1 MKSVKVS
8 QRLQDQIPA
17 FIKEE
22 DQSFVD
28 LLVQYY
34 KSQEK
39 SGKPYDILNNILSY
53 TDISSDEYD
62 PNFISSSSIVLNR
75 IGATDQN
82 ITVETVDN
90 FLEKD
95 GTIKI
100 DNEIIFYEETSK
112 SPEVVFTPG
121 VNKLE
126 FDKKIQELEN
136 IRPQF
141 DGTQTSFQLKL
152 LGTPITP
159 SSVEYLRVI
168 VNGFQ
173 LEPNVDYFLD
183 GSSIRFQTPPQN
195 LAGSTTVTKI
205 EYLIGYT
212 SVPVRVLDVI
222 NITNDLIGATILP
235 LRLNTVVYTPLSTVS
250 CLVAVN
256 GVVQEPFT
264 DYTVYNDHLILK
276 KAVSLNDKITV
287 RSVEL
292 IAPQFGKGASA
303 IARVSDNKVTDLI
316 VKNGGQDYRINFTPK
331 VTILTPEGVTGKEAT
346 AEALVNGIKNVQ
358 LIDGGQG
365 YTSANP
371 PVVVFDTPADPSGS
385 IAKATVTVDDAS
397 GQVTGINVQSS
408 GSGYD
413 TIPSI
418 SFTNAAGATISDAE
432 IDSEGKVVDGS
443 IKVLT
448 KGLHYTTAPE
458 VYIDAPVD
466 PIGIRASAIAV
477 LDDQSRVDRIE
488 MISPGRGYVT
498 APRCRIIDPIGAQ
511 ILDVKVSGGK
521 LTDIQLLTG
530 GSGYNDAP
538 SVYIVDNRKNLS
550 GEAIG
555 GTGATAVATIFNG
568 EITDINITSFGDGY
582 SDTEPPQVFI
592 ASPKAAAAS
601 CDVGF
606 QEITGFTV
614 HSHGS
619 EYQPSQFKNCKR
631 GVSGVSS
638 YDIRGNQVF
647 TNEAQSIQS
656 SHEVGTSIENLDS
669 LFAKTLY
676 ERFVNQF
683 LPDAEIDYT
692 TINAPQIIKTIQDFY
707 VSKGTKTA
715 TEYLFKIL
723 FSENV
728 DVSYPKDEL
737 IKPSAAT
744 WSVDTIIRVEL
755 ISGSPVDILDSQL
768 FQFADAVDT
777 TVGNAVCLVENVIAI
792 NTGDR
797 TIYELSISE
806 ETLEGKFSIPYKTTL
821 VEPLSTTESIIT
833 VDSTIGWPE
842 RNGIIIMGD
851 SERIQYKEKSL
862 NQFIECTRSKN
873 GVVED
878 WDSGTP
884 IYSDIFCYINRGQ
897 DTEVK
902 LRVLGIAEATGTVL
916 TDTGSYYLP
925 SDKLNVASLGSSST
939 DQRVTSWLYNVKK
952 LISVNNIEPGGLNNQ
967 TATVYTTNNHGLL
980 VGDSVTIY
988 GANPT
993 VFNGTFAV
1001 TSRISATVFSYQI
1014 SAPAPNAPQGNILM
1028 SVDLNKGK
1036 SDEESINNSIAQFT
1050 TNVQNTF
1057 FNANYSYIA
1066 TTGIPNYK
1074 VGPFIGSALLP
1085 GNQRKLSRFPRIV
1098 DTVSRRDDL
1107 SFGPIGCWV
1116 NGVAVWSYKSQIK
1129 TKFGGI
1135 TSFDIVDA
1143 GQGYDAASKPLIEIT
1158 GGGGTGAAASVI
1170 VNGSLFNVD
1179 VTAGGSGYT
1188 SSPLVSIVGGGGFG
1202 ATATAVITNGVV
1214 SKVLVETPGQG
1225 YTSAPTVSISGG
1237 NGTGATANAEVRGPI
1252 QSISVDT
1259 SGSSYTTAPTIK
1271 LNSGEGAVAQPII
1284 INGRIVS
1291 IAIINSG
1298 SGYTS
1303 PPNVIINGDGY
1314 GAIAKATIGTFGE
1327 DKGRVLSIT
1336 VENRGIGYSTGLTTI
1351 RCESIGQGASFT
1363 ANVFEWTQNLET
1375 ELSGLTDPSRGY
1387 VFAGYNTQY
1396 GGEYAHLSD
1405 PKQLRYVLGDNVFK
1419 DPSSGNLREL
1429 SAGLRHSPIIGWA
1442 FDGNPIYGPYGYI
1455 DAADQSSGIKRCVSS
1470 YRIKPILEFDTAT
1483 NPNPVRTDGPLLSD
1497 KPAGTYIEDYEYVFQ
1512 AGDLD
1517 QYNGRYCKTPEYPEG
1532 TYAYFVSI
1540 DASEAGLPVFP
1551 YVCGPQLYSRP
1562 DEWNYSQDAV
1572 QTNIPGD
1579 VVRFRDPYEDVDID
1593 IERTPNQDTDTLVT
1607 EIGDEFIFEIEDTN
1621 RDGVISTEE
1630 QNELNYISEE
1640 PVLQLFDYYPSVSTR
1655 SQVDI
1660 EIDTTTKFED
1670 AKISGFVVENPGVSY
1685 KVNDKLFFDDTG
1697 TGGYGASA
1705 KVNAVKGISVS
1716 QYTSSLVNDSP
1727 LAKITTSGEH
1737 DLRVNDEIIVDS
1749 IPIIDQTNKT
1759 FRVKVV
1765 SGVETV
1771 DISQQGLGYND
1782 DIPPTYEIVTGTG
1795 QDFQLELVQL
1805 ESGAVN
1811 TVNIINSGSQYTP
1824 SAPPEVRV
1832 SHPQRYKK
1840 ANYALTLLDESSSIE
1855 KIVRIKD
1862 IVTADDRT
1870 FYVVGEADDLDGD
1883 SAGLLAKFNSDGR
1896 LLWTRTMAP
1905 LQPAAGDKRC
1915 VFNRIYLEN
1924 TSPHSIYV
1932 VGETIPNNVN
1942 LSYNPDLVVAK
1953 YTSGF
1958 DAQNNPTAVPVWQRE
1973 IAGISGSTRRDYI
1986 TSLTID
1992 DNGQIYVGGTTDTNS
2007 PNPDDMWIALL
2018 DEQGAIKEKRKICTT
2033 SGSEQLTDLKF
2044 TSNNNCIF
2052 VGVNDPAGTG
2062 EIIIGETNYDNVT
2075 INVSWSRQFGNTGY
2089 RFSNP
2094 KVTVD
2099 DYGSRYVTATA
2110 YQIANTKNTAI
2121 LYMKFSP
2128 SDYKTPSVVK
2138 LLAPTGVFEDIQ
2150 STGVKFDIFG
2160 NVDVGAYVKYAFNDH
2175 RAIIFK
2181 VSWNTSNILTAA
2193 SVKQVS
2199 GIGFQPTTISN
2210 DNSGDTIIAG
2220 NKIESNELAIL
2231 NFESTITGDET
2242 YNNTLTAG
2250 WSVDPT
2256 LDTAKWKY
2264 GAQSANTSAAAN
2276 RLSLDWGADVATNY
2290 TVEAWIAIGQAQY
2303 NAQSSTPNIFD
2314 VAPTTGD
2321 NAVVELEGDATSA
2334 DFGKVRLKLGSNTY
2348 LSTTTTNWT
2357 TFNNEA
2363 FIHVALVKSTPGVGT
2378 YVYKVFINGVEQIDV
2393 TSTTID
2399 TQLKSILLFGKSSP
2413 VVASSIGGWVDNI
2426 SVSSIAKYSDTF
2438 TPAQAVGSNK
2448 TVSAFCYKLDREQ
2461 TKTGTYTLSTV
2472 QTGMQIQVAAA
2483 VNDFTFNT
2491 QVITSG
2497 DWELGPAGL
2506 QILDY
2511 ADVVSNNVEGTY
2523 SFTSTDQIYETRTA
2537 TIPTP
2542 LGRKLLLSTTVIPK
2556 FYIRDA
2562 IYQSIDT
2569 VKTVTF
2575 NQAANFTKGSILQQY
2590 SVIGGQDVVSAYG
2603 TIVNVRGAQG
2613 QVDIG
2618 NIIGNFDTT
2627 KKLKSTANDVNL
2639 INQTFLVE
2647 TTIPQWFTNF
2657 SYTTGDEVYNAGKI
2671 YTAGSTGVSGI
2682 SAPIHTIGTVTD
2694 GNINWVYTRDAGSF
2708 DIDLANTSYS
2718 GGTLNQFASWRPFIA
2733 TDYSIR
2739 IEAVYEGSAFIKG
2752 DNIDADA
2759 VGLSATFDATGKI
2772 ITIAGLVGV
2781 KKFHLISNLD
2791 KDIIPTGALAFTD
2804 LVFCVATSKHNF
2816 TQNEII
2822 FVEGFTTTEYG
2833 GSFFIE
2839 EVLDS
2844 RRFLYRL
2851 RSTAVQ
2857 DPSFTSSTIASVNI
2871 YAKHP
2876 QLLFVRKHQYIFDLD
2891 DPSNFGYYM
2900 SFSKD
2905 NQYKLEYPFVNIV
2918 REGIP
2923 GLTDQ
2928 TSPKP
2933 LVKFIVDEDVT
2944 NISYYFDPSRT
2955 LPTNS
2960 PVGEA
2965 SFIDVIQTPYKGTFT
2980 INQILSD
2987 TEFTFPLLVE
2997 PEKTNAPLGV
3007 TETGVSRASYSTTSL
3022 KAIGPIAS
3030 IKLVN
3035 PGGFYQKLPI
3045 VTDIS
3050 SDREIEKIRITSG
3063 GTEYINGIY
3072 YNVPIAGDG
3081 EGGLCNVTVAD
3092 DGELTGVITAVE
3104 LTSPGKGYTTAS
3116 IDIDTIPGILG
3127 SLLQGS
3133 GGQLDVVIPAEGS
3146 GASVFLQGNSIGK
3159 IKKLKNNEFGFGYS
3173 HDYTL
3178 RPEITF
3184 PVNLQLFNT
3193 AILSEIKVTD
3203 PGSGYTSVPRVVIEG
3218 GGGTG
3223 AEAEAIVKNNRLSE
3237 VIIKN
3242 PGSGYS
3248 SEPSVTL
3255 KSEFN
3260 YVVNL
3265 DLGYLQFNFPHGITT
3280 GAAIQLRAEDLGS
3293 TVGVL
3298 PKPSSAGLVSLSSTT
3313 TYYAIA
3319 GEANSLEA
3327 DQLRIAL
3334 TQVDAESGNFIT
3346 FLTQGDGRQIL
3357 LTEVF
3362 GGQATAIV
3370 QTSRFLKGEL
3380 VYQGSSLE
3388 SATATGYVS
3397 ENEGWQIGPRILKLE
3412 NYNGTWTVGERVTAQ
3427 VSRASG
3433 LIDNLSIA
3441 RGTLNIDSMT
3451 TTTGQFIDDV
3461 GKPSEIVQKIQDS
3474 YFYQN
3479 FSYVIKSQT
3488 PINEWR
3494 KSILETNHPVGFNM
3508 FGELS
3513 LAAGKDI
3520 SGRKVVSDLVKEVN
3534 IFSSTNINQI
3544 TSFANSQ
3551 PIYTE
3556 FNNTEVL
3563 FRQRRLTNSEEIL
3576 TSIVKK
3582 LDNIDSDFNGV
3593 KTQFALNVEGESVT
3607 ATDDQLLILINGV
3620 AQSPGTAFTTSGPSV
3635 VFSEPPKAPSRIKF
3649 RNLTFSQI
3657 NIIRYTFSSTSGI
3670 FPLTGKPVRSL
3681 QNEGTATVIDSG
3693 VDYIDVIDVEG
3704 TFQIGDNVLASSSGF
3719 DGVLSAVNGLTSK
3732 TIYEQGERI
3741 TNLQGDFAIIE
3752 ENNLRDGVVDARL
3765 VVSRTSGTS
3774 EFETGDFNIKFNDTI
3789 YSAASKIAARVT
3801 VIAPYTDD
3809 SSQQIIDTVDLS
3821 PPSTFFGLIFQR
3833 VPSITYPN
3841 TILDNISETVI
3852 NPEEL
3857 YEEGT
3862 ANNQDFLDFEE
3873 VRNQEIRYNYL
3884 SGSQFTAGDSI
3895 RNKQIY
3901 YDNASLVGVDDQ
3913 RSFDAAVLIRKNARF
3928 IAEEAVGLMKAFYPS
3943 FTVPSLGGDRDC
3955 EDDIV
3960 DILNIVAYQL
3970 EVDGNSEIW
3979 DAASTYVQGNAIYH
3993 VDGEVAQT
4001 IYAFNKARD
4010 LAIQCIRNETIST
4023 NTTNLPQY
4031 RDPTITAEFAVISNS
4046 HGDARDLILANKW
4059 FIAYEALHYAKTQN
4073 PGYNVSGG
4081 DVHCLSDI
4089 VDVLEAMVYNL
4100 AHGGN
4105 NFVYKATKK
4114 TLQYGVTSGDRDTIV
4129 NAFTKA
4135 RDIAIEVMRNNTWTK
4150 AGSHNWDQV
4159 KDLTITADTANPTC
4173 QAVAS
4178 AITTL
4183 MNILITNLGSTASP
4197 GTVTAFEAAV
4207 TETAPSGAYA
4217 GYTNSCVNQANA
4229 ITSYM
4234 RIITDTLQDPTGGT
4248 PATYQWSIT
4257 NVPRV
4262 LPPYAFVDGET
4273 LRCAKHAYRDK
4284 SSGGFFVFGDTVRAV
4299 TSGATYDVIGSN
4311 AGNKWIFSKQIS
4323 GVLQAG
4329 EYITNSKLTY
4339 ANVSQDKLTFKTDSG
4354 SLKFSGSGSYATF
4367 PSSNAVLFG
4376 DGADAATGDYTMELW
4391 IRPASVTGTQRLIDL
4406 RESSSDT
4413 KLGILMSGQS
4423 LRLSIGASDVITV
4436 SSAITTINNW
4446 YHIAVSRSTS
4456 VTKLFVNGQ
4465 QMGTYT
4471 DTNNYNSNS
4480 KITVGAGWNNGNPFN
4495 GWIDNLVIRKGISQ
4509 YNSSFTPPIIFN
4521 DNINV
4526 SFALLGEAPFPMEQS
4541 AVYATYVNHIISTA
4555 TADEVEL
4562 WRNEITTEGVDLSR
4576 EQYRICAEVI
4586 RKNIDYIAEEAVG
4599 RLKYR
4604 YPDFVIPG
4612 DGGMSG
4618 YGSNV
4623 CLRDTKSY
4631 IIPAII
4637 DDLIAGGNFQTTIV
4651 GRAYI
4656 EGSGSLQHIGGEQL
4670 QSIYTWREVAKLCID
4685 VITLDETS
4693 LEGSYS
4699 TKVRVPNYFASPA
4712 SSQIQTDIMTLVDD
4726 LLDVIGPTG
4735 HRFRDGA
4742 DLIYF
4747 NRKAIAD
4754 ESVYYIENKYQVQVG
4769 FSTVNK
4775 LTIPNRAKCVRDIRD
4790 HILPAIAGDLITGG
4804 NFETQA
4810 MIDSYLDNETNI
4822 NYIEDELL
4830 AMIDAIEYAKKLAQK
4845 AIQGLLIGR
4854 NENPAQVAAD
4864 FSDYYQ
4870 MLYTDESVYRDDT
4883 ITIDP
4888 KAYNGS
4894 DRDLDAAN
4902 LLQQNAK
4909 TIAGE
4914 AVDILTKTSF
4924 AQSKKFRVPGG
4935 KVNCEDDIID
4945 IIESVAHDLRFG
4957 GNSETYDAAALYLN
4971 TDLALSHVTNQSD
4984 ETIYAFKLARDMSIL
4999 TIRNRLGFTPYES
5012 EAATGGLGQAIQRPD
5027 YYNNATTNGYYD
5039 AANEIENN
5047 IRFIA
5052 TTAVGRGMSQY
5063 PNLAFSG
5070 GYNYQSCVDDVV
5082 DLLEALVFNLKHGG
5096 NNRMWYSSE
5105 FYITVGNAIQHISN
5119 QAAEVKYIFEQARD
5133 IAIQIMRQQ
5142 IVAINGVTEGSA
5154 IYDSSIT
5161 IDGTNTTV
5169 GNLTPTNV
5177 EYFPT
5182 TGNLR
5187 LTVNGH
5193 NLTTSD
5199 SIQLAANSLTFTCD
5213 FDGNATNHTYPRPL
5227 DPSSGALLPVTAF
5240 TTNTFTVNVGTTAN
5254 GTHDV
5259 TDAIYEEA
5267 TGNLFLDIGTNN
5279 LNVGRHIK
5287 FSQDY
5292 AITFTCTK
5300 DGNTTNHAYPR
5311 PTDYASGKSLEVLEI
5326 TDSAFTA
5333 TGATYSPTTGAM
5345 TLTVPQH
5352 GFSNGDQIRLVNNS
5366 LNFTCTMDNN
5376 YSVHSYPRAS
5386 DPASNQY
5393 LTISNVATNTF
5404 DVNVGSTNTL
5414 NYTPSN
5420 VAYSPT
5426 TGDMVITIG
5435 NHSLVPGSHIKIADN
5450 SLIFTCLEDNNA
5462 TEHSYPRTTT
5472 TIHQSTAAVYEPSTG
5487 MMQLTVPQHGFANGD
5502 QIKIAT
5508 DSLTFTCGQDN
5519 NQTNHTYPRA
5529 TDPAANSWLEIS
5541 DVTAN
5546 TFKVQVLLS
5555 TGIPS
5560 TNTTPHTYVSSAT
5573 NNITWKKDRAYDVPL
5588 EVKAVGQT
5596 TITVNVLASGRI
5608 PSTNV
5613 TTHTFVNAAT
5623 NAISAGGNYTHTF
5636 ISAASGGVRF
5646 KNGRIKVNVN
5656 PAPTNEQ
5663 YPHTFVS
5670 AVSGAVSYGGNHPH
5684 NFVSANTNAITF
5696 IIGGGGVR
5704 CVNEAASITTLMG
5717 IPINLFDSS
5726 NTSNPTAYLTGITR
5740 TLPLEWPLTGERA
5753 IRRDVSITYDSAGN
5767 GNCTTQS
5774 SAINTLWEILINTID
5789 TAAQGNGSHLA
5800 TVTRTAPVT
5809 TNTVYKG
5816 GTCYDV
5822 TSAAHVLFKT
5832 LLHGLGS
5839 GTEMYKQSARLL
5851 IYNDTYTRLES
5862 YEKTLNQY
5870 PGYAGD
5876 ASFAEPLQKAIVY
5889 DFITNGNARTLQ
5901 LVNSWFDADGNF
5913 VAYPTLFRTRLLYHA
5928 RMIKE
5933 LMDHI
5938 LKGTAPDP
5946 GVNANQPLYSL
5957 DGTNPDREL
5966 RPTATA
5972 SHKLHQLF
5980 HLILTAL
5987 QYSQFPTTYLRTQF
6001 DAGVAVYD
6009 GAINVANNFEPYDRV
6024 AYIVLGSNIPELDG
6038 TTYYV
6043 HPNSTSNK
6051 IVLTEYIDGE
6061 PIYLSPGL
6069 ASQLHTLAVEVD
6081 PGVDRVPTTYG
6092 VRDVPTP
6099 IKAGFNLA
6107 DVLYGGTSGA
6117 TAQIVR
6123 MEDNLAD
6130 IMYQAKYM
6138 TCNTFSAQG
6147 GGTGIKIQNG
6157 EMVVVQGATSNTGKV
6172 LATDNETYIKLIDY
6186 NGTFT
6191 AGDTI
6196 EGVTSGGTCTFAD
6209 EHDRILVNFRQGEFI
6224 ATDKFFSTDTGS
6236 KATALIVRN
6245 NNGALIDNQSG
6256 RITYDISTVTGEFKP
6271 QDVIY
6276 GSVTD
6281 QIIEIESFVT
6291 LPNFG
6296 EYVHGRQIT
6305 RLTYVQLITD
6315 TGVSDTFNV
6324 GDVLQVQSGGISI
6337 GWTVTVT
6344 EIDTNSNYVFVAN
6357 ETGTPEGVTIS
6368 DIASNSQYQLAKVP
6382 VGTLFPSVY
6391 TGVAAVTI
6399 TDTTAYG
6406 KIAKITQF
6414 GTRAVLHLEGTSG
6427 TFQKNSQII
6436 GDNSFKGACSSARS
6450 LRGRVRRFFRGF
6462 DGIQKA
6468 FKLTQGNGT
6477 QYFPDP
6483 AGHMMIFVNGI
6494 LQPPGADYAFTAF
6507 SDNIQF
6513 TEAPAIGSTF
6523 HGVYK
6528 GKLRQLDDISFDFD
6542 SLRNS
6547 FNLKLN
6553 GVFYSLTLTDGVQ
6566 SNTIL
6571 PENNIIC
6578 QLNGVIQE
6586 PGIGFE
6592 IVGSRIIFSEVPRAG
6607 STFVAFSYVGSDVD
6621 VIAATVVPPI
6631 EAGDEL
6637 IIDGEEETRTVA
6649 LIESSNSLI
6658 TFEYGGAV
6666 KGRNASA
6673 LAEIEK
6679 GRITNAV
6686 LTNSGDGYNTRPQVD
6701 VISSTGFGG
6710 RIKALVGVARI
6721 DVKNAG
6727 QGYSLP
6733 SIIANTTVAD
6743 DFLGP
6748 TGPALNGGIDIYDPN
6763 FIPVTGGTGVIE
6775 NFITITES
6783 PRNITVNQ
6791 GQTATF
6797 QVAAKVTIS
6806 NVVAYQITVADK
6818 SVTHPYYGQG
6828 SGKGYNFTGGQF
6840 NSNTEA
6846 PTLVF
6851 VRGATYQFNQND
6863 VTNSTHALYFS
6874 EDATAYG
6881 GNSRYETGVV
6891 YRLNGNQVA
6900 DYATYVAGFNA
6911 ATTRSVS
6918 ITVAADAPAT
6928 LNYVCGNHQYMGSA
6942 INVNNGTLSYQWQKK
6957 DYGTSSWNNI
6967 TGAISST
6974 YTTAA
6979 TTQADTN
6986 DEYRV
6991 GITSNGAIPVLSTA
7005 AVLTVNIGATT
7016 LSSFTPTQIFD
7027 DD

>member
-17 FIKEE
+17 FIKDE

-53 TDISSDEYD
+53 TDISSNEYD
-62 PNFISSSSIVLNR
+62 PNFISSSSVTLDR
-75 IGATDQN
+75 VGAADNN

-90 FLEKD
+90 FLERD

-100 DNEIIFYEETSK
+100 DNEIIFYEEISK
-112 SPEVVFTPG
+112 SPEIVFTPG

-136 IRPQF
+136 IRSQF
-141 DGTQTSFQLKL
+141 DGTKTSFQLKL

-168 VNGFQ
+168 VNGLQ
-173 LEPNVDYFLD
+173 LEPNIDYFLD
-183 GSSIRFQTPPQN
+183 GSNIRFQTPPQN
-195 LAGSTTVTKI
+195 LTGSTTVTKI

-212 SVPVRVLDVI
+212 SVPIRILDHI
-222 NITNDLIGATILP
+222 NIDLALDGAKILP
-235 LRLNTVVYTPLSTVS
+235 LRLNTASYTPLSTVS
-250 CLVAVN
+250 CLVAIN
-256 GVVQEPFT
+256 GVVKIPFV

-276 KAVSLNDKITV
+276 EAVSELDKVCV

-316 VKNGGQDYRINFTPK
+316 VKEGGSGYRINFTPK
-331 VTILTPEGVTGKEAT
+331 TTILTPEGVTGKEAT
-346 AEALVNGIKNVQ
+346 AEALINGIKNVQ

-371 PVVVFDTPADPSGS
+371 PIVVFDTPADPSGS
-385 IAKATVTVDDAS
+385 IAKATVTIDDAS

-418 SFTNAAGATISDAE
+418 SFTNPQGATISDAQ
-432 IDSEGKVVDGS
+432 IDSDGKVIDGS
-443 IKVLT
+443 ITVLT
-448 KGLHYTTAPE
+448 KGLNYATPPI

-466 PIGIRASAIAV
+466 PIGIRASAVAV
-477 LDDQSRVDRIE
+477 LDDQSRVASIS

-498 APRCRIIDPIGAQ
+498 PPRCRIIDPIGAQ

-538 SVYIVDNRKNLS
+538 SVYIVDNRKDLS
-550 GEAIG
+550 DNPIG

-619 EYQPSQFKNCKR
+619 EYKPSQFKNCKR

-647 TNEAQSIQS
+647 TTEAQSIQS
-656 SHEVGTSIENLDS
+656 SHEIGVTIENLDS
-669 LFAKTLY
+669 LFSKTLY
-676 ERFVNQF
+676 ERFVSQF
-683 LPDAEIDYT
+683 LPDADIDYT
-692 TINAPQIIKTIQDFY
+692 KINAPQIIKTIKDFY

-715 TEYLFKIL
+715 TEYLFKVL
-723 FSENV
+723 FSEDV

-768 FQFADAVDT
+768 FQYADDVDT
-777 TVGNAVCLVENVIAI
+777 SVGNAVCLVENVIAI
-792 NTGDR
+792 NTGVG

-821 VEPLSTTESIIT
+821 VEPLTTTESIIT

-851 SERIQYKEKSL
+851 NERIQYKEKSL

-878 WDSGTP
+878 WDAGTT
-884 IYSDIFCYINRGQ
+884 IFSDIFCYINRGL

-925 SDKLNVASLGSSST
+925 SDKLNVASLGSSSI

-1001 TSRISATVFSYQI
+1001 TSRISNTVFSYQI
-1014 SAPAPNAPQGNILM
+1014 ASPAPNAPQGNILM

-1036 SDEESINNSIAQFT
+1036 STEEAINNSINQFT

-1057 FNANYSYIA
+1057 FNSSYSYIA
-1066 TTGIPNYK
+1066 TTGIPNYE
-1074 VGPFIGSALLP
+1074 VGPFVGSALLP

-1098 DTVSRRDDL
+1098 ETVSRRDEL

-1116 NGVAVWSYKSQIK
+1116 NGVAVWSYKSQVK
-1129 TKFGGI
+1129 TKFGGL
-1135 TSFDIVDA
+1135 TSVDIVNA
-1143 GQGYDAASKPLIEIT
+1143 GTGYDAASKPLIEIS
-1158 GGGGTGAAASVI
+1158 GGGGTNAQATVV
-1170 VNGSLFNVD
+1170 VNGSLFSVD

-1188 SSPLVSIVGGGGFG
+1188 ASPLVSIVGGGGFG

-1214 SKVLVETPGQG
+1214 SKVLVEAPGQG

-1237 NGTGATANAEVRGPI
+1237 NGTGATATAAVRGPI
-1252 QSISVDT
+1252 QSVAIT
-1259 SGSSYTTAPTIK
+1259 SAGSAYTSSPTIK

-1291 IAIINSG
+1291 IAIIASG

-1303 PPNVIINGDGY
+1303 PPNIIINGDGY
-1314 GAIAKATIGTFGE
+1314 GAIAKATIGETGE
-1327 DKGRVLSIT
+1327 DTGKVLSIS
-1336 VENRGIGYSTGLTTI
+1336 VENRGIGYTTGLTTI
-1351 RCESIGQGASFT
+1351 RCESIGQGAQFT

-1375 ELSGLTDPSRGY
+1375 ELSGLMDPSRGY

-1419 DPSSGNLREL
+1419 DPATGNLREL
-1429 SAGLRHSPIIGWA
+1429 SSGLRHSPIIGWA

-1470 YRIKPILEFDTAT
+1470 YRVKPILLFDSAT

-1512 AGDLD
+1512 DGDLD
-1517 QYNGRYCKTPEYPEG
+1517 QYNGRFCKTPEYPEG

-1540 DASEAGLPVFP
+1540 DASEAGLPIFP
-1551 YVCGPQLYSRP
+1551 YICGPQLYSQP
-1562 DEWNYSQDAV
+1562 DTWNYSQDAV
-1572 QTNIPGD
+1572 QTNIPAD

-1593 IERTPNQDTDTLVT
+1593 IDRTPNQDTDTLVT
-1607 EIGDEFIFEIEDTN
+1607 ELGDEFIFEIEDTN
-1621 RDGVISTEE
+1621 RDGVISTLE

-1640 PVLQLFDYYPSVSTR
+1640 PVLQLFDYYPRVSTR

-1670 AKISGFVVENPGVSY
+1670 AKISGFVVENPGISY
-1685 KVNDKLFFDDTG
+1685 KVNDKLFFDNAD

-1705 KVNAVKGISVS
+1705 KVESVKGITVS
-1716 QYTSSLVNDSP
+1716 QYTSSMSGDSP
-1727 LAKITTSGEH
+1727 LAKITTADEH
-1737 DLRVNDEIIVDS
+1737 DLRVGDEIIVDS

-1765 SGVETV
+1765 AGVETV
-1771 DISQQGLGYND
+1771 TISQQGLGYNE
-1782 DIPPTYEIVTGTG
+1782 DIPPNYEIVSGTG
-1795 QDFQLELVQL
+1795 QDFRLQLVRE

-1811 TVNIINSGSQYTP
+1811 NVNIINSGSAY
-1824 SAPPEVRV
+1824 SASSPPEVRV

-1840 ANYALTLLDESSSIE
+1840 ANYALTLLDENSSIE
-1855 KIVRIKD
+1855 KIVKIKD
-1862 IVTADDRT
+1862 IAIADDRT

-1883 SAGLLAKFNSDGR
+1883 SAGLIAKFNSDGR

-1905 LQPAAGDKRC
+1905 LQPASGNKRC
-1915 VFNRIYLEN
+1915 VFNKIYLEN

-1932 VGETIPNNVN
+1932 VGETIPNSVN
-1942 LSYNPDLVVAK
+1942 LTYNPDLVVAK

-1958 DAQNNPTAVPVWQRE
+1958 DGFNNPTAVPVWQRE

-1992 DNGQIYVGGTTDTNS
+1992 SDGQIYIGGTTDTNS

-2018 DEQGAIKEKRKICTT
+2018 DTQGAIKEKRKICTT
-2033 SGSEQLTDLKF
+2033 SGSEQMTDLKF
-2044 TSNNNCIF
+2044 VSNDTCIF

-2062 EIIIGETNYDNVT
+2062 EIVVGETYYDTAT
-2075 INVSWSRQFGNTGY
+2075 IEVQWSRQFGNTSY

-2094 KVTVD
+2094 RITVD

-2110 YQIANTKNTAI
+2110 YSIANTKNVGI
-2121 LYMKFSP
+2121 LYMKFAP
-2128 SDYKTPSVVK
+2128 TDYKTPSVVK
-2138 LLAPTGVFEDIQ
+2138 MLAPNATFEDIQ
-2150 STGVKFDIFG
+2150 STGVQFDIFG

-2181 VSWNTSNILTAA
+2181 VSWNTSNILTAS

-2199 GIGFQPTTISN
+2199 GIGFQPTTVTN
-2210 DNSGDTIIAG
+2210 DNSGDTLIAG
-2220 NKIESNELAIL
+2220 DKIESNELFIS
-2231 NFESTITGDET
+2231 NFESTVNEDET
-2242 YNNTLTAG
+2242 FNNTLTAG
-2250 WSVDPT
+2250 WNSDPALST
-2256 LDTAKWKY
+2256 SKFKY
-2264 GAQSANTSAAAN
+2264 GAQSADTTSAAR
-2276 RLSLDWGADVATNY
+2276 RLSLDWGADVSSTY
-2290 TVEAWIAIGQAQY
+2290 TIESWIAIGAAQY
-2303 NAQSSTPNIFD
+2303 AAQATTPQIIQVVPNA
-2314 VAPTTGD
+2314 GD
-2321 NAVVELEGDATSA
+2321 NATVELDGVSGSA
-2334 DFGKVRLKLGSNTY
+2334 NFGKYILKLGSNTY
-2348 LSTTTTNWT
+2348 YSTSTTNWT

-2363 FIHVALVKSTPGVGT
+2363 WVHVALVKSSPGVGT
-2378 YVYKVFINGVEQIDV
+2378 YVYKIFANGIEQLSV
-2393 TSTTID
+2393 TSTTVD
-2399 TQLKSILLFGKSSP
+2399 TQLKSVFLFGKSSP
-2413 VVASSIGGWVDNI
+2413 VVASSIKGYIDNI
-2426 SVSSIAKYSDTF
+2426 SVSTLAKYSDTF

-2448 TVSAFCYKLDREQ
+2448 KVSGFCFKLDREQ

-2472 QTGMQIQVAAA
+2472 QTGMQITVAAA

-2497 DWELGPAGL
+2497 DWALGPAGL

-2523 SFTSTDQIYETRTA
+2523 SFASTDQIYETRTA

-2542 LGRKLLLSTTVIPK
+2542 LGKKLLLSTTVIPK

-2562 IYQSIDT
+2562 VYQSIDA

-2575 NQAANFTKGSILQQY
+2575 NQAATFTKGSLLQQY
-2590 SVIGGQDVVSAYG
+2590 SVIGGQDVISAYG
-2603 TIVNVRGAQG
+2603 TIVNVGTNS
-2613 QVDIG
+2613 VDIG
-2618 NIIGNFDTT
+2618 NIIGTFDTT
-2627 KKLKSTANDVNL
+2627 KLLKSSVNDVNT
-2639 INQTFLVE
+2639 IAQTFLVE
-2647 TTIPQWFTNF
+2647 TTIPQWVTNNN
-2657 SYTTGDEVYNAGKI
+2657 YTTGDEVYNAGKI
-2671 YTAGSTGVSGI
+2671 YTSGTTAVSGAT
-2682 SAPIHTIGTVTD
+2682 APVHTVGTVTD
-2694 GNINWVYTRDAGSF
+2694 GSINWIYTRPAGSF
-2708 DIDLANTSYS
+2708 NVDLANTSHSS
-2718 GGTLNQFASWRPFIA
+2718 GNLGQFATWKPFVA
-2733 TDYSIR
+2733 EDYIIK
-2739 IEAVYEGSAFIKG
+2739 IEGVYEDSNFIKG
-2752 DNIDADA
+2752 DTLDAAA
-2759 VGLSATFDATGKI
+2759 VGISATFDATGKI

-2781 KKFHLISNLD
+2781 KKFHLTSNLA
-2791 KDIIPTGALAFTD
+2791 KDVIPSGALTFTD
-2804 LVFCVATSKHNF
+2804 LVFCVANSKHNF
-2816 TQNEII
+2816 TANEII

-2833 GSFFIE
+2833 GSFFVE

-2844 RRFLYRL
+2844 RRFIYRL

-2857 DPSFTSSTIASVNI
+2857 DPTFVSSTIGSVNI

-2876 QLLFVRKHQYIFDLD
+2876 QLLFVRRHQYIFDLD
-2891 DPSNFGYYM
+2891 DPSNLGYYM

-2933 LVKFIVDEDVT
+2933 LVKFIVDDDVT

-2955 LPTNS
+2955 LPSNS

-2965 SFIDVIQTPYKGTFT
+2965 SFIDVIQTPYKGTFR
-2980 INQILSD
+2980 INAILSD

-2997 PEKTNAPLGV
+2997 PEKTNAPLGT
-3007 TETGVSRASYSTTSL
+3007 TETGLTRASYSTTST
-3022 KAIGPIAS
+3022 KAIGPIS
-3030 IKLVN
+3030 NIKLVN

-3050 SDREIEKIRITSG
+3050 SDREIEKIRILSG

-3072 YNVPIAGDG
+3072 YNVNIAGDG
-3081 EGGLCNVTVAD
+3081 EGGLCNITVSD
-3092 DGELTGVITAVE
+3092 DGELTGVITNVV

-3127 SLLQGS
+3127 NLLQGS
-3133 GGQLDVVIPAEGS
+3133 GGNLQVVIPNEGS
-3146 GASVFLQGNSIGK
+3146 GASVFLQGASIGK

-3193 AILSEIKVTD
+3193 ALLSEIKITN

-3218 GGGTG
+3218 GGGSG
-3223 AEAEAIVKNNRLSE
+3223 AEALAIIKNNRLNE
-3237 VIIKN
+3237 IIIKN

-3280 GAAIQLRAEDLGS
+3280 GAAVQLRAEDLGS
-3293 TVGVL
+3293 TIGIL

-3362 GGQATAIV
+3362 GGLATAIV
-3370 QTSRFLKGEL
+3370 ETSRFLRGEL

-3388 SATATGYVS
+3388 TATATGYVS

-3412 NYNGTWTVGERVTAQ
+3412 NYTGTWTVGERVTAQ

-3494 KSILETNHPVGFNM
+3494 KSILETNHPTGFNM

-3534 IFSSTNINQI
+3534 IFSATNINKI

-3582 LDNIDSDFNGV
+3582 LDNIDNDFNGV
-3593 KTQFALNVEGESVT
+3593 KTQFALTVEGDSVT

-3657 NIIRYTFSSTSGI
+3657 NITRFTFSSTSGI
-3670 FPLTGKPVRSL
+3670 FPTTGKPIRSL
-3681 QNEGTATVIDSG
+3681 QNEGTAIVIDTG
-3693 VDYIDVIDVEG
+3693 VDYIDIIDQAG
-3704 TFQIGDNVLASSSGF
+3704 TFQINDNVLASSTGF

-3752 ENNLRDGVVDARL
+3752 ENNLRDGTVDANL

-3809 SSQQIIDTVDLS
+3809 TSQQIIDTVDLS
-3821 PPSTFFGLIFQR
+3821 PPSSFFGLIFQR

-3857 YEEGT
+3857 YNEGT

-4010 LAIQCIRNETIST
+4010 LAIQCIRNEVISV
-4023 NTTNLPQY
+4023 NTTTLPQY
-4031 RDPTITAEFAVISNS
+4031 KDPTITAEFAVISNS
-4046 HGDARDLILANKW
+4046 HGDARDLILNNKW

-4159 KDLTITADTANPTC
+4159 KDLTITADSANPTC

-4207 TETAPSGAYA
+4207 TETAPSAALA

-4234 RIITDTLQDPTGGT
+4234 RIITDTLEDPTGAT

-4273 LRCAKHAYRDK
+4273 LRCAKHAYQDK
-4284 SSGGFFVFGDTVRAV
+4284 SSGGFFVFGDTVKAI

-4323 GVLQAG
+4323 GVLQKG

-4339 ANVSQDKLTFKTDSG
+4339 QNVTQDKLTFKTDSG
-4354 SLKFSGSGSYATF
+4354 SLKFSGTSSYATF
-4367 PSSNAVLFG
+4367 PSSDAVLFG

-4471 DTNNYNSNS
+4471 DTNNYNANS
-4480 KITVGAGWNNGNPFN
+4480 KITIGAGWNNANPFN
-4495 GWIDNLVIRKGISQ
+4495 GWIDNLIIRKGISQ
-4509 YNSSFTPPIIFN
+4509 YNSSFTPPIVFTSST
-4521 DNINV
+4521 NI
-4526 SFALLGEAPFPMEQS
+4526 SFAILGEAPFPMEQS
-4541 AVYATYVNHIISTA
+4541 AVYATYVDHIISTA

-4562 WRNEITTEGVDLSR
+4562 WRSELTTEGVDLSR
-4576 EQYRICAEVI
+4576 EEYRICAEVI

-4599 RLKYR
+4599 RLRAR

-4612 DGGMSG
+4612 DGGGSM

-4623 CLRDTKSY
+4623 CLRDTKAY

-4637 DDLIAGGNFQTTIV
+4637 DDLISGGNFQTTIV

-4685 VITLDETS
+4685 VITLDETT
-4693 LEGSYS
+4693 LDGTYSY
-4699 TKVRVPNYFASPA
+4699 KVRVPNYFSSPA
-4712 SSQIQTDIMTLVDD
+4712 SSQIQTTIMTLVDD

-4902 LLQQNAK
+4902 LLEQNAK

-4924 AQSKKFRVPGG
+4924 AQSKKFKVPGG
-4935 KVNCEDDIID
+4935 KVNCEDDIVD

-4957 GNSETYDAAALYLN
+4957 GNSESYDAAALYLN
-4971 TDLALSHVTNQSD
+4971 TDLALTHVSAQSE

-5012 EAATGGLGQAIQRPD
+5012 ETATGGLGQAIQRPD

-5063 PNLAFSG
+5063 ASLAFSG

-5119 QAAEVKYIFEQARD
+5119 QATEVKYIFEQARD

-5142 IVAINGVTEGSA
+5142 IVTINGVTEGYA
-5154 IYDSSIT
+5154 QYDSSIT
-5161 IDGTNTTV
+5161 IDGTNTQT
-5169 GNLTPTNV
+5169 GNLTPTNA

-5193 NLTTSD
+5193 ILTTGD
-5199 SIQLAANSLTFTCD
+5199 SIQLNANSLTFTCD
-5213 FDGNATNHTYPRPL
+5213 FDNDATNHTYPRSL
-5227 DPSSGALLPVTAF
+5227 DPSSGALLPITAT

-5259 TDAIYEEA
+5259 SNAIYEEA

-5279 LNVGRHIK
+5279 LDVGRHIK
-5287 FSQDY
+5287 LPDN

-5300 DGNTTNHAYPR
+5300 DGNTTNHSYPR
-5311 PTDYASGKSLEVLEI
+5311 SSDYASGKSLEVLEVS
-5326 TDSAFTA
+5326 DSGFTA

-5345 TLTVPQH
+5345 TLTVNQH

-5376 YSVHSYPRAS
+5376 YSVHSYPRPS

-5393 LTISNVATNTF
+5393 LTISNVSTNTF

-5420 VAYSPT
+5420 VQYSPT

-5450 SLIFTCLEDNNA
+5450 SLIFTCAEDSNA
-5462 TEHSYPRTTT
+5462 TEHAYPRTTT
-5472 TIHQSTAAVYEPSTG
+5472 TIHQSTGAVYEPSTG
-5487 MMQLTVPQHGFANGD
+5487 MMQLTVPQHGFVNGD

-5529 TDPAANSWLEIS
+5529 TDPAADSWLEIS
-5541 DVTAN
+5541 DVTFN

-5560 TNTTPHTYVSSAT
+5560 TNTTPHTYVSSGT

-5588 EVKAVGQT
+5588 TVKAVGQT
-5596 TITVNVLASGRI
+5596 TITVNVLASGRT

-5613 TTHTFVNAAT
+5613 TTHTFVNAAQ

-5636 ISAASGGVRF
+5636 ISGDTDGVRF
-5646 KNGRIKVNVN
+5646 KDGRIKVNVN
-5656 PAPTNEQ
+5656 PAPTSEQ

-5670 AVSGAVSYGGNHPH
+5670 AVSGAVEYGGNHQH
-5684 NFVSANTNAITF
+5684 AFVSANTNAIKY
-5696 IIGGGGVR
+5696 IIGGGGIR

-5726 NTSNPTAYLTGITR
+5726 NTSNPTAYMTGITR
-5740 TLPLEWPLTGERA
+5740 TLPTEWPLTGERA
-5753 IRRDVSITYDSAGN
+5753 IRRDVSITYDSAGS

-5774 SAINTLWEILINTID
+5774 SAINTLWEILINTVE
-5789 TAAQGNGSHLA
+5789 TAAAGNGSHLA
-5800 TVTRTAPVT
+5800 TITRTVPVT

-5822 TSAAHVLFKT
+5822 TSAAHVLFKV

-5851 IYNDTYTRLES
+5851 KYNDTYTQLES
-5862 YEKTLNQY
+5862 YEKTLTQY

-5876 ASFAEPLQKAIVY
+5876 ATFAVPIQNAIVY
-5889 DFITNGNARTLQ
+5889 DFVTNGNARTLQ

-5938 LKGTAPDP
+5938 LLGTAPDP

-5966 RPTATA
+5966 RPTITA

-6009 GAINVANNFEPYDRV
+6009 GVINVANNFEPYDRV
-6024 AYIVLGSNIPELDG
+6024 EYIVLGSNIPELDG
-6038 TTYYV
+6038 TVYYI
-6043 HPNSTSNK
+6043 HPNSTSSK

-6061 PIYLSPGL
+6061 PLVLSPGL
-6069 ASQLHTLAVEVD
+6069 ASQLHTLAVAVD

-6092 VRDVPTP
+6092 TRDVPTP

-6107 DVLYGGTSGA
+6107 DVIYGGTSNA

-6191 AGDTI
+6191 PGDTI
-6196 EGVTSGGTCTFAD
+6196 EGVTSGGTCTFASD
-6209 EHDRILVNFRQGEFI
+6209 HDRVLVNFRQGEFI
-6224 ATDKFFSTDTGS
+6224 ATDKFFSTATGS

-6305 RLTYVQLITD
+6305 RLTYSALITD

-6344 EIDTNSNYVFVAN
+6344 EIDTNNNYVFVAN

-6368 DIASNSQYQLAKVP
+6368 DIGSNTQYQLAKVP

-6391 TGVAAVTI
+6391 TTIGAVTI
-6399 TDTTAYG
+6399 TDTTAFG
-6406 KIAKITQF
+6406 KIAKISQF

-6462 DGIQKA
+6462 DGVQKS
-6468 FKLTQGNGT
+6468 FKLTQANGT

-6637 IIDGEEETRTVA
+6637 VIDGEEETRTVA

-6658 TFEYGGAV
+6658 TFEYSGAV
-6666 KGRNASA
+6666 KGRNAQA
-6673 LAEIEK
+6673 LATIEK
-6679 GRITNAV
+6679 GRITNAI
-6686 LTNSGDGYNTRPQVD
+6686 LTNSGDGYSTRPQVD

-6710 RIKALVGVARI
+6710 RIKALIGVARI

-6727 QGYSLP
+6727 QGYTLP
-6733 SIIANTTVAD
+6733 TINANTTVAD
-6743 DFLGP
+6743 DYLGP
-6748 TGPALNGGIDIYDPN
+6748 TGPALNGGLDIYDPN
-6763 FIPVTGGTGVIE
+6763 FIPTSGGTGVIE
-6775 NFITITES
+6775 NFITITEA

-6791 GQTATF
+6791 GQTAIF
-6797 QVAAKVTIS
+6797 QVAATVTIS
-6806 NVVAYQITVADK
+6806 NLVAYAITVADK
-6818 SVTHPYYGQG
+6818 SVSHPYYNQG

-6840 NSNTEA
+6840 TANAEA
-6846 PTLVF
+6846 PTLTF

-6863 VTNSTHALYFS
+6863 ISNSTHALYFS
-6874 EDATAYG
+6874 TDATAYG

-6900 DYATYVAGFNA
+6900 DYATYASGFNA

-6928 LNYVCGNHQYMGSA
+6928 LNYVCGAHQYMGSA

-6957 DYGTSSWNNI
+6957 DYGTTSWNNI
-6967 TGAISST
+6967 TGATSST
-6974 YTTAA
+6974 YTTNA

-6986 DEYRV
+6986 DEFRV
-6991 GITSNGAIPVLSTA
+6991 GITSNGAVPVLSTA

-7016 LSSFTPTQIFD
+7016 LSSFTPTQVFD

>member
-53 TDISSDEYD
+53 TDISSDEYN
-62 PNFISSSSIVLNR
+62 PNFISSESVVLDR
-75 IGATDQN
+75 VSATDQN
-82 ITVETVDN
+82 INVETVDN
-90 FLEKD
+90 FLPKD

-100 DNEIIFYEETSK
+100 DNEIIFYEDTTK

-121 VNKLE
+121 VNQVE

-136 IRPQF
+136 IRTQF
-141 DGTQTSFQLKL
+141 DGVKTSFQLKL

-159 SSVEYLRVI
+159 NSVEYLRVI
-168 VNGFQ
+168 VNGLQ
-173 LEPNVDYFLD
+173 LEPNIDYFLD
-183 GSSIRFQTPPQN
+183 GSSIRFQTPPTN
-195 LAGSTTVTKI
+195 VLGSTQITKI

-212 SVPVRVLDVI
+212 SVPVRILDTL
-222 NITNDLIGATILP
+222 NIDLSLDGAKILP
-235 LRLNTVVYTPLSTVS
+235 LRRNTSPYSPLSTIS

-256 GVVQEPFT
+256 GVVKTAFT
-264 DYTVYNDHLILK
+264 DFTVYNDHLILK
-276 KAVSLNDKITV
+276 EAVSDGDKVTI

-303 IARVSDNKVTDLI
+303 IARVSGNKVTDLI
-316 VKNGGQDYRINFTPK
+316 VKEGGSGYRINFTPK
-331 VTILTPEGVTGKEAT
+331 VTILSPVGVSGKEAT
-346 AEALVNGIKNVQ
+346 AQALINGIKNVQ

-371 PVVVFDTPADPSGS
+371 PIVVFDTPADPSGS
-385 IAKATVTVDDAS
+385 IAKATVTVDDAT
-397 GQVTGINVQSS
+397 GQVTAINVESS

-413 TIPSI
+413 SIPSI
-418 SFTNAAGATISDAE
+418 SFTNPGGATISDAQ
-432 IDSEGKVVDGS
+432 IDVNDDGKVVDGS
-443 IKVLT
+443 ITVLT
-448 KGLHYTTAPE
+448 KGLNYATPPL
-458 VYIDAPVD
+458 VYIDAPAD
-466 PIGIRASAIAV
+466 PIGIRASAVAV

-488 MISPGRGYVT
+488 MVSPGRGYVT
-498 APRCRIIDPIGAQ
+498 APRCRIIDPVGAQ
-511 ILDVKVSGGK
+511 ILDVKVTGTK

-538 SVYIVDNRKNLS
+538 SVYIVDNRKDLS
-550 GEAIG
+550 GNPVG

-582 SDTEPPQVFI
+582 SEDEPPQVFI

-606 QEITGFTV
+606 QEVTGFTV

-619 EYQPSQFKNCKR
+619 EYQPSQFVNCKR

-656 SHEVGTSIENLDS
+656 SHEIGSTIENLDA
-669 LFAKTLY
+669 LFSRTLY

-683 LPDAEIDYT
+683 LPDADIDYT
-692 TINAPQIIKTIQDFY
+692 KINAPQIIKTIKDFY

-715 TEYLFKIL
+715 TEYLFKVL

-768 FQFADAVDT
+768 FQYADDVDT
-777 TVGNAVCLVENVIAI
+777 SVGNAVCLVENVIAI
-792 NTGDR
+792 NTGVG

-806 ETLEGKFSIPYKTTL
+806 ETLEGKFTIPYKTTL
-821 VEPLSTTESIIT
+821 VEPLTATESIIT

-851 SERIQYKEKSL
+851 NERVQYKEKSL

-878 WDSGTP
+878 WDAGTT

-916 TDTGSYYLP
+916 TNTGSYYLP

-939 DQRVTSWLYNVKK
+939 DQRITSWLYNVKK
-952 LISVNNIEPGGLNNQ
+952 LISVTNIEPGGLNNQ

-1001 TSRISATVFSYQI
+1001 TSRISNTVFSYQI
-1014 SAPAPNAPQGNILM
+1014 AAPAPNAPQGNILM

-1036 SDEESINNSIAQFT
+1036 STEEAINNSINQFT

-1057 FNANYSYIA
+1057 FNANYSYVA
-1066 TTGIPNYK
+1066 TTGIPNYQ

-1098 DTVSRRDDL
+1098 ETVSRRDDL
-1107 SFGPIGCWV
+1107 SFGPIGAWV
-1116 NGVAVWSYKSQIK
+1116 NGVSVWSYKSQTK

-1135 TSFDIVDA
+1135 TSVDIVNA
-1143 GQGYDAASKPLIEIT
+1143 GTGYDAASKPLIEIS
-1158 GGGGTGAAASVI
+1158 GGGGSGAAASVV
-1170 VNGSLFNVD
+1170 VNGSLFSVD

-1202 ATATAVITNGVV
+1202 ATATAVITNGIV
-1214 SKVLVETPGQG
+1214 SKILVETPGQG

-1237 NGTGATANAEVRGPI
+1237 NGTGATATAEVRGPI
-1252 QSISVDT
+1252 QSINVDAA
-1259 SGSSYTTAPTIK
+1259 GSSYTSSPNIK

-1291 IAIINSG
+1291 IAIIASG
-1298 SGYTS
+1298 NGYTS
-1303 PPNVIINGDGY
+1303 PPKIIINGDGY
-1314 GAIAKATIGTFGE
+1314 GAVAKATIGTFGE
-1327 DKGRVLSIT
+1327 DKGKVLSIS

-1375 ELSGLTDPSRGY
+1375 ELSGLVDPARGY

-1419 DPSSGNLREL
+1419 DPASGLLREL
-1429 SAGLRHSPIIGWA
+1429 SSGLRHSPIIGWA

-1470 YRIKPILEFDTAT
+1470 YRIKPILLFDSAT
-1483 NPNPVRTDGPLLSD
+1483 NPDPVRVDGPLLSD

-1517 QYNGRYCKTPEYPEG
+1517 QYNGRFCKTPEYPEG

-1551 YVCGPQLYSRP
+1551 YVCGPQLYSQP
-1562 DEWNYSQDAV
+1562 DSWNYSQDAV
-1572 QTNIPGD
+1572 QTNIPLD

-1593 IERTPNQDTDTLVT
+1593 IDRTPNQDTDTLVT
-1607 EIGDEFIFEIEDTN
+1607 ELGEEFVFEIEDTN
-1621 RDGVISTEE
+1621 RDGVISQLE
-1630 QNELNYISEE
+1630 QDELNYISEE
-1640 PVLQLFDYYPSVSTR
+1640 PVLQLFDYYPRVSTR

-1670 AKISGFVVENPGVSY
+1670 AKISGFVVENPGISY
-1685 KVNDKLFFDDTG
+1685 KVNDKLFFDNTD

-1705 KVNAVKGISVS
+1705 KVDSVKGIEVT
-1716 QYTSSLVNDSP
+1716 QYTSSMINDAP
-1727 LAKITTSGEH
+1727 VAKITTTDEH
-1737 DLRVNDEIIVDS
+1737 DLRIGDEIIVDS

-1759 FRVKVV
+1759 YRVKVV

-1771 DISQQGLGYND
+1771 TISQQGLGYNE
-1782 DIPPTYEIVTGTG
+1782 DIPPNYEIVSGTG
-1795 QDFQLELVQL
+1795 QDFRLELVRE

-1811 TVNIINSGSQYTP
+1811 NVNIINSGSEY
-1824 SAPPEVRV
+1824 SASTPPEVRV

-1840 ANYALTLLDESSSIE
+1840 ANYALTLLNENTSNVE
-1855 KIVRIKD
+1855 KIVKIKD
-1862 IVTADDRT
+1862 IAIADDRT

-1883 SAGLLAKFNSDGR
+1883 SAGLIAKFNSDGR

-1932 VGETIPNNVN
+1932 VGETIPNSVN
-1942 LSYNPDLVVAK
+1942 LTYNPDLVVAK

-1958 DAQNNPTAVPVWQRE
+1958 DGFNNPTAVPVWQRE

-1986 TSLTID
+1986 SSLTID
-1992 DNGQIYVGGTTDTNS
+1992 SNGQIYIGGTTDTNS

-2018 DEQGAIKEKRKICTT
+2018 DTDGSIKEKRKICTT
-2033 SGSEQLTDLKF
+2033 AGSEQMTDLKF
-2044 TSNNNCIF
+2044 VSNNTCVF
-2052 VGVNDPAGTG
+2052 VGINDPAGTG
-2062 EIIIGETNYDNVT
+2062 QVVVGETFYDSAT
-2075 INVSWSRQFGNTGY
+2075 IEVEWSRQFGNTSY

-2094 KVTVD
+2094 KITID

-2110 YQIANTKNTAI
+2110 YSISNTKNVGI

-2138 LLAPTGVFEDIQ
+2138 MLAPNATFEDIRA
-2150 STGVKFDIFG
+2150 TGVQFDIFG
-2160 NVDVGAYVKYAFNDH
+2160 NIDVGAYVKYAFNDH

-2181 VSWNTSNILTAA
+2181 VSWNTSNILSAA
-2193 SVKQVS
+2193 SLKQDS
-2199 GIGFQPTTISN
+2199 GIGFHPTTITN
-2210 DNSGDTIIAG
+2210 DNSGDTLIAG
-2220 NKIESNELAIL
+2220 DKIESNELAIL
-2231 NFESTITGDET
+2231 NFESTITGDDT
-2242 YNNTLTAG
+2242 YDNNLTAG

-2256 LDTAKWKY
+2256 LDTSKFKY
-2264 GAQSANTSAAAN
+2264 GAQSANISAAAN

-2314 VAPTTGD
+2314 VTPTTGD
-2321 NAVVELEGDATSA
+2321 NAQVELEGDSTSP

-2348 LSTTTTNWT
+2348 LSTSTTNWA
-2357 TFNNEA
+2357 TFNNET
-2363 FIHVALVKSTPGVGT
+2363 FVHVALVKSTPGVGT
-2378 YVYKVFINGVEQIDV
+2378 YVYKVFINGVAQVDV

-2413 VVASSIGGWVDNI
+2413 VVASSLGGWVDNV
-2426 SVSSIAKYSDTF
+2426 SVSGLAKYTDTF

-2448 TVSAFCYKLDREQ
+2448 KVSGFCFKLDREQ

-2472 QTGMQIQVAAA
+2472 EAGMQITVATA

-2523 SFTSTDQIYETRTA
+2523 SFASTDQIYESRTA

-2562 IYQSIDT
+2562 VYQSIDT

-2575 NQAANFTKGSILQQY
+2575 NQTASFTKGSLLQQY
-2590 SVIGGQDVVSAYG
+2590 SVIGGQNVISAYG
-2603 TIVNVRGAQG
+2603 TIVNVGTNS
-2613 QVDIG
+2613 VDIG
-2618 NIIGNFDTT
+2618 NIIGTFDTT
-2627 KKLKSTANDVNL
+2627 KLLKSSVNDRNT
-2639 INQTFLVE
+2639 IAQTFLVE
-2647 TTIPQWFTNF
+2647 TTIPQWVTNNP
-2657 SYTTGDEVYNAGKI
+2657 YTVGDEVYNDGKI
-2671 YTAGSTGVSGI
+2671 YTSGTTAVSGVT
-2682 SAPIHTIGTVTD
+2682 APVHTVGTVTD

-2708 DIDLANTSYS
+2708 DVDLANTPHST
-2718 GGTLNQFASWRPFIA
+2718 GNLGQFATWQPFVA
-2733 TDYSIR
+2733 EDYIIK
-2739 IEAVYEGSAFIKG
+2739 IEAVYEDSNFIKG
-2752 DNIDADA
+2752 DTLDAQA

-2781 KKFHLISNLD
+2781 KKFHLTSNLA
-2791 KDIIPTGALAFTD
+2791 KDIVPSGALTFTD
-2804 LVFCVATSKHNF
+2804 LVFCVSNSKHNF
-2816 TQNEII
+2816 SANEII

-2833 GSFFIE
+2833 GSFFVE

-2844 RRFLYRL
+2844 RTFTYRL
-2851 RSTAVQ
+2851 RSVAVQ
-2857 DPSFTSSTIASVNI
+2857 DPTFTSSSVSNVNI

-2876 QLLFVRKHQYIFDLD
+2876 ELLFVRGHQYIFDLD
-2891 DPSNFGYYM
+2891 DPSNLGYYM

-2933 LVKFIVDEDVT
+2933 LVKFIVDDDVT

-2955 LPTNS
+2955 LPSNS
-2960 PVGEA
+2960 PVGPV
-2965 SFIDVIQTPYKGTFT
+2965 SFIDVIQTPYKGTFR
-2980 INQILSD
+2980 INNIVSD

-3007 TETGVSRASYSTTSL
+3007 TETGVSRASYSTTST
-3022 KAIGPIAS
+3022 KAIGPIS
-3030 IKLVN
+3030 NIKLVN

-3045 VTDIS
+3045 VTDIAS
-3050 SDREIEKIRITSG
+3050 NREIEKIRIISG

-3072 YNVPIAGDG
+3072 YNVVIDGDG
-3081 EGGLCNVTVAD
+3081 EGGLCNITVSD

-3116 IDIDTIPGILG
+3116 IDIDKIPGILG

-3133 GGQLDVVIPAEGS
+3133 GGDLQVVIPSEGS
-3146 GASVFLQGNSIGK
+3146 GASVFLQGTSIGK

-3193 AILSEIKVTD
+3193 ALLSEIKITN

-3223 AEAEAIVKNNRLSE
+3223 AEAEAIIKNNRLSE
-3237 VIIKN
+3237 ILIKN

-3293 TVGVL
+3293 TVGIL

-3362 GGQATAIV
+3362 GGLATAIV
-3370 QTSRFLKGEL
+3370 ETSRFLRGEL
-3380 VYQGSSLE
+3380 VYQGLSLE
-3388 SATATGYVS
+3388 AATAIGYVS

-3412 NYNGTWTVGERVTAQ
+3412 NYTGTWSVGERVTAQ

-3488 PINEWR
+3488 PINDWR

-3508 FGELS
+3508 FGELALS
-3513 LAAGKDI
+3513 AGKDI

-3534 IFSSTNINQI
+3534 IFSATNINQI

-3582 LDNIDSDFNGV
+3582 LDNIENDFNGI
-3593 KTQFALNVEGESVT
+3593 KTQFALTVEGESVT

-3620 AQSPGTAFTTSGPSV
+3620 AQSPGTSFTTSGPSV

-3649 RNLTFSQI
+3649 RTLTFSQI
-3657 NIIRYTFSSTSGI
+3657 VITRFTFSTTSGI
-3670 FPLTGKPVRSL
+3670 FPTTGKTVRSL
-3681 QNEGTATVIDSG
+3681 QNEGTATVIDTG
-3693 VDYIDVIDVEG
+3693 VDYIDIIDQNG
-3704 TFQIGDNVLASSSGF
+3704 SFQINDNVLASSTGF
-3719 DGVLSAVNGLTSK
+3719 DGVLSAVNGITSK

-3752 ENNLRDGVVDARL
+3752 ENNLRDGVVDANL
-3765 VVSRTSGTS
+3765 VVSRTSGTA
-3774 EFETGDFNIKFNDTI
+3774 EFETGEFNIKFNDTI
-3789 YSAASKIAARVT
+3789 YSASSKIAARVT
-3801 VIAPYTDD
+3801 VIAPYTDNV
-3809 SSQQIIDTVDLS
+3809 SQQVIDTVDLS
-3821 PPSTFFGLIFQR
+3821 PPSSFFGLIFQR

-3857 YEEGT
+3857 YEAGT

-3884 SGSQFTAGDSI
+3884 SGSQFIAGDSI

-3901 YDNASLVGVDDQ
+3901 YDNSSLVGVDDQ
-3913 RSFDAAVLIRKNARF
+3913 RSFDAAVLIRKNDRF

-3979 DAASTYVQGNAIYH
+3979 DAANTYVQGNAIYH

-4010 LAIQCIRNETIST
+4010 LAIQCIRNEVINT

-4073 PGYNVSGG
+4073 PGYTVSGG

-4129 NAFTKA
+4129 DAFTKA

-4150 AGSHNWDQV
+4150 AGSHNWNQV
-4159 KDLTITADTANPTC
+4159 KDLTITADPANPTC

-4183 MNILITNLGSTASP
+4183 MNILITNLGTTASP
-4197 GTVTAFEAAV
+4197 GTLAAFEAAV
-4207 TETAPSGAYA
+4207 TETAPSAA
-4217 GYTNSCVNQANA
+4217 LEGYTNSCVNQANA
-4229 ITSYM
+4229 ITSFM
-4234 RIITDTLQDPTGGT
+4234 RIITDTLEDPTGGD

-4273 LRCAKHAYRDK
+4273 LRCAKHAYQDK
-4284 SSGGFFVFGDTVRAV
+4284 STGGQFGFGDTIKAI

-4329 EYITNSKLTY
+4329 ELITNSKLTY
-4339 ANVSQDKLTFKTDSG
+4339 ANVTQDKLTFKTDTG
-4354 SLKFSGSGSYATF
+4354 SLKFTGSGSYVTF
-4367 PSSNAVLFG
+4367 PSSNAVVFG
-4376 DGADAATGDYTMELW
+4376 DGADAANGDYTMELW
-4391 IRPASVTGTQRLIDL
+4391 IRPASVTGVQRLIDL
-4406 RESSSDT
+4406 RESSSDA

-4423 LRLSIGASDVITV
+4423 LRLSIGASDVITAN
-4436 SSAITTINNW
+4436 SAIVSINTW

-4456 VTKLFVNGQ
+4456 VTKLYVNGSEV
-4465 QMGTYT
+4465 GTYT
-4471 DTNNYNSNS
+4471 DTNNYNANS

-4495 GWIDNLVIRKGISQ
+4495 GWIDNLVIYKGISQ
-4509 YNSSFTPPIIFN
+4509 YNSSFTPPIVFN
-4521 DNINV
+4521 DSTNV

-4541 AVYATYVNHIISTA
+4541 AVYATYVSHIISTA
-4555 TADEVEL
+4555 NADEVEL
-4562 WRNEITTEGVDLSR
+4562 WRSELTTEGVDLSR
-4576 EQYRICAEVI
+4576 EEYRLCAEII

-4637 DDLIAGGNFQTTIV
+4637 DDLISGGNFQTTIV

-4656 EGSGSLQHIGGEQL
+4656 EGSGALQHIGGEQL
-4670 QSIYTWREVAKLCID
+4670 QSIYTWREVAKLCVD
-4685 VITLDETS
+4685 VITLDETN

-4699 TKVRVPNYFASPA
+4699 TKVRVPNYFSSPA
-4712 SSQIQTDIMTLVDD
+4712 SQTIQDDIMTLVDD

-4754 ESVYYIENKYQVQVG
+4754 EAVFYIENKYQVQVG

-4790 HILPAIAGDLITGG
+4790 HILPAIAGDLVTGG

-4854 NENPAQVAAD
+4854 NENPAQVALD

-4870 MLYTDESVYRDDT
+4870 MLYTDEPVYRDET

-4888 KAYNGS
+4888 KAYTGT

-4902 LLQQNAK
+4902 LLVQNAK
-4909 TIAGE
+4909 AIAGE

-4924 AQSKKFRVPGG
+4924 AQSNGFRVPGG
-4935 KVNCEDDIID
+4935 KVNCEDDIVD

-4957 GNSETYDAAALYLN
+4957 GNSESYDAAALYLN
-4971 TDLALSHVTNQSD
+4971 SDLGLSHVSAQSD
-4984 ETIYAFKLARDMSIL
+4984 ETTYAFKLARDMCIL
-4999 TIRNRLGFTPYES
+4999 AIRNRLGFTPYEDEGVTS
-5012 EAATGGLGQAIQRPD
+5012 GLGQTVQRPD
-5027 YYNNATTNGYYD
+5027 YYENATTNGYYD

-5063 PNLAFSG
+5063 PGLAFSG

-5119 QAAEVKYIFEQARD
+5119 QAAEVKYIFQQARD
-5133 IAIQIMRQQ
+5133 IATQVMRQE
-5142 IVAINGVTEGSA
+5142 IITTNGVTEGNA
-5154 IYDSSIT
+5154 VYDGTIT
-5161 IDGTNTTV
+5161 IDQSSGNTTI
-5169 GNLTPTNV
+5169 TPTNV

-5182 TGNLR
+5182 SGNLR
-5187 LTVNGH
+5187 ITSNGH
-5193 NLTTSD
+5193 TFTTND
-5199 SIQLAANSLTFTCD
+5199 SIRIRTNSLVFTCTM
-5213 FDGNATNHTYPRPL
+5213 DGDATNHSYPRIT
-5227 DPSSGALLPVTAF
+5227 DPAANANLPITAT
-5240 TTNTFTVNVGTTAN
+5240 TTNTFTVFVGTT
-5254 GTHDV
+5254 
-5259 TDAIYEEA
+5259 
-5267 TGNLFLDIGTNN
+5267 
-5279 LNVGRHIK
+5279 
-5287 FSQDY
+5287 
-5292 AITFTCTK
+5292 
-5300 DGNTTNHAYPR
+5300 
-5311 PTDYASGKSLEVLEI
+5311 
-5326 TDSAFTA
+5326 TA
-5333 TGATYSPTTGAM
+5333 
-5345 TLTVPQH
+5345 
-5352 GFSNGDQIRLVNNS
+5352 
-5366 LNFTCTMDNN
+5366 
-5376 YSVHSYPRAS
+5376 
-5386 DPASNQY
+5386 
-5393 LTISNVATNTF
+5393 
-5404 DVNVGSTNTL
+5404 
-5414 NYTPSN
+5414 
-5420 VAYSPT
+5420 
-5426 TGDMVITIG
+5426 
-5435 NHSLVPGSHIKIADN
+5435 
-5450 SLIFTCLEDNNA
+5450 
-5462 TEHSYPRTTT
+5462 
-5472 TIHQSTAAVYEPSTG
+5472 
-5487 MMQLTVPQHGFANGD
+5487 
-5502 QIKIAT
+5502 
-5508 DSLTFTCGQDN
+5508 
-5519 NQTNHTYPRA
+5519 
-5529 TDPAANSWLEIS
+5529 
-5541 DVTAN
+5541 
-5546 TFKVQVLLS
+5546 
-5555 TGIPS
+5555 
-5560 TNTTPHTYVSSAT
+5560 
-5573 NNITWKKDRAYDVPL
+5573 
-5588 EVKAVGQT
+5588 
-5596 TITVNVLASGRI
+5596 
-5608 PSTNV
+5608 
-5613 TTHTFVNAAT
+5613 
-5623 NAISAGGNYTHTF
+5623 GNYAH
-5636 ISAASGGVRF
+5636 S
-5646 KNGRIKVNVN
+5646 
-5656 PAPTNEQ
+5656 
-5663 YPHTFVS
+5663 FVS
-5670 AVSGAVSYGGNHPH
+5670 AQANAVSVYTGG
-5684 NFVSANTNAITF
+5684 AQT
-5696 IIGGGGVR
+5696 R
-5704 CVNEAASITTLMG
+5704 CVNEAASIASLMG

-5753 IRRDVSITYDSAGN
+5753 IRRDITITYDSAGN

-5774 SAINTLWEILINTID
+5774 SAINTLWEILINTIT
-5789 TAAQGNGSHLA
+5789 TAAAGNGSHLA
-5800 TVTRTAPVT
+5800 TITRTAPVT
-5809 TNTVYKG
+5809 NNTVYKG

-5822 TSAAHVLFKT
+5822 TSAAHVLFKI

-5851 IYNDTYTRLES
+5851 MYNDTYIRLEAF
-5862 YEKTLNQY
+5862 ENTLSQY

-5876 ASFAEPLQKAIVY
+5876 ASFVEPIQKAIVY

-5901 LVNSWFDADGNF
+5901 LINSWFDADGNF
-5913 VAYPTLFRTRLLYHA
+5913 VAYPNIFRTRLVYHA
-5928 RMIKE
+5928 RMIKD

-5938 LKGTAPDP
+5938 LRGTAPEP
-5946 GVNANQPLYSL
+5946 GTFANQPLYSL

-5966 RPTATA
+5966 RPTETA
-5972 SHKLHQLF
+5972 SHKLYQLF
-5980 HLILTAL
+5980 HLILVAL
-5987 QYSQFPTTYLRTQF
+5987 QNSQFPTIYLRTQF
-6001 DAGVAVYD
+6001 DAGVAVSN
-6009 GAINVANNFEPYDRV
+6009 GVINVANNFEAYDRV
-6024 AYIVLGSNIPELDG
+6024 EYIVLGSNIAELDG
-6038 TTYYV
+6038 SVYYI
-6043 HPNSTSNK
+6043 HPNSTPTQ

-6061 PIYLSPGL
+6061 PLVLTPGTP
-6069 ASQLHTLAVEVD
+6069 SQLHTLAVAVD
-6081 PGVDRVPTTYG
+6081 PGVDRVPTTFG
-6092 VRDVPTP
+6092 TRDVPTP

-6107 DVLYGGTSGA
+6107 DVIYGGTSGA

-6138 TCNTFSAQG
+6138 ECNTFSAQG
-6147 GGTGIKIQNG
+6147 GGSGIKIQNG

-6196 EGVTSGGTCTFAD
+6196 EGVTSGGTATFVG

-6224 ATDKFFSTDTGS
+6224 ATDKFFSKDSGS

-6281 QIIEIESFVT
+6281 QIIEIESFIT

-6305 RLTYVQLITD
+6305 RLTYSQLITD
-6315 TGVSDTFNV
+6315 TGVTDTFNV
-6324 GDVLQVQSGGISI
+6324 GDILQIQSGGISI

-6344 EIDTNSNYVFVAN
+6344 EIDTNNNYVFVAN
-6357 ETGTPEGVTIS
+6357 ESGTPEGVTIS
-6368 DIASNSQYQLAKVP
+6368 DIASNSQYQLAKIP

-6391 TGVAAVTI
+6391 TQIGTVTI

-6406 KIAKITQF
+6406 KIAKISQF
-6414 GTRAVLHLEGTSG
+6414 GTRAVLHLEGTQG

-6436 GDNSFKGACSSARS
+6436 GDNGFRGACSSARS

-6462 DGIQKA
+6462 DGVQTA

-6637 IIDGEEETRTVA
+6637 RIDGEEETRTVA

-6658 TFEYGGAV
+6658 TFEYGGSV

-6679 GRITNAV
+6679 GRITNAI

-6733 SIIANTTVAD
+6733 AISANTTVAD

-6763 FIPVTGGTGVIE
+6763 FIPETGGTGVIE
-6775 NFITITES
+6775 NFITIVEA

-6791 GQTATF
+6791 GQTAIF
-6797 QVAAKVTIS
+6797 QVSATVTIS
-6806 NVVAYQITVADK
+6806 NVVSYDVLVDGK
-6818 SVTHPYYGQG
+6818 SVNHPYYNQG
-6828 SGKGYNFTGGQF
+6828 SGKGYYFTGGQF
-6840 NSNTEA
+6840 TQNTEA
-6846 PTLVF
+6846 PILTF

-6863 VTNSTHALYFS
+6863 ASNSTHAIYFS
-6874 EDATAYG
+6874 ENADAYG
-6881 GNSRYETGVV
+6881 GIERYETGVV
-6891 YRLNGNQVA
+6891 YRLDGNQVA
-6900 DYATYVAGFNA
+6900 DYATYAAGFAA

-6918 ITVAADAPAT
+6918 ITVASDAPST
-6928 LNYVCGNHQYMGSA
+6928 LHYACQAHGYMGAS
-6942 INVNNGTLSYQWQKK
+6942 ININNGTLSYQWQKK
-6957 DYGTSSWNNI
+6957 DYGTNSWNNI
-6967 TGAISST
+6967 SGATNST
-6974 YTTAA
+6974 FETPA

-6986 DEYRV
+6986 DEFRV
-6991 GITSNGAIPVLSTA
+6991 GITSVGAVPVLSTA

-7016 LSSFTPTQIFD
+7016 LDNFTPTQIFD

>member
-17 FIKEE
+17 FIKDE

-53 TDISSDEYD
+53 TDISSNEYD
-62 PNFISSSSIVLNR
+62 PNFISSSSVTLDR
-75 IGATDQN
+75 VGAADNN

-100 DNEIIFYEETSK
+100 DNEIIFYEEISK
-112 SPEVVFTPG
+112 SPEIVFTPG

-136 IRPQF
+136 IRSQF
-141 DGTQTSFQLKL
+141 DGTKTSFQLKL

-168 VNGFQ
+168 VNGLQ
-173 LEPNVDYFLD
+173 LEPNIDYFLD
-183 GSSIRFQTPPQN
+183 GSNIRFQTPPQN
-195 LAGSTTVTKI
+195 LTGSTTVTKI

-212 SVPVRVLDVI
+212 SVPIRILDHI
-222 NITNDLIGATILP
+222 NIDLALDGAKILP
-235 LRLNTVVYTPLSTVS
+235 LRLNTASYTPLSTVS
-250 CLVAVN
+250 CLVAIN
-256 GVVQEPFT
+256 GVVKIPFV

-276 KAVSLNDKITV
+276 EAVSELDKVCV

-316 VKNGGQDYRINFTPK
+316 VKEGGSGYRINFTPK
-331 VTILTPEGVTGKEAT
+331 TTILTPEGVTGKEAT
-346 AEALVNGIKNVQ
+346 AEALINGIKNVQ

-371 PVVVFDTPADPSGS
+371 PIVVFDTPADPSGS
-385 IAKATVTVDDAS
+385 IAKATVTIDDAS

-418 SFTNAAGATISDAE
+418 SFTNPQGATISDAQ
-432 IDSEGKVVDGS
+432 IDSDGKVIDGS
-443 IKVLT
+443 ITVLT
-448 KGLHYTTAPE
+448 KGLNYATPPI

-466 PIGIRASAIAV
+466 PIGIRASAVAV
-477 LDDQSRVDRIE
+477 LDNQSRVASIS

-498 APRCRIIDPIGAQ
+498 PPRCRIIDPIGAQ

-538 SVYIVDNRKNLS
+538 SVYIVDNRKDLS
-550 GEAIG
+550 DNPIG

-619 EYQPSQFKNCKR
+619 EYKPSQFKNCKR

-647 TNEAQSIQS
+647 TTEAQSIQS
-656 SHEVGTSIENLDS
+656 SHEIGVTIENLDS
-669 LFAKTLY
+669 LFSKTLY
-676 ERFVNQF
+676 ERFVSQF
-683 LPDAEIDYT
+683 LPDADIDYT
-692 TINAPQIIKTIQDFY
+692 KINAPQIIKTIKDFY

-715 TEYLFKIL
+715 TEYLFKVL
-723 FSENV
+723 FSEDV

-768 FQFADAVDT
+768 FQYADDVDT
-777 TVGNAVCLVENVIAI
+777 SVGNAVCLVENVIAI
-792 NTGDR
+792 NTGVG

-821 VEPLSTTESIIT
+821 VEPLTTTESIIT

-851 SERIQYKEKSL
+851 NERIQYKEKSL

-878 WDSGTP
+878 WDAGTT
-884 IYSDIFCYINRGQ
+884 IFSDIFCYINRGL

-925 SDKLNVASLGSSST
+925 SDKLNVASLGSSSI

-1001 TSRISATVFSYQI
+1001 TSRISNTVFSYQI
-1014 SAPAPNAPQGNILM
+1014 ASPAPNAPQGNILM

-1036 SDEESINNSIAQFT
+1036 STEEAINNSINQFT

-1057 FNANYSYIA
+1057 FNSSYSYIA
-1066 TTGIPNYK
+1066 TTGIPNYE
-1074 VGPFIGSALLP
+1074 VGPFVGSALLP

-1098 DTVSRRDDL
+1098 ETVSRRDEL

-1116 NGVAVWSYKSQIK
+1116 NGVAVWSYKSQVK
-1129 TKFGGI
+1129 TKFGGL
-1135 TSFDIVDA
+1135 TSVDIVNA
-1143 GQGYDAASKPLIEIT
+1143 GTGYDAASKPLIEIS
-1158 GGGGTGAAASVI
+1158 GGGGTNAQATVV
-1170 VNGSLFNVD
+1170 VNGSLFSVD

-1188 SSPLVSIVGGGGFG
+1188 ASPLVSIVGGGGFG

-1214 SKVLVETPGQG
+1214 SKVLVEAPGQG

-1237 NGTGATANAEVRGPI
+1237 NGTGATATAAVRGPI
-1252 QSISVDT
+1252 QSVAIT
-1259 SGSSYTTAPTIK
+1259 SAGSAYTSSPTIK

-1291 IAIINSG
+1291 IAIIASG

-1303 PPNVIINGDGY
+1303 PPNIIINGDGY
-1314 GAIAKATIGTFGE
+1314 GAIAKATIGETGE
-1327 DKGRVLSIT
+1327 DTGKVLSIS
-1336 VENRGIGYSTGLTTI
+1336 VENRGIGYTTGLTTI
-1351 RCESIGQGASFT
+1351 RCESIGQGAQFT

-1375 ELSGLTDPSRGY
+1375 ELSGLMDPSRGY

-1419 DPSSGNLREL
+1419 DPATGNLREL
-1429 SAGLRHSPIIGWA
+1429 SSGLRHSPIIGWA

-1470 YRIKPILEFDTAT
+1470 YRVKPILLFDSAT

-1512 AGDLD
+1512 DGDLD
-1517 QYNGRYCKTPEYPEG
+1517 QYNGRFCKTPEYPEG

-1540 DASEAGLPVFP
+1540 DASEAGLPIFP
-1551 YVCGPQLYSRP
+1551 YICGPQLYSQP
-1562 DEWNYSQDAV
+1562 DTWNYSQDAV
-1572 QTNIPGD
+1572 QTNIPAD

-1593 IERTPNQDTDTLVT
+1593 IDRTPNQDTDTLVT
-1607 EIGDEFIFEIEDTN
+1607 ELGDEFIFEIEDTN
-1621 RDGVISTEE
+1621 RDGVISTLE

-1640 PVLQLFDYYPSVSTR
+1640 PVLQLFDYYPRVSTR

-1670 AKISGFVVENPGVSY
+1670 AKISGFVVENPGISY
-1685 KVNDKLFFDDTG
+1685 KVNDKLFFDNAD

-1705 KVNAVKGISVS
+1705 KVESVKGITVS
-1716 QYTSSLVNDSP
+1716 QYTSSMSGDSP
-1727 LAKITTSGEH
+1727 LAKITTADEH
-1737 DLRVNDEIIVDS
+1737 DLRVGDEIIVDS

-1765 SGVETV
+1765 AGVETV
-1771 DISQQGLGYND
+1771 TISQQGLGYNE
-1782 DIPPTYEIVTGTG
+1782 DIPPNYEIVSGTG
-1795 QDFQLELVQL
+1795 QDFRLQLVRE

-1811 TVNIINSGSQYTP
+1811 NVNIINSGSAY
-1824 SAPPEVRV
+1824 SASSPPEVRV

-1840 ANYALTLLDESSSIE
+1840 ANYALTLLDENSSIE
-1855 KIVRIKD
+1855 KIVKIKD
-1862 IVTADDRT
+1862 IAIADDRT

-1883 SAGLLAKFNSDGR
+1883 SAGLIAKFNSDGR

-1905 LQPAAGDKRC
+1905 LQPASGNKRC
-1915 VFNRIYLEN
+1915 VFNKIYLEN

-1932 VGETIPNNVN
+1932 VGETIPNSVN
-1942 LSYNPDLVVAK
+1942 LTYNPDLVVAK

-1958 DAQNNPTAVPVWQRE
+1958 DGFNNPTAVPVWQRE

-1992 DNGQIYVGGTTDTNS
+1992 SDGQIYIGGTTDTNS

-2018 DEQGAIKEKRKICTT
+2018 DTQGAIKEKRKICTT
-2033 SGSEQLTDLKF
+2033 SGSEQMTDLKF
-2044 TSNNNCIF
+2044 VSNDTCIF

-2062 EIIIGETNYDNVT
+2062 EIVVGETYYDTAT
-2075 INVSWSRQFGNTGY
+2075 IEVQWSRQFGNTSY

-2094 KVTVD
+2094 RITVD

-2110 YQIANTKNTAI
+2110 YSIANTKNVGI
-2121 LYMKFSP
+2121 LYMKFAP
-2128 SDYKTPSVVK
+2128 TDYKTPSVVK
-2138 LLAPTGVFEDIQ
+2138 MLAPNATFEDIQ
-2150 STGVKFDIFG
+2150 STGVQFDIFG

-2181 VSWNTSNILTAA
+2181 VSWNTSNILTAS

-2199 GIGFQPTTISN
+2199 GIGFQPTTVTN
-2210 DNSGDTIIAG
+2210 DNSGDTLIAG
-2220 NKIESNELAIL
+2220 DKIESNELFIS
-2231 NFESTITGDET
+2231 NFESTVNEDET
-2242 YNNTLTAG
+2242 FNNTLTAG
-2250 WSVDPT
+2250 WNSDPALST
-2256 LDTAKWKY
+2256 SKFKY
-2264 GAQSANTSAAAN
+2264 GAQSADTTSAAR
-2276 RLSLDWGADVATNY
+2276 RLSLDWGADVSSTY
-2290 TVEAWIAIGQAQY
+2290 TIESWIAIGATQYAAQATTPQIIQVVP
-2303 NAQSSTPNIFD
+2303 NA
-2314 VAPTTGD
+2314 GD
-2321 NAVVELEGDATSA
+2321 NATVELDGVSGSA
-2334 DFGKVRLKLGSNTY
+2334 NFGKYILKLGSNTY
-2348 LSTTTTNWT
+2348 YSTSTTNWT

-2363 FIHVALVKSTPGVGT
+2363 WVHVALVKSSPGVGT
-2378 YVYKVFINGVEQIDV
+2378 YVYKIFANGIEQLSV
-2393 TSTTID
+2393 TSTTVD
-2399 TQLKSILLFGKSSP
+2399 TQLKSVFLFGKSSP
-2413 VVASSIGGWVDNI
+2413 VVASSIKGYIDNI
-2426 SVSSIAKYSDTF
+2426 SVSTLAKYSDTF

-2448 TVSAFCYKLDREQ
+2448 KVSGFCFKLDREQ
-2461 TKTGTYTLSTV
+2461 TKTGTFTLSTV
-2472 QTGMQIQVAAA
+2472 QTGMQITVAAA

-2497 DWELGPAGL
+2497 DWALGPAGL

-2523 SFTSTDQIYETRTA
+2523 SFASTDQIYETRTA

-2542 LGRKLLLSTTVIPK
+2542 LGKKLLLSTTVIPK

-2562 IYQSIDT
+2562 VYQSIDA

-2575 NQAANFTKGSILQQY
+2575 NQAATFTKGSLLQQY
-2590 SVIGGQDVVSAYG
+2590 SVIGGQDVISAYG
-2603 TIVNVRGAQG
+2603 TIVNVGTNS
-2613 QVDIG
+2613 VDIG
-2618 NIIGNFDTT
+2618 NIIGTFDTT
-2627 KKLKSTANDVNL
+2627 KLLKSSVNDVNT
-2639 INQTFLVE
+2639 IAQTFLVE
-2647 TTIPQWFTNF
+2647 TTIPQWVTNNN
-2657 SYTTGDEVYNAGKI
+2657 YTTGDEVYNAGKI
-2671 YTAGSTGVSGI
+2671 YTSGTTAVSGAT
-2682 SAPIHTIGTVTD
+2682 APVHTVGTVTD
-2694 GNINWVYTRDAGSF
+2694 GSINWIYTRPAGSF
-2708 DIDLANTSYS
+2708 NVDLANTSHSS
-2718 GGTLNQFASWRPFIA
+2718 GNLGQFATWKPFVA
-2733 TDYSIR
+2733 EDYIIK
-2739 IEAVYEGSAFIKG
+2739 IEGVYSDSNFIKG
-2752 DNIDADA
+2752 DTLDAAA
-2759 VGLSATFDATGKI
+2759 VGITATFDETGKI

-2781 KKFHLISNLD
+2781 KKFHLTSNLA
-2791 KDIIPTGALAFTD
+2791 KDVIPSGALTFTD
-2804 LVFCVATSKHNF
+2804 LVFCVANSKHNF
-2816 TQNEII
+2816 SANEII

-2833 GSFFIE
+2833 GSFFVE

-2844 RRFLYRL
+2844 RRFIYRL

-2857 DPSFTSSTIASVNI
+2857 DPTFVSSTIGSVNI

-2876 QLLFVRKHQYIFDLD
+2876 ELLFVRRHQYIFDLD
-2891 DPSNFGYYM
+2891 DPSNLGYYM

-2933 LVKFIVDEDVT
+2933 LVKFIVDDDVT

-2955 LPTNS
+2955 LPSNS

-2965 SFIDVIQTPYKGTFT
+2965 SFIDVIQTPYKGTFR
-2980 INQILSD
+2980 INAILSD

-2997 PEKTNAPLGV
+2997 PEKTNAPLGT
-3007 TETGVSRASYSTTSL
+3007 TETGLTRASYSTTST
-3022 KAIGPIAS
+3022 KAIGPIS
-3030 IKLVN
+3030 NIKLVN

-3050 SDREIEKIRITSG
+3050 SDREIEKIRILSG

-3072 YNVPIAGDG
+3072 YNVNIAGDG
-3081 EGGLCNVTVAD
+3081 EGGLCNITVSD
-3092 DGELTGVITAVE
+3092 DGELTGVITNVV

-3127 SLLQGS
+3127 NLLQGS
-3133 GGQLDVVIPAEGS
+3133 GGNLQVVIPNEGS
-3146 GASVFLQGNSIGK
+3146 GASVFLQGASIGK

-3193 AILSEIKVTD
+3193 ALLSEIKITN

-3218 GGGTG
+3218 GGGSG
-3223 AEAEAIVKNNRLSE
+3223 AEAEAIIKNNRLNE
-3237 VIIKN
+3237 IIIKN

-3280 GAAIQLRAEDLGS
+3280 GAAVQLRAEDLGS
-3293 TVGVL
+3293 TIGIL

-3319 GEANSLEA
+3319 GDANSLEA

-3362 GGQATAIV
+3362 GGLATAIV
-3370 QTSRFLKGEL
+3370 ETSRFLRGEL

-3388 SATATGYVS
+3388 TATATGYVS

-3412 NYNGTWTVGERVTAQ
+3412 NYTGTWTVGERVTAQ

-3494 KSILETNHPVGFNM
+3494 KSILETNHPTGFNM

-3534 IFSSTNINQI
+3534 IFSATNINKI

-3582 LDNIDSDFNGV
+3582 LDNIDNDFNGV
-3593 KTQFALNVEGESVT
+3593 KTQFALTVEGDSVT

-3657 NIIRYTFSSTSGI
+3657 NITRFTFSSTSGI
-3670 FPLTGKPVRSL
+3670 FPTTGKPIRSL
-3681 QNEGTATVIDSG
+3681 QNEGTAIVIDTG
-3693 VDYIDVIDVEG
+3693 VDYIDIIDQAG
-3704 TFQIGDNVLASSSGF
+3704 TFQINDNVLASSTGF

-3741 TNLQGDFAIIE
+3741 TNLAGDFAIIE
-3752 ENNLRDGVVDARL
+3752 ENNLRDGTVDANL

-3789 YSAASKIAARVT
+3789 YSAASKIAARVS

-3809 SSQQIIDTVDLS
+3809 TSQQIIDTVDLS
-3821 PPSTFFGLIFQR
+3821 PPSSFFGLIFQR

-3857 YEEGT
+3857 YNEGT

-4010 LAIQCIRNETIST
+4010 LAIQCIRNEVISV
-4023 NTTNLPQY
+4023 NTTTLPQY
-4031 RDPTITAEFAVISNS
+4031 KDPTITAEFAVISNS
-4046 HGDARDLILANKW
+4046 HGDARDLILNNKW

-4159 KDLTITADTANPTC
+4159 KDLTITADSANPTC

-4207 TETAPSGAYA
+4207 TETAPSAALA

-4234 RIITDTLQDPTGGT
+4234 RIITDTLEDPTGGT

-4273 LRCAKHAYRDK
+4273 LRCAKHAYQDK
-4284 SSGGFFVFGDTVRAV
+4284 SSGGFFVFGDTVKAI

-4323 GVLQAG
+4323 GVLQKG

-4339 ANVSQDKLTFKTDSG
+4339 QNVTQDKLTFKTDSG
-4354 SLKFSGSGSYATF
+4354 SLKFSGTSSYATF
-4367 PSSNAVLFG
+4367 PSSDAVLFG

-4471 DTNNYNSNS
+4471 DTNNYNANS
-4480 KITVGAGWNNGNPFN
+4480 KITIGAGWNNANPFN
-4495 GWIDNLVIRKGISQ
+4495 GWIDNLIIRKGISQ
-4509 YNSSFTPPIIFN
+4509 YNSSFTPPIVFTSST
-4521 DNINV
+4521 NI
-4526 SFALLGEAPFPMEQS
+4526 SFAILGEAPFPMEQS
-4541 AVYATYVNHIISTA
+4541 AVYATYVDHIISTA

-4562 WRNEITTEGVDLSR
+4562 WRSELTTEGVDLSR
-4576 EQYRICAEVI
+4576 EEYRICAEVI

-4599 RLKYR
+4599 RLRAR

-4612 DGGMSG
+4612 DGGGSM

-4623 CLRDTKSY
+4623 CLRDTKAY

-4637 DDLIAGGNFQTTIV
+4637 DDLISGGNFQTTIV

-4685 VITLDETS
+4685 VITLDETT
-4693 LEGSYS
+4693 LDGTYSY
-4699 TKVRVPNYFASPA
+4699 KVRVPNYFSSPA
-4712 SSQIQTDIMTLVDD
+4712 SSQIQTTIMTLVDD

-4888 KAYNGS
+4888 KAYTGS

-4902 LLQQNAK
+4902 LLEQNAK

-4924 AQSKKFRVPGG
+4924 AQSKKFKVPGG
-4935 KVNCEDDIID
+4935 KVNCEDDIVD

-4957 GNSETYDAAALYLN
+4957 GNSESYDAAALYLN
-4971 TDLALSHVTNQSD
+4971 TDLALTHVSAQSE

-5012 EAATGGLGQAIQRPD
+5012 ETATGGLGQAIQRPD

-5063 PNLAFSG
+5063 ASLAFSG

-5119 QAAEVKYIFEQARD
+5119 QATEVKYIFEQARD

-5142 IVAINGVTEGSA
+5142 IVTINGVTEGYA
-5154 IYDSSIT
+5154 QYDSSIT
-5161 IDGTNTTV
+5161 IDGTNTQT

-5193 NLTTSD
+5193 ILTTGD
-5199 SIQLAANSLTFTCD
+5199 SIQINPNSLTFTCD
-5213 FDGNATNHTYPRPL
+5213 FDNDATTHTYPRSL
-5227 DPSSGALLPVTAF
+5227 DPSSGALLPITAT

-5259 TDAIYEEA
+5259 SNAIYEEA

-5279 LNVGRHIK
+5279 LDVGRHIK
-5287 FSQDY
+5287 LPDN

-5300 DGNTTNHAYPR
+5300 DGNTTNHSYPR
-5311 PTDYASGKSLEVLEI
+5311 SSDYASGKSLEVLEVS
-5326 TDSAFTA
+5326 DSGFTA

-5345 TLTVPQH
+5345 TLTVNQH

-5376 YSVHSYPRAS
+5376 YSVHSYPRPS

-5393 LTISNVATNTF
+5393 LTISNVSTNTF

-5420 VAYSPT
+5420 VQYSPT

-5450 SLIFTCLEDNNA
+5450 SLIFTCAEDSNA
-5462 TEHSYPRTTT
+5462 TEHAYPRTTT
-5472 TIHQSTAAVYEPSTG
+5472 TIHQSTGAVYEPSTG
-5487 MMQLTVPQHGFANGD
+5487 MMQLTVPQHGFVNGD

-5529 TDPAANSWLEIS
+5529 TDPAADSWLEIS
-5541 DVTAN
+5541 DVTFN

-5560 TNTTPHTYVSSAT
+5560 SNTTPHTYVSSGT

-5588 EVKAVGQT
+5588 TVKAVGQT
-5596 TITVNVLASGRI
+5596 TITVNVLASGRT

-5613 TTHTFVNAAT
+5613 TTHTFVNAAQ

-5636 ISAASGGVRF
+5636 ISGDTDGVRF
-5646 KNGRIKVNVN
+5646 KDGRIKVNVN
-5656 PAPTNEQ
+5656 PAPTSEQ

-5670 AVSGAVSYGGNHPH
+5670 AVSGAVEYGGNHQH
-5684 NFVSANTNAITF
+5684 AFVSANTNALKY

-5704 CVNEAASITTLMG
+5704 CVNEAASITTLMN

-5726 NTSNPTAYLTGITR
+5726 NTSNPTAYMTGITR
-5740 TLPLEWPLTGERA
+5740 TLPTEWPLTGERA
-5753 IRRDVSITYDSAGN
+5753 IRRDVSITYDSAGS

-5774 SAINTLWEILINTID
+5774 SAINTLWEILINTVE
-5789 TAAQGNGSHLA
+5789 TAAAGNGSHLA
-5800 TVTRTAPVT
+5800 TITRTVPVT

-5822 TSAAHVLFKT
+5822 TSAAHVLFKV

-5851 IYNDTYTRLES
+5851 KYNDTYTQLES
-5862 YEKTLNQY
+5862 YEKTLTQY

-5876 ASFAEPLQKAIVY
+5876 ATFAVPIQNAIVY
-5889 DFITNGNARTLQ
+5889 DFVTNGNARTLQ

-5938 LKGTAPDP
+5938 LLGTAPDP

-5966 RPTATA
+5966 RPTITA

-6009 GAINVANNFEPYDRV
+6009 GVINVANNFEPYDRV
-6024 AYIVLGSNIPELDG
+6024 EYIVLGSNIPELDG
-6038 TTYYV
+6038 TVYYI
-6043 HPNSTSNK
+6043 HPNSTSSK

-6061 PIYLSPGL
+6061 PLVLSPGL
-6069 ASQLHTLAVEVD
+6069 ASQLHTLAVAVD

-6092 VRDVPTP
+6092 TRDVPTP

-6107 DVLYGGTSGA
+6107 DVIYGGTSNA

-6191 AGDTI
+6191 PGDTI
-6196 EGVTSGGTCTFAD
+6196 EGVTSGGTCTFASD
-6209 EHDRILVNFRQGEFI
+6209 HDRVLVNFRQGEFI
-6224 ATDKFFSTDTGS
+6224 ATDKFFSTATGS

-6305 RLTYVQLITD
+6305 RLTYSALITD

-6344 EIDTNSNYVFVAN
+6344 EIDTNNNYVFVAN

-6368 DIASNSQYQLAKVP
+6368 DIGSNTQYQLAKVP

-6391 TGVAAVTI
+6391 TTIGAVTI
-6399 TDTTAYG
+6399 TDTTAFG
-6406 KIAKITQF
+6406 KIAKISQF

-6462 DGIQKA
+6462 DGVQKS
-6468 FKLTQGNGT
+6468 FKLTQANGT

-6637 IIDGEEETRTVA
+6637 VIDGEEETRTVA

-6658 TFEYGGAV
+6658 TFEYSGAV
-6666 KGRNASA
+6666 KGRNAQA
-6673 LAEIEK
+6673 LATIEK
-6679 GRITNAV
+6679 GRITNAI
-6686 LTNSGDGYNTRPQVD
+6686 LTNSGDGYSTRPQVD

-6710 RIKALVGVARI
+6710 RIKALIGVARI

-6727 QGYSLP
+6727 QGYTLP
-6733 SIIANTTVAD
+6733 TINANTTVAD
-6743 DFLGP
+6743 DYLGP
-6748 TGPALNGGIDIYDPN
+6748 TGPALNGGLDIYDPN
-6763 FIPVTGGTGVIE
+6763 FIPTSGGTGVIE
-6775 NFITITES
+6775 NFITITEA

-6791 GQTATF
+6791 GQTAIF
-6797 QVAAKVTIS
+6797 QVAATVTIS
-6806 NVVAYQITVADK
+6806 NLVAYAITVADK
-6818 SVTHPYYGQG
+6818 SVSHPYYNQG

-6840 NSNTEA
+6840 TANAEA
-6846 PTLVF
+6846 PTLTF

-6863 VTNSTHALYFS
+6863 ISNSTHALYFS

-6881 GNSRYETGVV
+6881 GSSRYETGVV

-6900 DYATYVAGFNA
+6900 DYATYASGFNA

-6928 LNYVCGNHQYMGSA
+6928 LNYVCGNHPYMGSA

-6957 DYGTSSWNNI
+6957 DYGTTSWNNI
-6967 TGAISST
+6967 TGATSST
-6974 YTTAA
+6974 YTTDA

-6986 DEYRV
+6986 DEFRV
-6991 GITSNGAIPVLSTA
+6991 GITSNGAVPVLSTS

>member
-1 MKSVKVS
+1 MKAVTVS
-8 QRLQDQIPA
+8 HRIQDQIPE
-17 FIKEE
+17 FIK
-22 DQSFVD
+22 DDNTQFVAF
-28 LLVQYY
+28 LEQYY

-39 SGKPYDILNNILSY
+39 SGKPYDILGNILRY
-53 TDISSDEYD
+53 ADIGSGEFD
-62 PNFISSSSIVLNR
+62 PNFLSSKSAVLE
-75 IGATDQN
+75 AVDPTQKN
-82 ITVETVDN
+82 IIAENVN
-90 FLEKD
+90 YFLEKD
-95 GTIKI
+95 GTIQI
-100 DNEIIFYEETSK
+100 DNEVIYYASITHSPDII
-112 SPEVVFTPG
+112 FTPG
-121 VNKLE
+121 VNKQE
-126 FDKKIQELEN
+126 FDRKIQEFEPIAN
-136 IRPQF
+136 QF
-141 DGTQTSFQLKL
+141 DGVKTEFELKL
-152 LGTPITP
+152 LGDPVSP
-159 SSVEYLRVI
+159 SSAQHLLVI
-168 VNGFQ
+168 VNNEFKF
-173 LEPNVDYFLD
+173 PNIDYFVEGDKL
-183 GSSIRFQTPPQN
+183 RLVTPPLTPTGELTGAIN
-195 LAGSTTVTKI
+195 TVR
-205 EYLIGYT
+205 YLIGYT
-212 SVPVRVLDVI
+212 SIPVKTLDT
-222 NITNDLIGATILP
+222 ITVAKNGKEFHLFEAG
-235 LRLNTVVYTPLSTVS
+235 NSYSPLSTVS
-250 CLVAVN
+250 TIVVVNRVEKRPFEEYTIFEDKLIFKTEVAEGTEIV
-256 GVVQEPFT
+256 
-264 DYTVYNDHLILK
+264 
-276 KAVSLNDKITV
+276 V
-287 RSVEL
+287 RSIEL
-292 IAPQFGKGASA
+292 IAPQFGSGASA
-303 IARVSDNKVTDLI
+303 ISQISGDEVNAVIVKDGGSGYRLGFSPRVSIASTL
-316 VKNGGQDYRINFTPK
+316 G
-331 VTILTPEGVTGKEAT
+331 TGSNAT
-346 AEALVNGIKNVQ
+346 AEALVNGIKETQ
-358 LIDGGQG
+358 LLFSGQG
-365 YTSANP
+365 YSANNP
-371 PVVVFDTPADPSGS
+371 PTVVVDPPADTEGTTAQ
-385 IAKATVTVDDAS
+385 IRAIVDDTLEGVS
-397 GQVTGINVQSS
+397 QLIVDSS

-413 TIPSI
+413 RIPSI
-418 SFTNAAGATISDAE
+418 KFINPGGAQVSSPLLNDTSIKADSFTVIAKGSGYTSPPLIYLDPPTGDNAIVANVVATIDSD
-432 IDSEGKVVDGS
+432 GMVNGVTVVSGGQGYMT
-443 IKVLT
+443 V
-448 KGLHYTTAPE
+448 P
-458 VYIDAPVD
+458 
-466 PIGIRASAIAV
+466 RA
-477 LDDQSRVDRIE
+477 RV
-488 MISPGRGYVT
+488 
-498 APRCRIIDPIGAQ
+498 IDPVGAQ
-511 ILDVKVSGGK
+511 ILDVSVTGGRV
-521 LTDIQLLTG
+521 TNIELLTG
-530 GSGYNDAP
+530 GKGYTDAP
-538 SVYIVDNRKNLS
+538 SVYIVDNRKDIAN
-550 GEAIG
+550 EPIG

-619 EYQPSQFKNCKR
+619 EYKPSQFKNCKR

-647 TNEAQSIQS
+647 TTEAQSIQS
-656 SHEVGTSIENLDS
+656 SHEIGVTIENLDS
-669 LFAKTLY
+669 LFSKTLY
-676 ERFVNQF
+676 ERFVSQF
-683 LPDAEIDYT
+683 LPDADIDYT
-692 TINAPQIIKTIQDFY
+692 KINAPQIIKTIKDFY

-715 TEYLFKIL
+715 TEYLFKVL
-723 FSENV
+723 FSEDV

-768 FQFADAVDT
+768 FQYADDVDT
-777 TVGNAVCLVENVIAI
+777 SVGNAVCLVENVIAI
-792 NTGDR
+792 NTGVG

-821 VEPLSTTESIIT
+821 VEPLTTTESIIT

-851 SERIQYKEKSL
+851 NERIQYKEKSL

-878 WDSGTP
+878 WDAGTT
-884 IYSDIFCYINRGQ
+884 IFSDIFCYINRGL

-925 SDKLNVASLGSSST
+925 SDKLNVASLGSSSI

-1001 TSRISATVFSYQI
+1001 TSRISNTVFSYQI
-1014 SAPAPNAPQGNILM
+1014 ASPAPNAPQGNILM

-1036 SDEESINNSIAQFT
+1036 STEEAINNSINQFT

-1057 FNANYSYIA
+1057 FNSSYSYIA
-1066 TTGIPNYK
+1066 TTGIPNYE
-1074 VGPFIGSALLP
+1074 VGPFVGSALLP

-1098 DTVSRRDDL
+1098 ETVSRRDEL

-1116 NGVAVWSYKSQIK
+1116 NGVAVWSYKSQVK
-1129 TKFGGI
+1129 TKFGGL
-1135 TSFDIVDA
+1135 TSVDIVNA
-1143 GQGYDAASKPLIEIT
+1143 GTGYDAASKPLIEIS
-1158 GGGGTGAAASVI
+1158 GGGGTNAQATVV
-1170 VNGSLFNVD
+1170 VNGSLFSVD

-1188 SSPLVSIVGGGGFG
+1188 ASPLVSIVGGGGFG

-1214 SKVLVETPGQG
+1214 SKVLVEAPGQG

-1237 NGTGATANAEVRGPI
+1237 NGTGATATAAVRGPI
-1252 QSISVDT
+1252 QSVAIT
-1259 SGSSYTTAPTIK
+1259 SAGSAYTSSPTIK

-1291 IAIINSG
+1291 IAIIASG
-1298 SGYTS
+1298 NGYTS
-1303 PPNVIINGDGY
+1303 PPNIIINGDGY
-1314 GAIAKATIGTFGE
+1314 GAVAKATIGETGE
-1327 DKGRVLSIT
+1327 DRGKVLSIS
-1336 VENRGIGYSTGLTTI
+1336 VENRGIGYTTGLTTI
-1351 RCESIGQGASFT
+1351 RCESIGQGAQFT

-1375 ELSGLTDPSRGY
+1375 ELSGLMDPSRGY

-1419 DPSSGNLREL
+1419 DPATGNLREL
-1429 SAGLRHSPIIGWA
+1429 SSGLRHSPIIGWA

-1470 YRIKPILEFDTAT
+1470 YRVKPILLFDSAT

-1512 AGDLD
+1512 DGDLD
-1517 QYNGRYCKTPEYPEG
+1517 QYNGRFCKTPEYPEG

-1540 DASEAGLPVFP
+1540 DASEAGLPIFP
-1551 YVCGPQLYSRP
+1551 YICGPQLYSQP
-1562 DEWNYSQDAV
+1562 DTWNYSQDAV
-1572 QTNIPGD
+1572 QTNIPAD

-1593 IERTPNQDTDTLVT
+1593 IDRTPNQDTDTLVT
-1607 EIGDEFIFEIEDTN
+1607 ELGDEFIFEIEDTN
-1621 RDGVISTEE
+1621 RDGVISTLEE
-1630 QNELNYISEE
+1630 NELNYISEE
-1640 PVLQLFDYYPSVSTR
+1640 PVLQLFDYYPRVSTR

-1670 AKISGFVVENPGVSY
+1670 AKISGFVVENPGISY
-1685 KVNDKLFFDDTG
+1685 KVNDKLFFDNAD

-1705 KVNAVKGISVS
+1705 KVESVKGISVS
-1716 QYTSSLVNDSP
+1716 QYTSSMSGDSP
-1727 LAKITTSGEH
+1727 LAKITTADEH
-1737 DLRVNDEIIVDS
+1737 DLRVGDEIIVDS

-1765 SGVETV
+1765 AGVETV
-1771 DISQQGLGYND
+1771 TISQQGLGYNE
-1782 DIPPTYEIVTGTG
+1782 DIPPNYEIVSGTG
-1795 QDFQLELVQL
+1795 QDFRLQLVRE

-1811 TVNIINSGSQYTP
+1811 NVNIINSGSAY
-1824 SAPPEVRV
+1824 SASSPPEVRV

-1840 ANYALTLLDESSSIE
+1840 ANYALTLLDENSNIE
-1855 KIVRIKD
+1855 KIVKIKD
-1862 IVTADDRT
+1862 IAIADDRT

-1883 SAGLLAKFNSDGR
+1883 SAGLIAKFNSDGR

-1905 LQPAAGDKRC
+1905 LQPASGNKRC
-1915 VFNRIYLEN
+1915 VFNKIYLEN

-1932 VGETIPNNVN
+1932 VGETIPNAVN
-1942 LSYNPDLVVAK
+1942 LTYNPDLVVAK
-1953 YTSGF
+1953 FTSGF
-1958 DAQNNPTAVPVWQRE
+1958 DGFNNPTAVPVWQRE

-1992 DNGQIYVGGTTDTNS
+1992 SDGQIYIGGTTDTNS
-2007 PNPDDMWIALL
+2007 PNPNDMWIALL
-2018 DEQGAIKEKRKICTT
+2018 DTQGAIKEKRKICTT
-2033 SGSEQLTDLKF
+2033 SGSEQMTDLKF
-2044 TSNNNCIF
+2044 VSNDTCIF

-2062 EIIIGETNYDNVT
+2062 EIVVGETYYDTAT
-2075 INVSWSRQFGNTGY
+2075 IEVQWSRQFGNTSY

-2094 KVTVD
+2094 RITVD

-2110 YQIANTKNTAI
+2110 YSIANTKNVGI
-2121 LYMKFSP
+2121 LYMKFAP
-2128 SDYKTPSVVK
+2128 TDYKTPSVVK
-2138 LLAPTGVFEDIQ
+2138 MLAPNATFEDIQ
-2150 STGVKFDIFG
+2150 STGVQFDIFG

-2181 VSWNTSNILTAA
+2181 VSWNTSNILTAS

-2199 GIGFQPTTISN
+2199 GIGFQPTTVTN
-2210 DNSGDTIIAG
+2210 DNSGDTLIAG
-2220 NKIESNELAIL
+2220 DKIESNELFIS
-2231 NFESTITGDET
+2231 NFESTVNEDET
-2242 YNNTLTAG
+2242 FNNTLTAG
-2250 WSVDPT
+2250 WNSDPALST
-2256 LDTAKWKY
+2256 SKFKY
-2264 GAQSANTSAAAN
+2264 GAQSADTTSAAR
-2276 RLSLDWGADVATNY
+2276 RLSLDWGADVSSTY
-2290 TVEAWIAIGQAQY
+2290 TIESWIAIGATQYAAQATTPQIIQVVP
-2303 NAQSSTPNIFD
+2303 NA
-2314 VAPTTGD
+2314 GD
-2321 NAVVELEGDATSA
+2321 NATVELDGVSGSA
-2334 DFGKVRLKLGSNTY
+2334 NFGKYILKLGSNTY
-2348 LSTTTTNWT
+2348 YSTSTTNWT
-2357 TFNNEA
+2357 TFNSEA
-2363 FIHVALVKSTPGVGT
+2363 WVHVALVKSSPGVGT
-2378 YVYKVFINGVEQIDV
+2378 YVYKIFANGIEQLSV
-2393 TSTTID
+2393 TSTTVD
-2399 TQLKSILLFGKSSP
+2399 TQLKSVFLFGKSSP
-2413 VVASSIGGWVDNI
+2413 VVASSIKGYIDNI
-2426 SVSSIAKYSDTF
+2426 SVSTLAKYSDTF

-2448 TVSAFCYKLDREQ
+2448 KVSGFCFKLDREQ

-2472 QTGMQIQVAAA
+2472 QTGMQITVAAA

-2497 DWELGPAGL
+2497 DWALGPAGL

-2542 LGRKLLLSTTVIPK
+2542 LGKKLLLSTTVIPK

-2562 IYQSIDT
+2562 VYQSIDA

-2575 NQAANFTKGSILQQY
+2575 NQAATFTKGSLLQQY
-2590 SVIGGQDVVSAYG
+2590 SVIGGQDVISAYG
-2603 TIVNVRGAQG
+2603 TIVNVGTNS
-2613 QVDIG
+2613 VDIG
-2618 NIIGNFDTT
+2618 NIIGTFDTT
-2627 KKLKSTANDVNL
+2627 KLLKSSVNDVNT
-2639 INQTFLVE
+2639 IAQTFLVE
-2647 TTIPQWFTNF
+2647 TTIPQWVTNNN
-2657 SYTTGDEVYNAGKI
+2657 YTTGDEVYNAGKI
-2671 YTAGSTGVSGI
+2671 YTSGTTAVSGAT
-2682 SAPIHTIGTVTD
+2682 APVHTVGTVTD
-2694 GNINWVYTRDAGSF
+2694 GSINWIYTRPAGSF
-2708 DIDLANTSYS
+2708 NVDLANTSHSS
-2718 GGTLNQFASWRPFIA
+2718 GNLGQFATWKPFVA
-2733 TDYSIR
+2733 EDYIIK
-2739 IEAVYEGSAFIKG
+2739 IEGVYSDSNFIKG
-2752 DNIDADA
+2752 DTLDAAA
-2759 VGLSATFDATGKI
+2759 VGITATFDATGKI

-2781 KKFHLISNLD
+2781 KKFHLTSNLA
-2791 KDIIPTGALAFTD
+2791 KDVIPSGALTFTD
-2804 LVFCVATSKHNF
+2804 LVFCVANSKHNF
-2816 TQNEII
+2816 TANEII

-2839 EVLDS
+2839 EILDS
-2844 RRFLYRL
+2844 RTFTYRL

-2857 DPSFTSSTIASVNI
+2857 DPTFVSSTIGSVNI

-2876 QLLFVRKHQYIFDLD
+2876 QLLFVRRHQYIFDLD

-2933 LVKFIVDEDVT
+2933 LVKFIVDDDVT

-2955 LPTNS
+2955 LPSNS

-2965 SFIDVIQTPYKGTFT
+2965 SFIDVIQTPYKGTFR
-2980 INQILSD
+2980 INAILSD

-2997 PEKTNAPLGV
+2997 PEKTNAPLGT
-3007 TETGVSRASYSTTSL
+3007 TETGLTRASYSTTST
-3022 KAIGPIAS
+3022 KAIGPIS
-3030 IKLVN
+3030 NIKLVN

-3050 SDREIEKIRITSG
+3050 SDREIEKIRILSG

-3072 YNVPIAGDG
+3072 YNVNIAGDG
-3081 EGGLCNVTVAD
+3081 EGGLCNITVSD
-3092 DGELTGVITAVE
+3092 DGELTGVITNVV

-3127 SLLQGS
+3127 NLLQGS
-3133 GGQLDVVIPAEGS
+3133 GGNLQVVIPNEGS
-3146 GASVFLQGNSIGK
+3146 GASVFLQGASIGK

-3193 AILSEIKVTD
+3193 ALLSEIKITN

-3218 GGGTG
+3218 GGGSG
-3223 AEAEAIVKNNRLSE
+3223 AEALAIIKNNRLNE
-3237 VIIKN
+3237 IIIKN

-3293 TVGVL
+3293 TIGIL

-3362 GGQATAIV
+3362 GGLATAIV
-3370 QTSRFLKGEL
+3370 ETSRFLRGEL

-3388 SATATGYVS
+3388 TATATGYVS
-3397 ENEGWQIGPRILKLE
+3397 ENDGWQIGPRILKLE
-3412 NYNGTWTVGERVTAQ
+3412 NYTGTWTTGERVTAQ

-3494 KSILETNHPVGFNM
+3494 KSILETNHPTGFNM
-3508 FGELS
+3508 FGELA

-3582 LDNIDSDFNGV
+3582 LDNIDNDFNGV
-3593 KTQFALNVEGESVT
+3593 KTQFALTVEGDSVT

-3657 NIIRYTFSSTSGI
+3657 NITRFTFSSTSGI
-3670 FPLTGKPVRSL
+3670 FPSSGKPIRSL
-3681 QNEGTATVIDSG
+3681 QNEGTATVVDTG
-3693 VDYIDVIDVEG
+3693 VDYIDIIDQAG
-3704 TFQIGDNVLASSSGF
+3704 TFQINDNVLASSTGF

-3752 ENNLRDGVVDARL
+3752 ENNLRDGTVDARL

-3809 SSQQIIDTVDLS
+3809 TSQQIIDTVDLS
-3821 PPSTFFGLIFQR
+3821 PPSSFFGLIFQR

-3857 YEEGT
+3857 YTEGT

-3884 SGSQFTAGDSI
+3884 SGSQFAAGDSI

-4010 LAIQCIRNETIST
+4010 LAIQCIRNEVISV
-4023 NTTNLPQY
+4023 NTTTLPQY
-4031 RDPTITAEFAVISNS
+4031 KDPTITAEFAVISNS
-4046 HGDARDLILANKW
+4046 HGDARDLILNNKW

-4159 KDLTITADTANPTC
+4159 KDLTITADSANPTC

-4207 TETAPSGAYA
+4207 TETAPSAALA

-4234 RIITDTLQDPTGGT
+4234 RIITDTLEDPTGAT

-4262 LPPYAFVDGET
+4262 LPPYAFLDGET
-4273 LRCAKHAYRDK
+4273 LRCAKHAYQDK
-4284 SSGGFFVFGDTVRAV
+4284 SSGGFFVFGDTVKAI

-4323 GVLQAG
+4323 GVLQKG

-4339 ANVSQDKLTFKTDSG
+4339 QNVTQDKLTFKTDTG
-4354 SLKFSGSGSYATF
+4354 SLKFSGTSSYVTF

-4376 DGADAATGDYTMELW
+4376 DGSDAANGDYTMELW

-4471 DTNNYNSNS
+4471 DTNNYNANS
-4480 KITVGAGWNNGNPFN
+4480 KITIGAGWNNANPFN
-4495 GWIDNLVIRKGISQ
+4495 GWIDNLIIRKGISQ
-4509 YNSSFTPPIIFN
+4509 YNSSFTPPIVFTSST
-4521 DNINV
+4521 NI
-4526 SFALLGEAPFPMEQS
+4526 SFAILGEAPFPMEQS
-4541 AVYATYVNHIISTA
+4541 AVYATYVDHIISTA

-4562 WRNEITTEGVDLSR
+4562 WRSELTTEGVDLSR
-4576 EQYRICAEVI
+4576 EEYRICAEVI

-4599 RLKYR
+4599 RLRAR

-4612 DGGMSG
+4612 DGGGSM

-4623 CLRDTKSY
+4623 CLRDTKAY

-4637 DDLIAGGNFQTTIV
+4637 DDLISGGNFQTTIV

-4685 VITLDETS
+4685 VITLDETT
-4693 LEGSYS
+4693 LDGTYSY
-4699 TKVRVPNYFASPA
+4699 KVRVPNYFSSPA
-4712 SSQIQTDIMTLVDD
+4712 SSQIQTTIMTLVDD

-4888 KAYNGS
+4888 KAYTGS

-4902 LLQQNAK
+4902 LLEQNAK

-4924 AQSKKFRVPGG
+4924 AQSKKFKVPGG
-4935 KVNCEDDIID
+4935 KVNCEDDIVD

-4957 GNSETYDAAALYLN
+4957 GNSESYDAAALYLN
-4971 TDLALSHVTNQSD
+4971 TDLALTHVSAQSE

-5012 EAATGGLGQAIQRPD
+5012 ETATGGLGQAIQRPD

-5063 PNLAFSG
+5063 ASLAFSG

-5119 QAAEVKYIFEQARD
+5119 QATEVKYIFEQARD

-5142 IVAINGVTEGSA
+5142 IVTINGVTEGYA
-5154 IYDSSIT
+5154 QYDSSIT
-5161 IDGTNTTV
+5161 IDGTNTQT
-5169 GNLTPTNV
+5169 GNLTPTNA

-5193 NLTTSD
+5193 ILTTGD
-5199 SIQLAANSLTFTCD
+5199 SIQLNANSLTFTCD
-5213 FDGNATNHTYPRPL
+5213 FDNDATNHTYPRSL
-5227 DPSSGALLPVTAF
+5227 DPSSGALLPITAT

-5259 TDAIYEEA
+5259 SNAIYEEA

-5279 LNVGRHIK
+5279 LDVGRHIK
-5287 FSQDY
+5287 LPDN

-5300 DGNTTNHAYPR
+5300 DGNTTNHSYPR
-5311 PTDYASGKSLEVLEI
+5311 SSDYASGKSLEVLEVS
-5326 TDSAFTA
+5326 DSGFTA

-5345 TLTVPQH
+5345 TLTVNQH

-5376 YSVHSYPRAS
+5376 YSVHSYPRPS

-5393 LTISNVATNTF
+5393 LTISNVSTNTF

-5420 VAYSPT
+5420 VQYSPT

-5450 SLIFTCLEDNNA
+5450 SLIFTCAEDSNA
-5462 TEHSYPRTTT
+5462 TEHAYPRTTT
-5472 TIHQSTAAVYEPSTG
+5472 TIHQSTGAVYEPSTG
-5487 MMQLTVPQHGFANGD
+5487 MMQLTVPQHGFVNGD

-5529 TDPAANSWLEIS
+5529 TDPAADSWLEIS
-5541 DVTAN
+5541 DVTFN

-5560 TNTTPHTYVSSAT
+5560 TNTTPHTYVSSGT

-5588 EVKAVGQT
+5588 TVKAVGQT
-5596 TITVNVLASGRI
+5596 TITVNVLASGRT

-5613 TTHTFVNAAT
+5613 TTHTFVNAAQ

-5636 ISAASGGVRF
+5636 ISGDTDGVRF
-5646 KNGRIKVNVN
+5646 KDGRIKVNVN
-5656 PAPTNEQ
+5656 PAPTSEQ

-5670 AVSGAVSYGGNHPH
+5670 AVSGAVEYGGNHQH
-5684 NFVSANTNAITF
+5684 AFVSANTNAIKY
-5696 IIGGGGVR
+5696 IIGGGGIR

-5726 NTSNPTAYLTGITR
+5726 NTSNPTAYMTGITR
-5740 TLPLEWPLTGERA
+5740 TLPTEWPLTGERA
-5753 IRRDVSITYDSAGN
+5753 IRRDVSITYDSAGS

-5774 SAINTLWEILINTID
+5774 SAINTLWEILINTVE
-5789 TAAQGNGSHLA
+5789 TAAAGNGSHLA
-5800 TVTRTAPVT
+5800 TITRTVPVT

-5822 TSAAHVLFKT
+5822 TSAAHVLFKV

-5851 IYNDTYTRLES
+5851 KYNDTYTQLES
-5862 YEKTLNQY
+5862 YEKTLSQY

-5876 ASFAEPLQKAIVY
+5876 ATFADPIQKAIVY
-5889 DFITNGNARTLQ
+5889 DFVTNGNARTLQ

-5938 LKGTAPDP
+5938 LLGTAPDP

-5966 RPTATA
+5966 RPTITA

-6009 GAINVANNFEPYDRV
+6009 GVINVANNFEPYDRV
-6024 AYIVLGSNIPELDG
+6024 EYIVLGSNIPELDG
-6038 TTYYV
+6038 SVYYI
-6043 HPNSTSNK
+6043 HPNSTSSK

-6061 PIYLSPGL
+6061 PLVLSPGL
-6069 ASQLHTLAVEVD
+6069 ASQLHTLAVAVD

-6092 VRDVPTP
+6092 TRDVPTP

-6107 DVLYGGTSGA
+6107 DVIYGGTSNA

-6191 AGDTI
+6191 PGDTI
-6196 EGVTSGGTCTFAD
+6196 EGVTSGGTCTFASD
-6209 EHDRILVNFRQGEFI
+6209 HDRILVNFRQGEFI
-6224 ATDKFFSTDTGS
+6224 ATDKFFSTATGS

-6305 RLTYVQLITD
+6305 RLTYSALITD

-6344 EIDTNSNYVFVAN
+6344 EIDTNNNYVFVAN

-6368 DIASNSQYQLAKVP
+6368 DIGSNTQYQLAKVP

-6391 TGVAAVTI
+6391 TTIGAVTI
-6399 TDTTAYG
+6399 TDTTAFG
-6406 KIAKITQF
+6406 KIAKISQF

-6462 DGIQKA
+6462 DGVQKS
-6468 FKLTQGNGT
+6468 FKLTQANGT

-6513 TEAPAIGSTF
+6513 TEAPAVGSTF

-6658 TFEYGGAV
+6658 TFEYSGAV
-6666 KGRNASA
+6666 KGRNAQA
-6673 LAEIEK
+6673 LATIEK
-6679 GRITNAV
+6679 GRITNAI
-6686 LTNSGDGYNTRPQVD
+6686 LTNSGDGYATRPQVD

-6710 RIKALVGVARI
+6710 RIKALIGVARI

-6727 QGYSLP
+6727 QGYTLP
-6733 SIIANTTVAD
+6733 TINANTTVAD
-6743 DFLGP
+6743 DYLGP
-6748 TGPALNGGIDIYDPN
+6748 TGPALNGGLDIYDPN

-6775 NFITITES
+6775 NFITITEA

-6791 GQTATF
+6791 GQTAIF
-6797 QVAAKVTIS
+6797 QVAATVTIS
-6806 NVVAYQITVADK
+6806 NLVAYAITVADK
-6818 SVTHPYYGQG
+6818 SVSHPYYNQG

-6840 NSNTEA
+6840 TSNAEA
-6846 PTLVF
+6846 PTLTF

-6863 VTNSTHALYFS
+6863 ISNSTHALYFS

-6881 GNSRYETGVV
+6881 GSSRYETGVV

-6900 DYATYVAGFNA
+6900 DYATYASGFNA

-6928 LNYVCGNHQYMGSA
+6928 LNYVCGAHQYMGSA

-6957 DYGTSSWNNI
+6957 DYGTTSWNNI
-6967 TGAISST
+6967 TGATSST
-6974 YTTAA
+6974 YTTNA

-6986 DEYRV
+6986 DEFRV
-6991 GITSNGAIPVLSTA
+6991 GITSNGAVPVLSTA

>member
-17 FIKEE
+17 FIKDE

-53 TDISSDEYD
+53 TDISSNEYD
-62 PNFISSSSIVLNR
+62 PNFISSSSVTLDR
-75 IGATDQN
+75 VGAADNN

-100 DNEIIFYEETSK
+100 DNEIIFYEEISK
-112 SPEVVFTPG
+112 SPEIVFTPG

-136 IRPQF
+136 IRSQF
-141 DGTQTSFQLKL
+141 DGTKTSFQLKL

-168 VNGFQ
+168 VNGLQ
-173 LEPNVDYFLD
+173 LEPNIDYFLD
-183 GSSIRFQTPPQN
+183 GSNIRFQTPPQN

-212 SVPVRVLDVI
+212 SVPIRILDHI
-222 NITNDLIGATILP
+222 NIDLALDGAKILP
-235 LRLNTVVYTPLSTVS
+235 LRLNTASYTPLSTVS
-250 CLVAVN
+250 CLVAIN
-256 GVVQEPFT
+256 GVVKIPFV

-276 KAVSLNDKITV
+276 EAVSELDKVCV

-316 VKNGGQDYRINFTPK
+316 VKEGGSGYRINFTPK
-331 VTILTPEGVTGKEAT
+331 TTILTPEGVTGKEAT
-346 AEALVNGIKNVQ
+346 AEALINGIKNVQ

-371 PVVVFDTPADPSGS
+371 PIVVFDTPADPSGS
-385 IAKATVTVDDAS
+385 IAKATVTIDDAS

-418 SFTNAAGATISDAE
+418 SFTNPQGATISDAQ
-432 IDSEGKVVDGS
+432 IDADGKVIDGS
-443 IKVLT
+443 ITVLT
-448 KGLHYTTAPE
+448 KGLNYATPPI

-466 PIGIRASAIAV
+466 PIGIRASAVAV
-477 LDDQSRVDRIE
+477 LDNQSRVASIS

-498 APRCRIIDPIGAQ
+498 PPRCRIIDPIGAQ

-538 SVYIVDNRKNLS
+538 SVYIVDNRKDLS
-550 GEAIG
+550 DNPIG

-619 EYQPSQFKNCKR
+619 EYKPSQFKNCKR

-647 TNEAQSIQS
+647 TTEAQSIQS
-656 SHEVGTSIENLDS
+656 SHEIGVTIENLDS
-669 LFAKTLY
+669 LFSKTLY
-676 ERFVNQF
+676 ERFVSQF
-683 LPDAEIDYT
+683 LPDADIDYT
-692 TINAPQIIKTIQDFY
+692 KINAPQIIKTIKDFY

-715 TEYLFKIL
+715 TEYLFKVL
-723 FSENV
+723 FSEDV

-768 FQFADAVDT
+768 FQYADDVDT
-777 TVGNAVCLVENVIAI
+777 SVGNAVCLVENVIAI
-792 NTGDR
+792 NTGVG

-821 VEPLSTTESIIT
+821 VEPLTTTESIIT

-851 SERIQYKEKSL
+851 NERIQYKEKSL

-878 WDSGTP
+878 WDAGTT
-884 IYSDIFCYINRGQ
+884 IFSDIFCYINRGL

-925 SDKLNVASLGSSST
+925 SDKLNVASLGSSSI

-1001 TSRISATVFSYQI
+1001 TSRISNTVFSYQI
-1014 SAPAPNAPQGNILM
+1014 ASPAPNAPQGNILM

-1036 SDEESINNSIAQFT
+1036 STEEAINNSINQFT

-1057 FNANYSYIA
+1057 FNSSYSYIA
-1066 TTGIPNYK
+1066 TTGIPNYE
-1074 VGPFIGSALLP
+1074 VGPFVGSALLP

-1098 DTVSRRDDL
+1098 ETVSRRDEL

-1116 NGVAVWSYKSQIK
+1116 NGVAVWSYKSQVK
-1129 TKFGGI
+1129 TKFGGL
-1135 TSFDIVDA
+1135 TSVDIVNA
-1143 GQGYDAASKPLIEIT
+1143 GTGYDAASKPLIEIS
-1158 GGGGTGAAASVI
+1158 GGGGTGAQATVV
-1170 VNGSLFNVD
+1170 VNGSLFSVD

-1188 SSPLVSIVGGGGFG
+1188 ASPLVSIVGGGGFG

-1214 SKVLVETPGQG
+1214 SKVLVEAPGQG

-1237 NGTGATANAEVRGPI
+1237 NGTGATATAAVRGPI
-1252 QSISVDT
+1252 QSVSIT
-1259 SGSSYTTAPTIK
+1259 SAGSAYTSSPAIK

-1291 IAIINSG
+1291 IAIIASG

-1303 PPNVIINGDGY
+1303 PPNIIINGDGY
-1314 GAIAKATIGTFGE
+1314 GAIAKATIGETGE
-1327 DKGRVLSIT
+1327 DTGKVLSIS
-1336 VENRGIGYSTGLTTI
+1336 VENRGIGYTTGLTTI
-1351 RCESIGQGASFT
+1351 RCESIGQGAQFT

-1375 ELSGLTDPSRGY
+1375 ELSGLMDPSRGY

-1419 DPSSGNLREL
+1419 DPATGNLREL
-1429 SAGLRHSPIIGWA
+1429 SSGLRHSPIIGWA

-1470 YRIKPILEFDTAT
+1470 YRVKPILLFDSAT

-1512 AGDLD
+1512 DGDLD
-1517 QYNGRYCKTPEYPEG
+1517 QYNGRFCKTPEYPEG

-1540 DASEAGLPVFP
+1540 DASEAGLPIFP
-1551 YVCGPQLYSRP
+1551 YICGPQLYSQP
-1562 DEWNYSQDAV
+1562 DTWNYSQDAV
-1572 QTNIPGD
+1572 QTNIPAD

-1593 IERTPNQDTDTLVT
+1593 IDRTPNQDTDTLVT
-1607 EIGDEFIFEIEDTN
+1607 ELGDEFIFEIEDTN
-1621 RDGVISTEE
+1621 RDGVISTLE

-1640 PVLQLFDYYPSVSTR
+1640 PVLQLFDYYPRVSTR

-1670 AKISGFVVENPGVSY
+1670 AKISGFVVENPGISY
-1685 KVNDKLFFDDTG
+1685 KVNDKLFFDNAD

-1705 KVNAVKGISVS
+1705 KVESVKGITVS
-1716 QYTSSLVNDSP
+1716 QYTSSMSGDSP
-1727 LAKITTSGEH
+1727 LAKITTADEH
-1737 DLRVNDEIIVDS
+1737 DLRVGDEIIVDS

-1765 SGVETV
+1765 AGVETV
-1771 DISQQGLGYND
+1771 TISQQGLGYNE
-1782 DIPPTYEIVTGTG
+1782 DIPPNYEIVSGTG
-1795 QDFQLELVQL
+1795 QDFRLQLVRE

-1811 TVNIINSGSQYTP
+1811 NVNIINSGSAY
-1824 SAPPEVRV
+1824 SASSPPEVRV

-1840 ANYALTLLDESSSIE
+1840 ANYALTLLDENSSIE
-1855 KIVRIKD
+1855 KIVKIKD
-1862 IVTADDRT
+1862 IAIADDRT

-1883 SAGLLAKFNSDGR
+1883 SAGLIAKFNSDGR

-1905 LQPAAGDKRC
+1905 LQPASGNKRC
-1915 VFNRIYLEN
+1915 VFNKIYLEN

-1932 VGETIPNNVN
+1932 VGETIPNSVN
-1942 LSYNPDLVVAK
+1942 LTYNPDLVVAK

-1958 DAQNNPTAVPVWQRE
+1958 DGFNNPTAVPVWQRE

-1992 DNGQIYVGGTTDTNS
+1992 SDGQIYIGGTTDTNS

-2018 DEQGAIKEKRKICTT
+2018 DTQGAIKEKRKICTT
-2033 SGSEQLTDLKF
+2033 SGSEQMTDLKF
-2044 TSNNNCIF
+2044 VSNDTCIF

-2062 EIIIGETNYDNVT
+2062 EIVVGETYYDTAT
-2075 INVSWSRQFGNTGY
+2075 IEVQWSRQFGNTSY

-2094 KVTVD
+2094 RITVD

-2110 YQIANTKNTAI
+2110 YSIANTKNVGI
-2121 LYMKFSP
+2121 LYMKFAP
-2128 SDYKTPSVVK
+2128 TDYKTPSVVK
-2138 LLAPTGVFEDIQ
+2138 MLAPNATFEDIQ
-2150 STGVKFDIFG
+2150 STGVQFDIFG

-2181 VSWNTSNILTAA
+2181 VSWNTSNILTAS

-2199 GIGFQPTTISN
+2199 GIGFQPTTVTN
-2210 DNSGDTIIAG
+2210 DNSGDTLIAG
-2220 NKIESNELAIL
+2220 DKIESNELFIS
-2231 NFESTITGDET
+2231 NFESTVNEDET
-2242 YNNTLTAG
+2242 FNNTLTAG
-2250 WSVDPT
+2250 WNSDPALST
-2256 LDTAKWKY
+2256 SKFKY
-2264 GAQSANTSAAAN
+2264 GAQSADTTSAAR
-2276 RLSLDWGADVATNY
+2276 RLSLDWGADVSSTY
-2290 TVEAWIAIGQAQY
+2290 TIESWIAIGAAQY
-2303 NAQSSTPNIFD
+2303 AAQATTPQIIQVVPNA
-2314 VAPTTGD
+2314 GD
-2321 NAVVELEGDATSA
+2321 NATVELDGVSGSA
-2334 DFGKVRLKLGSNTY
+2334 NFGKYILKLGSNTY
-2348 LSTTTTNWT
+2348 YSTSTTNWT

-2363 FIHVALVKSTPGVGT
+2363 WVHVALVKSSPGVGT
-2378 YVYKVFINGVEQIDV
+2378 YVYKVFANGIEQLSV
-2393 TSTTID
+2393 TSTTVD
-2399 TQLKSILLFGKSSP
+2399 TQLKSVFLFGKSSP
-2413 VVASSIGGWVDNI
+2413 VVASSIKGYIDNI
-2426 SVSSIAKYSDTF
+2426 SVSTLAKYSDTF

-2448 TVSAFCYKLDREQ
+2448 KVSGFCFKLDREQ
-2461 TKTGTYTLSTV
+2461 TKTGTFTLSTV
-2472 QTGMQIQVAAA
+2472 QTGMQITVAAA

-2497 DWELGPAGL
+2497 DWALGPAGL

-2523 SFTSTDQIYETRTA
+2523 SFASTDQIYETRTA

-2542 LGRKLLLSTTVIPK
+2542 LGKKLLLSTTVIPK

-2562 IYQSIDT
+2562 VYQSIDA

-2575 NQAANFTKGSILQQY
+2575 NQAATFTKGSLLQQY
-2590 SVIGGQDVVSAYG
+2590 SVIGGQDVISAYG
-2603 TIVNVRGAQG
+2603 TIVNVGTNS
-2613 QVDIG
+2613 VDIG
-2618 NIIGNFDTT
+2618 NIIGTFDTT
-2627 KKLKSTANDVNL
+2627 KLLKSSVNDVNT
-2639 INQTFLVE
+2639 IAQTFLVE
-2647 TTIPQWFTNF
+2647 TTIPQWVTNNN
-2657 SYTTGDEVYNAGKI
+2657 YTTGDEVYNAGKI
-2671 YTAGSTGVSGI
+2671 YTSGTTAVSGAT
-2682 SAPIHTIGTVTD
+2682 APVHTVGTVTD
-2694 GNINWVYTRDAGSF
+2694 GSINWIYTRPAGSF
-2708 DIDLANTSYS
+2708 NVDLANTSHSS
-2718 GGTLNQFASWRPFIA
+2718 GNLGQFATWKPFVA
-2733 TDYSIR
+2733 EDYIIK
-2739 IEAVYEGSAFIKG
+2739 IEGVYEDSNFIKG
-2752 DNIDADA
+2752 DTLDAAA
-2759 VGLSATFDATGKI
+2759 VGISATFDATGKI

-2781 KKFHLISNLD
+2781 KKFHLTSNLA
-2791 KDIIPTGALAFTD
+2791 KDVIPSGALTFTD
-2804 LVFCVATSKHNF
+2804 LVFCVANSKHNF
-2816 TQNEII
+2816 TANEII

-2833 GSFFIE
+2833 GSFFVE

-2844 RRFLYRL
+2844 RRFIYRL

-2857 DPSFTSSTIASVNI
+2857 DPTFVSSTIGSVNI

-2876 QLLFVRKHQYIFDLD
+2876 ELLFVRRHQYIFDLD
-2891 DPSNFGYYM
+2891 DPSNLGYYM

-2933 LVKFIVDEDVT
+2933 LVKFIVDDDVT

-2955 LPTNS
+2955 LPSNS

-2965 SFIDVIQTPYKGTFT
+2965 SFIDVIQTPYKGTFR
-2980 INQILSD
+2980 INAILSD

-2997 PEKTNAPLGV
+2997 PEKTNAPLGT
-3007 TETGVSRASYSTTSL
+3007 TETGLTRASYSTTST
-3022 KAIGPIAS
+3022 KAIGPIS
-3030 IKLVN
+3030 NIKLVN

-3050 SDREIEKIRITSG
+3050 SDREIEKIRILSG

-3072 YNVPIAGDG
+3072 YNVNIAGDG
-3081 EGGLCNVTVAD
+3081 EGGLCNITVSD
-3092 DGELTGVITAVE
+3092 DGELTGVITNVV

-3127 SLLQGS
+3127 NLLQGS
-3133 GGQLDVVIPAEGS
+3133 GGNLQVVIPNEGS
-3146 GASVFLQGNSIGK
+3146 GASVFLQGASIGK

-3193 AILSEIKVTD
+3193 ALLSEIKITN

-3218 GGGTG
+3218 GGGSG
-3223 AEAEAIVKNNRLSE
+3223 AEAEAIIKNNRLNE
-3237 VIIKN
+3237 IIIKN

-3280 GAAIQLRAEDLGS
+3280 GAAVQLRAEHLGS
-3293 TVGVL
+3293 TIGIL

-3362 GGQATAIV
+3362 GGLATAIV
-3370 QTSRFLKGEL
+3370 ETSRFLRGEL

-3388 SATATGYVS
+3388 TATATGYVS

-3412 NYNGTWTVGERVTAQ
+3412 NYTGTWTVGERVTAQ

-3494 KSILETNHPVGFNM
+3494 KSILETNHPTGFNM

-3534 IFSSTNINQI
+3534 IFSATNINKI

-3582 LDNIDSDFNGV
+3582 LDNIDNDFNGV
-3593 KTQFALNVEGESVT
+3593 KTQFALTVEGDSVT

-3657 NIIRYTFSSTSGI
+3657 NITRFTFSSTSGI
-3670 FPLTGKPVRSL
+3670 FPTTGKPIRSL
-3681 QNEGTATVIDSG
+3681 QNEGTAIVIDTG
-3693 VDYIDVIDVEG
+3693 VDYIDIIDQAG
-3704 TFQIGDNVLASSSGF
+3704 TFLINDNVLASSTGF

-3741 TNLQGDFAIIE
+3741 TNLAGDFAIIE
-3752 ENNLRDGVVDARL
+3752 ENNLRDGTVDAKL

-3774 EFETGDFNIKFNDTI
+3774 EFETGDFNIRFNDTI
-3789 YSAASKIAARVT
+3789 YSAASKIAARVA

-3809 SSQQIIDTVDLS
+3809 TSQQIIDTVDLS
-3821 PPSTFFGLIFQR
+3821 PPSSFFGLIFQR

-3857 YEEGT
+3857 YTEGT

-3884 SGSQFTAGDSI
+3884 SGSQFAAGDSI

-4010 LAIQCIRNETIST
+4010 LAIQCIRNEVISV
-4023 NTTNLPQY
+4023 NTTTLPQY
-4031 RDPTITAEFAVISNS
+4031 KDPTITAEFAVISNS
-4046 HGDARDLILANKW
+4046 HGDARDLILNNKW

-4159 KDLTITADTANPTC
+4159 KDLTITADSANPTC

-4207 TETAPSGAYA
+4207 TETAPSAALA

-4234 RIITDTLQDPTGGT
+4234 RIITDTLEDPTGGT

-4273 LRCAKHAYRDK
+4273 LRCAKHAYQDK
-4284 SSGGFFVFGDTVRAV
+4284 SSGGFFVFGDTVKAI

-4323 GVLQAG
+4323 GVLQKG

-4339 ANVSQDKLTFKTDSG
+4339 QNVTQDKLTFKTDSG
-4354 SLKFSGSGSYATF
+4354 SLKFSGTSSYATF
-4367 PSSNAVLFG
+4367 PSSDAVLFG

-4406 RESSSDT
+4406 RESSSDA

-4471 DTNNYNSNS
+4471 DTNNYNANS
-4480 KITVGAGWNNGNPFN
+4480 KITIGAGWNNANPFN
-4495 GWIDNLVIRKGISQ
+4495 GWIDNLIIRKGISQ
-4509 YNSSFTPPIIFN
+4509 YNSSFTPPIVFTSST
-4521 DNINV
+4521 NI
-4526 SFALLGEAPFPMEQS
+4526 SFAMLGEAPFPMEQS
-4541 AVYATYVNHIISTA
+4541 AVYATYVDHIISTA

-4562 WRNEITTEGVDLSR
+4562 WRSELTTEGVDLSR
-4576 EQYRICAEVI
+4576 EEYRICAEVI

-4599 RLKYR
+4599 RLRAR

-4612 DGGMSG
+4612 DGGGSM

-4623 CLRDTKSY
+4623 CLRDTKAY

-4637 DDLIAGGNFQTTIV
+4637 DDLISGGNFQTTIV

-4685 VITLDETS
+4685 VITLDETT
-4693 LEGSYS
+4693 LDGTYSY
-4699 TKVRVPNYFASPA
+4699 KVRVPNYFSSPA
-4712 SSQIQTDIMTLVDD
+4712 ASQIQTDIMTLVDD

-4754 ESVYYIENKYQVQVG
+4754 ESVFYIENKYQVQVG

-4888 KAYNGS
+4888 KAYTGS

-4902 LLQQNAK
+4902 LLEQNAK

-4924 AQSKKFRVPGG
+4924 AQSKKFKVPGG
-4935 KVNCEDDIID
+4935 KVNCEDDIVD

-4957 GNSETYDAAALYLN
+4957 GNSESYDAAALYLN
-4971 TDLALSHVTNQSD
+4971 TDLALTHVSAQSE

-5012 EAATGGLGQAIQRPD
+5012 ETATGGLGQAIQRPD

-5063 PNLAFSG
+5063 ASLAFSG

-5119 QAAEVKYIFEQARD
+5119 QATEVKYIFEQARD

-5142 IVAINGVTEGSA
+5142 IVTINGVTEGYA
-5154 IYDSSIT
+5154 QYDSSIT
-5161 IDGTNTTV
+5161 IDGTNTQT
-5169 GNLTPTNV
+5169 GNLTPTNA

-5193 NLTTSD
+5193 ILTTGD
-5199 SIQLAANSLTFTCD
+5199 SIQINPNSLTFTCD
-5213 FDGNATNHTYPRPL
+5213 FDNDATTHTYPRSL
-5227 DPSSGALLPVTAF
+5227 DPSSGALLPITAT

-5259 TDAIYEEA
+5259 SNAIYEEA

-5279 LNVGRHIK
+5279 LDVGRHIK
-5287 FSQDY
+5287 LPDN

-5300 DGNTTNHAYPR
+5300 DGNTTNHSYPR
-5311 PTDYASGKSLEVLEI
+5311 SSDYASGKSLEVLEVS
-5326 TDSAFTA
+5326 DSGFTA

-5345 TLTVPQH
+5345 TLTVNQH

-5376 YSVHSYPRAS
+5376 YSVHSYPRPS

-5393 LTISNVATNTF
+5393 LTISNVSTNTF

-5420 VAYSPT
+5420 VQYSPT

-5450 SLIFTCLEDNNA
+5450 SLIFTCAEDSNA
-5462 TEHSYPRTTT
+5462 TEHAYPRTTT
-5472 TIHQSTAAVYEPSTG
+5472 TIHQSTGAVYEPSTG
-5487 MMQLTVPQHGFANGD
+5487 MMQLTVPQHGFVNGD

-5529 TDPAANSWLEIS
+5529 TDPAADSWLEIS
-5541 DVTAN
+5541 DVTFN

-5560 TNTTPHTYVSSAT
+5560 SNTTPHTYVSSGT

-5588 EVKAVGQT
+5588 TVKAVGQT
-5596 TITVNVLASGRI
+5596 TITVNVLASGRT

-5613 TTHTFVNAAT
+5613 TTHTFVNAAQ

-5636 ISAASGGVRF
+5636 ISGDTDGVRF
-5646 KNGRIKVNVN
+5646 KDGRIKVNVN
-5656 PAPTNEQ
+5656 PAPTSEQ

-5670 AVSGAVSYGGNHPH
+5670 AVSGAVEYGGNHQH
-5684 NFVSANTNAITF
+5684 AFVSANTNALKY

-5704 CVNEAASITTLMG
+5704 CVNEAASITTLMN

-5726 NTSNPTAYLTGITR
+5726 NTSNPTAYMTGITR
-5740 TLPLEWPLTGERA
+5740 TLPTEWPLTGERA
-5753 IRRDVSITYDSAGN
+5753 IRRDVSITYDSAGS

-5774 SAINTLWEILINTID
+5774 SAINTLWEILINTVE
-5789 TAAQGNGSHLA
+5789 TAAAGNGSHLA
-5800 TVTRTAPVT
+5800 TITRTVPVT

-5822 TSAAHVLFKT
+5822 TSAAHVLFKV

-5851 IYNDTYTRLES
+5851 KYNDTYTQLES
-5862 YEKTLNQY
+5862 YEKTLTQY

-5876 ASFAEPLQKAIVY
+5876 ATFAVPIQNAIVY
-5889 DFITNGNARTLQ
+5889 DFVTNGNARTLQ

-5938 LKGTAPDP
+5938 LLGTAPDP

-5966 RPTATA
+5966 RPTITA

-6009 GAINVANNFEPYDRV
+6009 GVINVANNFEPYDRV
-6024 AYIVLGSNIPELDG
+6024 EYIVLGSNIPELDG
-6038 TTYYV
+6038 TVYYI
-6043 HPNSTSNK
+6043 HPNSTSSK

-6061 PIYLSPGL
+6061 PLVLSPGL
-6069 ASQLHTLAVEVD
+6069 ASQLHTLAVAVD

-6092 VRDVPTP
+6092 TRDVPTP

-6107 DVLYGGTSGA
+6107 DVIYGGTSNA

-6191 AGDTI
+6191 PGDTI
-6196 EGVTSGGTCTFAD
+6196 EGVTSGGTCTFASD
-6209 EHDRILVNFRQGEFI
+6209 HDRVLVNFRQGEFI
-6224 ATDKFFSTDTGS
+6224 ATDKFFSTATGS

-6305 RLTYVQLITD
+6305 RLTYSALITD
-6315 TGVSDTFNV
+6315 TGVTDTFNV

-6344 EIDTNSNYVFVAN
+6344 EIDTNNNYVFVAN

-6368 DIASNSQYQLAKVP
+6368 DIGSNTQYQLAKVP

-6391 TGVAAVTI
+6391 TTIGAVTI
-6399 TDTTAYG
+6399 TDTTAFG
-6406 KIAKITQF
+6406 KIAKISQF

-6462 DGIQKA
+6462 DGVQKS

-6637 IIDGEEETRTVA
+6637 VIDGEEETRTVA

-6658 TFEYGGAV
+6658 TFEYSGAV
-6666 KGRNASA
+6666 KGRNAQA
-6673 LAEIEK
+6673 LATIEK
-6679 GRITNAV
+6679 GRITNAI
-6686 LTNSGDGYNTRPQVD
+6686 LTNSGDGYSTRPQVD

-6710 RIKALVGVARI
+6710 RIKALIGVARI

-6727 QGYSLP
+6727 QGYTLP
-6733 SIIANTTVAD
+6733 TINANTTVAD
-6743 DFLGP
+6743 DYLGP
-6748 TGPALNGGIDIYDPN
+6748 TGPALNGGLDIYDPN
-6763 FIPVTGGTGVIE
+6763 FIPTSGGTGVIE
-6775 NFITITES
+6775 NFITITEA

-6797 QVAAKVTIS
+6797 QVAATVTIS
-6806 NVVAYQITVADK
+6806 NLVAYAITVADK
-6818 SVTHPYYGQG
+6818 SVSHPYYNQG

-6840 NSNTEA
+6840 TSNAEA
-6846 PTLVF
+6846 PTLTF

-6863 VTNSTHALYFS
+6863 ISNSTHALYFS
-6874 EDATAYG
+6874 ADATAYG

-6900 DYATYVAGFNA
+6900 DYATYASGFNA

-6928 LNYVCGNHQYMGSA
+6928 LNYVCGAHQYMGSA

-6957 DYGTSSWNNI
+6957 DYGTTSWNNI
-6967 TGAISST
+6967 TGATSST
-6974 YTTAA
+6974 FTTDA

-6986 DEYRV
+6986 DEFRV
-6991 GITSNGAIPVLSTA
+6991 GITSNGAVPVLSTS

>member
-62 PNFISSSSIVLNR
+62 PNFISSSSIVLDR

-100 DNEIIFYEETSK
+100 DNEIIFYEETTK

-136 IRPQF
+136 IRPLF
-141 DGTQTSFQLKL
+141 DGTETSFQLKL

-168 VNGFQ
+168 INGLQ

-183 GSSIRFQTPPQN
+183 GSNIRFQTPPAN

-222 NITNDLIGATILP
+222 NITDDLVGAKILP

-250 CLVAVN
+250 CLIAVN

-385 IAKATVTVDDAS
+385 IAKATVTVDDAT

-418 SFTNAAGATISDAE
+418 SFTNAAGATVSDAE

-498 APRCRIIDPIGAQ
+498 PPRCRIIDPIGAQ

-683 LPDAEIDYT
+683 LPDADIDYT
-692 TINAPQIIKTIQDFY
+692 TINAPQIVKTIKDFY

-755 ISGSPVDILDSQL
+755 ISGNPVDILDSQL
-768 FQFADAVDT
+768 FQYADAVDT

-821 VEPLSTTESIIT
+821 VEPLTTTESIIT

-873 GVVED
+873 GIVED

-884 IYSDIFCYINRGQ
+884 IYSDIFCYINRGL

-993 VFNGTFAV
+993 IFNGTFSV

-1014 SAPAPNAPQGNILM
+1014 SAPAPNSPQGNILM

-1057 FNANYSYIA
+1057 FNSNYSYIA

-1116 NGVAVWSYKSQIK
+1116 NGVAVWSYKSQVK

-1143 GQGYDAASKPLIEIT
+1143 GEGYDAASKPLIEIT
-1158 GGGGTGAAASVI
+1158 GGGGSGAAASVV

-1179 VTAGGSGYT
+1179 VTSGGSGYT

-1237 NGTGATANAEVRGPI
+1237 NGTGATATAEVRGPI

-1259 SGSSYTTAPTIK
+1259 AGSSYTTAPNIK

-1375 ELSGLTDPSRGY
+1375 ELSGLMDPSRGY

-1470 YRIKPILEFDTAT
+1470 YRVKPALLFDSAT
-1483 NPNPVRTDGPLLSD
+1483 NPNPVRADGPLLSD

-1572 QTNIPGD
+1572 QTNIPLD

-1593 IERTPNQDTDTLVT
+1593 IQRTPNQDTDTLVT

-1630 QNELNYISEE
+1630 ENELNYISEE

-1670 AKISGFVVENPGVSY
+1670 AKISGFVVENPGISY

-1716 QYTSSLVNDSP
+1716 QYTSSMVNDSP
-1727 LAKITTSGEH
+1727 LAKITTTGEH

-1771 DISQQGLGYND
+1771 NISQQGLGYND

-1795 QDFQLELVQL
+1795 QDFKLELVQL

-1811 TVNIINSGSQYTP
+1811 TVNIINSGSEYTP
-1824 SAPPEVRV
+1824 SNPPEVRV

-1840 ANYALTLLDESSSIE
+1840 ANYALTLLDESSGIE
-1855 KIVRIKD
+1855 KIVKLKD

-1870 FYVVGEADDLDGD
+1870 FYVVGEADDVDGD

-2018 DEQGAIKEKRKICTT
+2018 DEQGAIKEKRKICTA
-2033 SGSEQLTDLKF
+2033 SGSEQLTDLQF
-2044 TSNNNCIF
+2044 TSDNTCIF
-2052 VGVNDPAGTG
+2052 VGVNDPAGTS
-2062 EIIIGETNYDNVT
+2062 EIVIGETNYDNVT

-2094 KVTVD
+2094 KITID

-2110 YQIANTKNTAI
+2110 YQISNTKNTGV
-2121 LYMKFSP
+2121 LYMKFAP

-2138 LLAPTGVFEDIQ
+2138 LLSPTGVFEDIQ

-2160 NVDVGAYVKYAFNDH
+2160 NIDVGAYVKYAFNDH

-2181 VSWNTSNILTAA
+2181 ISWNTSNILTAA

-2256 LDTAKWKY
+2256 LDTSKWKY
-2264 GAQSANTSAAAN
+2264 GAQSANISAAAN

-2290 TVEAWIAIGQAQY
+2290 TIEAWIAIGQAQY

-2314 VAPTTGD
+2314 VTPTTGD
-2321 NAVVELEGDATSA
+2321 NAVVELEGDATSP

-2348 LSTTTTNWT
+2348 LSTSTTNWS

-2461 TKTGTYTLSTV
+2461 TKTGTYTLNTV

-2497 DWELGPAGL
+2497 DWTLGPAGL

-2542 LGRKLLLSTTVIPK
+2542 LGRKLLLNTTVIPK

-2575 NQAANFTKGSILQQY
+2575 NQTANFTKGSILQQY

-2671 YTAGSTGVSGI
+2671 YTAGSTGVSGA

-2708 DIDLANTSYS
+2708 NIDLANTSYS
-2718 GGTLNQFASWRPFIA
+2718 GGTLNQFGSWRPFVA

-2772 ITIAGLVGV
+2772 ITISGLVGV
-2781 KKFHLISNLD
+2781 KKFHLTSNLD

-2804 LVFCVATSKHNF
+2804 LVFCVSTSRHNF

-2833 GSFFIE
+2833 GSFFVE

-2955 LPTNS
+2955 LPSNS

-2965 SFIDVIQTPYKGTFT
+2965 SFIDVIETPYKGTFN

-2997 PEKTNAPLGV
+2997 PEKTTAPLGT
-3007 TETGVSRASYSTTSL
+3007 TETGLSRASYSTTSL

-3081 EGGLCNVTVAD
+3081 EGGLCNITVAD

-3146 GASVFLQGNSIGK
+3146 GASVFLQGTSIGK

-3203 PGSGYTSVPRVVIEG
+3203 PGSGYTSIPRVVIEG
-3218 GGGTG
+3218 GGGSG

-3237 VIIKN
+3237 IVIKN

-3280 GAAIQLRAEDLGS
+3280 GAAVQLRAEDLGS

-3388 SATATGYVS
+3388 TATATGYVS
-3397 ENEGWQIGPRILKLE
+3397 DNEGWQIGPRILKLE
-3412 NYNGTWTVGERVTAQ
+3412 NYNGNWTVGERVTAQ

-3451 TTTGQFIDDV
+3451 TTTGQFIDDI

-3508 FGELS
+3508 FGELA

-3534 IFSSTNINQI
+3534 IFSATNINQI

-3582 LDNIDSDFNGV
+3582 LDNIDNDFNGV
-3593 KTQFALNVEGESVT
+3593 KTQFPLTVEGESVT

-3657 NIIRYTFSSTSGI
+3657 NIIRYTFSTTSGI
-3670 FPLTGKPVRSL
+3670 FPQTGKPVRSL

-3719 DGVLSAVNGLTSK
+3719 DGTLSAVTGLTSK

-3774 EFETGDFNIKFNDTI
+3774 EFETGDFNIRFNDTI

-3809 SSQQIIDTVDLS
+3809 VSQQIIDTVDLS
-3821 PPSTFFGLIFQR
+3821 PPSSFFGLIFQR

-3884 SGSQFTAGDSI
+3884 SGSQFAAGDSI

-3928 IAEEAVGLMKAFYPS
+3928 IAEEAVGLMKAFFPS
-3943 FTVPSLGGDRDC
+3943 FVVPSLGGDRDC

-4010 LAIQCIRNETIST
+4010 LAIQCIRNEVI
-4023 NTTNLPQY
+4023 NTTTTTLPQY
-4031 RDPTITAEFAVISNS
+4031 RDPTITEEFAVISNS

-4150 AGSHNWDQV
+4150 AGSHNWNQV
-4159 KDLTITADTANPTC
+4159 KDLTITADPANPTC

-4197 GTVTAFEAAV
+4197 GTVAAFEAAV

-4234 RIITDTLQDPTGGT
+4234 RIITDTLEDPTGAT
-4248 PATYQWSIT
+4248 PATYQWAIT

-4273 LRCAKHAYRDK
+4273 LRCAKHAYQDK
-4284 SSGGFFVFGDTVRAV
+4284 STGGQFGFGDTVKAI

-4339 ANVSQDKLTFKTDSG
+4339 ANVTQDKLTFKTDSG
-4354 SLKFSGSGSYATF
+4354 SLKFTGSGSYVSF

-4376 DGADAATGDYTMELW
+4376 DGADAANGDYTIELW
-4391 IRPASVTGTQRLIDL
+4391 IRPASVTGTQRLVDF
-4406 RESSSDT
+4406 RESSSDA
-4413 KLGILMSGQS
+4413 KLGILMSGSS

-4436 SSAITTINNW
+4436 NSAINTVNNW

-4480 KITVGAGWNNGNPFN
+4480 KITVGAGWNNGNPYN
-4495 GWIDNLVIRKGISQ
+4495 GWIDNLIIYKGISQ
-4509 YNSSFTPPIIFN
+4509 YNSAFTPPTVFN
-4521 DNINV
+4521 NSINV

-4562 WRNEITTEGVDLSR
+4562 WRSEITTEGVDLSR

-4637 DDLIAGGNFQTTIV
+4637 DDLISGGNFQTTIV

-4656 EGSGSLQHIGGEQL
+4656 EGSGALQHIGGEQL

-4685 VITLDETS
+4685 VITLDETN
-4693 LEGSYS
+4693 LEGTYS
-4699 TKVRVPNYFASPA
+4699 TKVRVPNYFSSPA
-4712 SSQIQTDIMTLVDD
+4712 SQTIQDDIMTLVDD

-4754 ESVYYIENKYQVQVG
+4754 EAVYYIENKYQIQVG

-4790 HILPAIAGDLITGG
+4790 HILPAIAGDLVTGG

-4854 NENPAQVAAD
+4854 NENPAQVALD

-4870 MLYTDESVYRDDT
+4870 MLYTDEPVYRDET

-4888 KAYNGS
+4888 KAYTGS

-4902 LLQQNAK
+4902 LLVQNAK

-4924 AQSKKFRVPGG
+4924 AQSKGFRVPGG
-4935 KVNCEDDIID
+4935 KVNCEDDIVD
-4945 IIESVAHDLRFG
+4945 IIESIAHDLRFG
-4957 GNSETYDAAALYLN
+4957 GNSESYDAAALYLN
-4971 TDLALSHVTNQSD
+4971 SDLGLSHVGPQSE
-4984 ETIYAFKLARDMSIL
+4984 ETTYAFKLARDMCIL
-4999 TIRNRLGFTPYES
+4999 AIRNRLGFTPYEDEGQTS
-5012 EAATGGLGQAIQRPD
+5012 GLGQVAPRPD

-5052 TTAVGRGMSQY
+5052 TTAVGRGMAQY
-5063 PNLAFSG
+5063 PGLAFSG
-5070 GYNYQSCVDDVV
+5070 GYNYQSCVDDVI

-5119 QAAEVKYIFEQARD
+5119 QAAEVKYIFQEARD
-5133 IAIQIMRQQ
+5133 IATQVMRQE
-5142 IVAINGVTEGSA
+5142 IITTNGVTEGNA
-5154 IYDSSIT
+5154 VY
-5161 IDGTNTTV
+5161 DGTITVDQSSGNTTI
-5169 GNLTPTNV
+5169 TPTNV

-5182 TGNLR
+5182 SGNLR
-5187 LTVNGH
+5187 ITSNGH
-5193 NLTTSD
+5193 TFTTND
-5199 SIQLAANSLTFTCD
+5199 SIRIKTNSLVFTCTM
-5213 FDGNATNHTYPRPL
+5213 DGGATNHSYPRIT
-5227 DPSSGALLPVTAF
+5227 DPAANANLPITAT
-5240 TTNTFTVNVGTTAN
+5240 TTNTFTVFVGTT
-5254 GTHDV
+5254 
-5259 TDAIYEEA
+5259 
-5267 TGNLFLDIGTNN
+5267 
-5279 LNVGRHIK
+5279 
-5287 FSQDY
+5287 
-5292 AITFTCTK
+5292 
-5300 DGNTTNHAYPR
+5300 
-5311 PTDYASGKSLEVLEI
+5311 
-5326 TDSAFTA
+5326 TA
-5333 TGATYSPTTGAM
+5333 
-5345 TLTVPQH
+5345 
-5352 GFSNGDQIRLVNNS
+5352 
-5366 LNFTCTMDNN
+5366 
-5376 YSVHSYPRAS
+5376 
-5386 DPASNQY
+5386 
-5393 LTISNVATNTF
+5393 
-5404 DVNVGSTNTL
+5404 
-5414 NYTPSN
+5414 
-5420 VAYSPT
+5420 
-5426 TGDMVITIG
+5426 
-5435 NHSLVPGSHIKIADN
+5435 
-5450 SLIFTCLEDNNA
+5450 
-5462 TEHSYPRTTT
+5462 
-5472 TIHQSTAAVYEPSTG
+5472 
-5487 MMQLTVPQHGFANGD
+5487 
-5502 QIKIAT
+5502 
-5508 DSLTFTCGQDN
+5508 
-5519 NQTNHTYPRA
+5519 
-5529 TDPAANSWLEIS
+5529 
-5541 DVTAN
+5541 
-5546 TFKVQVLLS
+5546 
-5555 TGIPS
+5555 
-5560 TNTTPHTYVSSAT
+5560 
-5573 NNITWKKDRAYDVPL
+5573 
-5588 EVKAVGQT
+5588 
-5596 TITVNVLASGRI
+5596 
-5608 PSTNV
+5608 
-5613 TTHTFVNAAT
+5613 
-5623 NAISAGGNYTHTF
+5623 GNYAH
-5636 ISAASGGVRF
+5636 S
-5646 KNGRIKVNVN
+5646 
-5656 PAPTNEQ
+5656 
-5663 YPHTFVS
+5663 FVS
-5670 AVSGAVSYGGNHPH
+5670 AQANAVSVYTGG
-5684 NFVSANTNAITF
+5684 AQT
-5696 IIGGGGVR
+5696 R
-5704 CVNEAASITTLMG
+5704 CVNEAASIASLMG

-5753 IRRDVSITYDSAGN
+5753 IRRDITITYDSAGN

-5774 SAINTLWEILINTID
+5774 SAINTLWEILINTIT
-5789 TAAQGNGSHLA
+5789 TAAAGNGSHLA
-5800 TVTRTAPVT
+5800 TITRTAPVT

-5839 GTEMYKQSARLL
+5839 GGEMYKQSARLL
-5851 IYNDTYTRLES
+5851 MYNDTYTRLES
-5862 YEKTLNQY
+5862 YENTLSQY

-5876 ASFAEPLQKAIVY
+5876 ASFAEAIQKAIVY

-5901 LVNSWFDADGNF
+5901 LINSWFDADGNF
-5913 VAYPTLFRTRLLYHA
+5913 VAYPGIFRTRLVYHA

-5946 GVNANQPLYSL
+5946 GTFANQPLYTL

-5980 HLILTAL
+5980 HLIMVGL
-5987 QYSQFPTTYLRTQF
+5987 QNSAFPTVYLRTQF
-6001 DAGVAVYD
+6001 DAGVAVSN
-6009 GAINVANNFEPYDRV
+6009 GVINVANNFEPYDRV
-6024 AYIVLGSNIPELDG
+6024 EYIVLGSNIAELDG
-6038 TTYYV
+6038 TVYYI
-6043 HPNSTSNK
+6043 HPNSTSSQ

-6061 PIYLSPGL
+6061 PIVLTPGTP
-6069 ASQLHTLAVEVD
+6069 SQLHTLAVAVD

-6092 VRDVPTP
+6092 TRDVPTP

-6107 DVLYGGTSGA
+6107 DVVYGGTSGA

-6157 EMVVVQGATSNTGKV
+6157 ETVVVQGATQNTGKV

-6209 EHDRILVNFRQGEFI
+6209 EHDRLLVNFRQGEFI
-6224 ATDKFFSTDTGS
+6224 ATDKFFSKDTGS

-6281 QIIEIESFVT
+6281 QIVEIESFVT

-6315 TGVSDTFNV
+6315 TGVTDTFNV
-6324 GDVLQVQSGGISI
+6324 GDVLQIQSGGISI

-6368 DIASNSQYQLAKVP
+6368 DIASNSTYQLAKVP

-6391 TGVAAVTI
+6391 TGIAGVTI

-6436 GDNSFKGACSSARS
+6436 GDNGFRGACSSARS

-6462 DGIQKA
+6462 DGVQKA

-6592 IVGSRIIFSEVPRAG
+6592 LVGSRIIFSEVPRAG

-6637 IIDGEEETRTVA
+6637 RIDGEEETRTVA

-6679 GRITNAV
+6679 GRITNAI
-6686 LTNSGDGYNTRPQVD
+6686 LTNSGDGYSTRPQVD

-6727 QGYSLP
+6727 QGYTLP
-6733 SIIANTTVAD
+6733 AITANTTVAD

-6806 NVVAYQITVADK
+6806 NVVAYQINVANK
-6818 SVTHPYYGQG
+6818 SVNHPYYGQG

-6840 NSNTEA
+6840 NSSTEA

-6863 VTNSTHALYFS
+6863 VTNATHALYFS

-6900 DYATYVAGFNA
+6900 DYATYAAGFNA

-7016 LSSFTPTQIFD
+7016 VDNFTPTQIFD

>member
-53 TDISSDEYD
+53 TDISSNEYD
-62 PNFISSSSIVLNR
+62 PNFISSSSVTLDR
-75 IGATDQN
+75 VGAADNN

-90 FLEKD
+90 FLERD

-100 DNEIIFYEETSK
+100 DNEIIFYEEISK
-112 SPEVVFTPG
+112 SPEIVFTPG
-121 VNKLE
+121 VNKIE

-136 IRPQF
+136 IRSQF
-141 DGTQTSFQLKL
+141 DGTKTSFQLKL

-168 VNGFQ
+168 VNGLQ
-173 LEPNVDYFLD
+173 LEPNIDYFLD
-183 GSSIRFQTPPQN
+183 GSNIRFQTPPQN

-212 SVPVRVLDVI
+212 SVPIRILDHI
-222 NITNDLIGATILP
+222 NVDLALDGEKILP
-235 LRLNTVVYTPLSTVS
+235 LRLNTAPYTPLSTVS
-250 CLVAVN
+250 CLVAIN
-256 GVVQEPFT
+256 GVVKIPFV

-276 KAVSLNDKITV
+276 EAVSELDKVCV

-316 VKNGGQDYRINFTPK
+316 VKEGGSGYRINFTPK
-331 VTILTPEGVTGKEAT
+331 TTILTPEGVTGKEAT
-346 AEALVNGIKNVQ
+346 AEALINGIKNVQ

-371 PVVVFDTPADPSGS
+371 PIVVFDTPADPSGS

-418 SFTNAAGATISDAE
+418 SFTNPQGATISDAQ
-432 IDSEGKVVDGS
+432 IDSEGKVIDGS
-443 IKVLT
+443 ITVLT
-448 KGLHYTTAPE
+448 KGLNYATPPI

-466 PIGIRASAIAV
+466 PIGIRASAVAV
-477 LDDQSRVDRIE
+477 LDDQSRVASIS

-498 APRCRIIDPIGAQ
+498 PPRCRIIDPIGAQ

-538 SVYIVDNRKNLS
+538 SVYIVDNRKDLS
-550 GEAIG
+550 DNPIG

-619 EYQPSQFKNCKR
+619 EYKPSQFKNCKR

-647 TNEAQSIQS
+647 TTEAQSIQS
-656 SHEVGTSIENLDS
+656 SHEIGVTIENLDS
-669 LFAKTLY
+669 LFSKTLY
-676 ERFVNQF
+676 ERFVSQF
-683 LPDAEIDYT
+683 LPDADIDYT
-692 TINAPQIIKTIQDFY
+692 KINAPQIIKTIKDFY

-715 TEYLFKIL
+715 TEYLFKVL
-723 FSENV
+723 FSEDV

-768 FQFADAVDT
+768 FQYADDVDT
-777 TVGNAVCLVENVIAI
+777 SVGNAVCLVENVIAI
-792 NTGDR
+792 NTGVG

-821 VEPLSTTESIIT
+821 VEPLTTTESIIT

-851 SERIQYKEKSL
+851 NERIQYKEKSL

-878 WDSGTP
+878 WDSGTT
-884 IYSDIFCYINRGQ
+884 IFSDIFCYINRGL

-925 SDKLNVASLGSSST
+925 SDKLNVASLGSSSI

-1001 TSRISATVFSYQI
+1001 TSRISNTVFSYQI
-1014 SAPAPNAPQGNILM
+1014 ASPAPNAPQGNILM

-1036 SDEESINNSIAQFT
+1036 STEEAINNSINQFT

-1057 FNANYSYIA
+1057 FNSSYSYIA
-1066 TTGIPNYK
+1066 TTGIPNYE
-1074 VGPFIGSALLP
+1074 VGPFVGSALLP

-1098 DTVSRRDDL
+1098 ETVSRRDDL

-1116 NGVAVWSYKSQIK
+1116 NGVAVWSYKSQVK
-1129 TKFGGI
+1129 TKFGGL
-1135 TSFDIVDA
+1135 TSVDIVNA
-1143 GQGYDAASKPLIEIT
+1143 GTGYDAASKPLIEIS
-1158 GGGGTGAAASVI
+1158 GGGGTNAQATVV
-1170 VNGSLFNVD
+1170 VNGSLFSVD

-1188 SSPLVSIVGGGGFG
+1188 ASPLVSIVGGGGFG

-1214 SKVLVETPGQG
+1214 SKILVEAPGQG
-1225 YTSAPTVSISGG
+1225 YISAPTVSISGG
-1237 NGTGATANAEVRGPI
+1237 NGAGATATAAVRGPI
-1252 QSISVDT
+1252 QSVAIT
-1259 SGSSYTTAPTIK
+1259 SAGSAYTSSPTIK

-1291 IAIINSG
+1291 IAIIASG
-1298 SGYTS
+1298 NGYTS
-1303 PPNVIINGDGY
+1303 PPNIIINGDGY
-1314 GAIAKATIGTFGE
+1314 GAVAKATIGETGE
-1327 DKGRVLSIT
+1327 DRGKVLSIS
-1336 VENRGIGYSTGLTTI
+1336 VENRGIGYTTGLTTI
-1351 RCESIGQGASFT
+1351 RCESIGQGAQFT

-1375 ELSGLTDPSRGY
+1375 ELSGLMDPSRGY

-1419 DPSSGNLREL
+1419 DPATGNLREL
-1429 SAGLRHSPIIGWA
+1429 SSGLRHSPIIGWA

-1470 YRIKPILEFDTAT
+1470 YRVKPILLFDSAT

-1512 AGDLD
+1512 DGDLD
-1517 QYNGRYCKTPEYPEG
+1517 QYNGRFCKTPEYPEG

-1551 YVCGPQLYSRP
+1551 YICGPQLYSQP
-1562 DEWNYSQDAV
+1562 DTWNYSQDAV

-1593 IERTPNQDTDTLVT
+1593 IDRTPNQDTDTLVT
-1607 EIGDEFIFEIEDTN
+1607 ELGDEFIFEIEDTN
-1621 RDGVISTEE
+1621 RDGVISTLEE
-1630 QNELNYISEE
+1630 NELNYISEE
-1640 PVLQLFDYYPSVSTR
+1640 PVLQLFDYYPRVSTR

-1670 AKISGFVVENPGVSY
+1670 AKISGFVVENPGISY
-1685 KVNDKLFFDDTG
+1685 KVNDKLFFDNAD

-1705 KVNAVKGISVS
+1705 KVESVKGITVS
-1716 QYTSSLVNDSP
+1716 QYTSSMSNDSP
-1727 LAKITTSGEH
+1727 LAKITTTDEH
-1737 DLRVNDEIIVDS
+1737 DLRVGDEIIVDS

-1765 SGVETV
+1765 AGVESVT
-1771 DISQQGLGYND
+1771 ISQQGLGYNE
-1782 DIPPTYEIVTGTG
+1782 DIPPNYEIVTGTG
-1795 QDFQLELVQL
+1795 QDFRLQLVRE

-1811 TVNIINSGSQYTP
+1811 NVNIINSGSAY
-1824 SAPPEVRV
+1824 SSSNPPEVRV

-1840 ANYALTLLDESSSIE
+1840 ANYALTLLDENSNIE
-1855 KIVRIKD
+1855 KIVKIKD
-1862 IVTADDRT
+1862 IAIADDRT

-1883 SAGLLAKFNSDGR
+1883 SAGLIAKFNSDGR

-1905 LQPAAGDKRC
+1905 LQPASGNKRC
-1915 VFNRIYLEN
+1915 VFNKIYLEN

-1932 VGETIPNNVN
+1932 VGETIPNAVN
-1942 LSYNPDLVVAK
+1942 LTYNPDLVVAK
-1953 YTSGF
+1953 FTSGF
-1958 DAQNNPTAVPVWQRE
+1958 DGFNNPTAVPVWQRE

-1992 DNGQIYVGGTTDTNS
+1992 SDGQIYIGGTTDTNS
-2007 PNPDDMWIALL
+2007 PNPNDMWIALL
-2018 DEQGAIKEKRKICTT
+2018 DTDGSIKEKRKICTT
-2033 SGSEQLTDLKF
+2033 SGSEQMTDLKF
-2044 TSNNNCIF
+2044 TSNDTCIF

-2062 EIIIGETNYDNVT
+2062 EIVVGETYYDTAT
-2075 INVSWSRQFGNTGY
+2075 IEVQWSRQFGNTSY

-2094 KVTVD
+2094 RITVD

-2110 YQIANTKNTAI
+2110 YSIANTKNVGI
-2121 LYMKFSP
+2121 LYMKFAP
-2128 SDYKTPSVVK
+2128 TDYKTPSVVK
-2138 LLAPTGVFEDIQ
+2138 MLAPTATFEDIQ
-2150 STGVKFDIFG
+2150 STGVQFDIFG

-2181 VSWNTSNILTAA
+2181 VSWNTSNILTAS

-2199 GIGFQPTTISN
+2199 GIGFQPTTVTN
-2210 DNSGDTIIAG
+2210 DNSGDTLIAG
-2220 NKIESNELAIL
+2220 DKIESNELFIS
-2231 NFESTITGDET
+2231 NFESTVNEDET
-2242 YNNTLTAG
+2242 FNNTLTAG
-2250 WSVDPT
+2250 WNSDPALST
-2256 LDTAKWKY
+2256 SKFKY
-2264 GAQSANTSAAAN
+2264 GAQSADTTSAAR
-2276 RLSLDWGADVATNY
+2276 RLSLDWGADVSSTY
-2290 TVEAWIAIGQAQY
+2290 TIESWIAIGATQYAAQATTPQIIQVVP
-2303 NAQSSTPNIFD
+2303 NA
-2314 VAPTTGD
+2314 GD
-2321 NAVVELEGDATSA
+2321 NATVELDGVSSSA
-2334 DFGKVRLKLGSNTY
+2334 NFGKYILKLGSNTY
-2348 LSTTTTNWT
+2348 YSTSTTNWT
-2357 TFNNEA
+2357 TFNSEA
-2363 FIHVALVKSTPGVGT
+2363 WVHVALVKSSPGVGT
-2378 YVYKVFINGVEQIDV
+2378 YVYKVFANGIEQLSV
-2393 TSTTID
+2393 TSTTVD
-2399 TQLKSILLFGKSSP
+2399 TQLKSVFLFGKSSP
-2413 VVASSIGGWVDNI
+2413 VVASSIKGYIDNI
-2426 SVSSIAKYSDTF
+2426 SVSTLAKYSDTF

-2448 TVSAFCYKLDREQ
+2448 KVSGFCFKLDREQ

-2472 QTGMQIQVAAA
+2472 QTGMQITVAAA

-2497 DWELGPAGL
+2497 DWALGPAGL

-2542 LGRKLLLSTTVIPK
+2542 LGKKLLLSTTVIPK

-2562 IYQSIDT
+2562 VYQSIDA

-2575 NQAANFTKGSILQQY
+2575 NQAATFTKGSLLQQY
-2590 SVIGGQDVVSAYG
+2590 SVIGGQDVISAYG
-2603 TIVNVRGAQG
+2603 TIVNVGTNS
-2613 QVDIG
+2613 VDIG
-2618 NIIGNFDTT
+2618 NIIGTFDTT
-2627 KKLKSTANDVNL
+2627 KLLKSSVNDVNT
-2639 INQTFLVE
+2639 IAQTFLVE
-2647 TTIPQWFTNF
+2647 TTIPQWVTNNN
-2657 SYTTGDEVYNAGKI
+2657 YTTGDEVYNAGKI
-2671 YTAGSTGVSGI
+2671 YTSGTTAVSGAT
-2682 SAPIHTIGTVTD
+2682 APVHTVGTVTD
-2694 GNINWVYTRDAGSF
+2694 GSINWIYTRPAGSF
-2708 DIDLANTSYS
+2708 NVDLANTSHSS
-2718 GGTLNQFASWRPFIA
+2718 GNLGQFATWKPFVA
-2733 TDYSIR
+2733 EDYIIK
-2739 IEAVYEGSAFIKG
+2739 IEGVYEDSNFIKG
-2752 DNIDADA
+2752 DTLDAAA
-2759 VGLSATFDATGKI
+2759 VGISATFDATGKI

-2781 KKFHLISNLD
+2781 KKFHLTSNLA
-2791 KDIIPTGALAFTD
+2791 KDVIPSGALTFTD
-2804 LVFCVATSKHNF
+2804 LVFCVANSKHNF
-2816 TQNEII
+2816 TANEII

-2839 EVLDS
+2839 EILDS
-2844 RRFLYRL
+2844 RTFTYRL

-2857 DPSFTSSTIASVNI
+2857 DPTFVSSTIGSVNI

-2876 QLLFVRKHQYIFDLD
+2876 QLLFVRRHQYIFDLD

-2933 LVKFIVDEDVT
+2933 LVKFIVDDDVT

-2955 LPTNS
+2955 LPSNS

-2965 SFIDVIQTPYKGTFT
+2965 SFIDVIQTPYKGTFR
-2980 INQILSD
+2980 INAILSD

-2997 PEKTNAPLGV
+2997 PEKTNAPLGT
-3007 TETGVSRASYSTTSL
+3007 TETGLTRASYSTTST
-3022 KAIGPIAS
+3022 KAIGPIS
-3030 IKLVN
+3030 NIKLVN

-3050 SDREIEKIRITSG
+3050 SDREIEKIRILSG

-3072 YNVPIAGDG
+3072 YNVNIAGDG
-3081 EGGLCNVTVAD
+3081 EGGLCNITVSD
-3092 DGELTGVITAVE
+3092 DGELTGVITNVV

-3127 SLLQGS
+3127 NLLQGS
-3133 GGQLDVVIPAEGS
+3133 GGNLQVVIPNEGS
-3146 GASVFLQGNSIGK
+3146 GASVFLQGASIGK

-3193 AILSEIKVTD
+3193 ALLSEIKITN

-3218 GGGTG
+3218 GGGSG
-3223 AEAEAIVKNNRLSE
+3223 AEAEAIIKNNRLNE
-3237 VIIKN
+3237 IIIKN

-3362 GGQATAIV
+3362 GGLATAIV
-3370 QTSRFLKGEL
+3370 ETSRFLRGEL

-3388 SATATGYVS
+3388 TATATGYVS
-3397 ENEGWQIGPRILKLE
+3397 ENDGWQIGPRILKLE
-3412 NYNGTWTVGERVTAQ
+3412 NYTGTWTTGERVTAQ

-3494 KSILETNHPVGFNM
+3494 KSILETNHPTGFNM

-3582 LDNIDSDFNGV
+3582 LDNIENDFNGI
-3593 KTQFALNVEGESVT
+3593 KTQFALTVEGDSVT

-3657 NIIRYTFSSTSGI
+3657 NITRFTFSSTSGI
-3670 FPLTGKPVRSL
+3670 FPSSGKPIRSL
-3681 QNEGTATVIDSG
+3681 QNEGTATVVDTG
-3693 VDYIDVIDVEG
+3693 VDYIDIIDQAG
-3704 TFQIGDNVLASSSGF
+3704 TFQINDNVLASSTGF
-3719 DGVLSAVNGLTSK
+3719 DGVLSAVTGLTSK

-3752 ENNLRDGVVDARL
+3752 ENNLRDGTVDARL

-3809 SSQQIIDTVDLS
+3809 TSQQIIDTVDLS
-3821 PPSTFFGLIFQR
+3821 PPSSFFGLIFQR

-3857 YEEGT
+3857 YTEGT

-3884 SGSQFTAGDSI
+3884 SGSQFAAGDSI

-4010 LAIQCIRNETIST
+4010 LAIQCIRNEVISV
-4023 NTTNLPQY
+4023 NTTTLPQY
-4031 RDPTITAEFAVISNS
+4031 KDPTITAEFAVISNS
-4046 HGDARDLILANKW
+4046 HGDARDLILNNKW

-4159 KDLTITADTANPTC
+4159 KDLTITADSANPTC

-4197 GTVTAFEAAV
+4197 GTVAAFQAAV
-4207 TETAPSGAYA
+4207 TETAPSAALA

-4234 RIITDTLQDPTGGT
+4234 RIITDTLEDPTGAT

-4262 LPPYAFVDGET
+4262 LPPYAFLDGET
-4273 LRCAKHAYRDK
+4273 LRCAKHAYQDK
-4284 SSGGFFVFGDTVRAV
+4284 SSGGFFVFGDTVKAI

-4323 GVLQAG
+4323 GVLQKG

-4339 ANVSQDKLTFKTDSG
+4339 QNVTQDKLTFKTDTG
-4354 SLKFSGSGSYATF
+4354 SLKFSGTSSYVTF

-4376 DGADAATGDYTMELW
+4376 DGSDAANGDYTMELW

-4471 DTNNYNSNS
+4471 DTNNYNANS
-4480 KITVGAGWNNGNPFN
+4480 KITIGAGWNNANPFN
-4495 GWIDNLVIRKGISQ
+4495 GWIDNLIIRKGISQ
-4509 YNSSFTPPIIFN
+4509 YNSSFTPPIVFTSST
-4521 DNINV
+4521 NI
-4526 SFALLGEAPFPMEQS
+4526 SFAILGEAPFPMEQS
-4541 AVYATYVNHIISTA
+4541 AVYATYVDHIISTA

-4562 WRNEITTEGVDLSR
+4562 WRSELTTEGVDLSR
-4576 EQYRICAEVI
+4576 EEYRICAEVI

-4599 RLKYR
+4599 RLRAR

-4612 DGGMSG
+4612 DGGGSM

-4623 CLRDTKSY
+4623 CLRDTKAY

-4685 VITLDETS
+4685 VITLDETT
-4693 LEGSYS
+4693 LDGTYSY
-4699 TKVRVPNYFASPA
+4699 KVRVPNYFSSPA

-4888 KAYNGS
+4888 KAYTGS

-4902 LLQQNAK
+4902 LLEQNAK

-4924 AQSKKFRVPGG
+4924 AQSKKFKVPGG
-4935 KVNCEDDIID
+4935 KVNCEDDIVD

-4957 GNSETYDAAALYLN
+4957 GNSESYDAAALYLN
-4971 TDLALSHVTNQSD
+4971 TDLALTHVSAQSE

-5012 EAATGGLGQAIQRPD
+5012 ETATGGLGQAIQRPD

-5063 PNLAFSG
+5063 ASLAFSG

-5119 QAAEVKYIFEQARD
+5119 QATEVKYIFEQARD

-5142 IVAINGVTEGSA
+5142 IVTINGVTEGYA
-5154 IYDSSIT
+5154 QYDSSIT
-5161 IDGTNTTV
+5161 IDGTNTQT
-5169 GNLTPTNV
+5169 GNLTPTNA

-5193 NLTTSD
+5193 ILTTGD
-5199 SIQLAANSLTFTCD
+5199 SIQINPNSLTFTCD
-5213 FDGNATNHTYPRPL
+5213 FDNDATTHTYPRSL
-5227 DPSSGALLPVTAF
+5227 DPSSGALLPITAT

-5259 TDAIYEEA
+5259 SNAIYEEA

-5279 LNVGRHIK
+5279 LDVGRHIK
-5287 FSQDY
+5287 LPDN

-5300 DGNTTNHAYPR
+5300 DGNTTNHSYPR
-5311 PTDYASGKSLEVLEI
+5311 SSDYASGKSLEVLEVS
-5326 TDSAFTA
+5326 DSGFTA

-5345 TLTVPQH
+5345 TLTVNQH

-5376 YSVHSYPRAS
+5376 YSVHSYPRPS

-5393 LTISNVATNTF
+5393 LTISNVSTNTF

-5420 VAYSPT
+5420 VQYSPT

-5450 SLIFTCLEDNNA
+5450 SLIFTCAEDSNA
-5462 TEHSYPRTTT
+5462 TEHAYPRTTT
-5472 TIHQSTAAVYEPSTG
+5472 TIHQSTGAVYEPSTG
-5487 MMQLTVPQHGFANGD
+5487 MMQLTVPQHGFVNGD

-5541 DVTAN
+5541 DVTFN

-5560 TNTTPHTYVSSAT
+5560 TNTTPHTYVSSGT

-5588 EVKAVGQT
+5588 TVKAVGQT
-5596 TITVNVLASGRI
+5596 TITVNVLASGRT

-5613 TTHTFVNAAT
+5613 TTHTFVNAAQ

-5636 ISAASGGVRF
+5636 ISGDTDGVRF
-5646 KNGRIKVNVN
+5646 KDGRIKVNVN
-5656 PAPTNEQ
+5656 PAPTSEQ

-5670 AVSGAVSYGGNHPH
+5670 AVSGAVEYGGNHQH
-5684 NFVSANTNAITF
+5684 AFVSANTNAIKY

-5704 CVNEAASITTLMG
+5704 CVNEAASITTLMN

-5726 NTSNPTAYLTGITR
+5726 NTSNPTAYMTGITR
-5740 TLPLEWPLTGERA
+5740 TLPTEWPLTGERA
-5753 IRRDVSITYDSAGN
+5753 IRRDVSITYDSAGS

-5774 SAINTLWEILINTID
+5774 SAINTLWEILINTVE
-5789 TAAQGNGSHLA
+5789 TAAAGNGSHLA
-5800 TVTRTAPVT
+5800 TITRTVPVT

-5822 TSAAHVLFKT
+5822 TSAAHVLFKV

-5851 IYNDTYTRLES
+5851 KYNDTYTQLES
-5862 YEKTLNQY
+5862 YEKTLTQY

-5876 ASFAEPLQKAIVY
+5876 ATFAVPIQNAIVY
-5889 DFITNGNARTLQ
+5889 DFVTNGNARTLQ

-5938 LKGTAPDP
+5938 LLGTAPDP

-5966 RPTATA
+5966 RPTITA

-6009 GAINVANNFEPYDRV
+6009 GVINVANNFEPYDRV
-6024 AYIVLGSNIPELDG
+6024 EYIVLGSNIPELDG
-6038 TTYYV
+6038 SVYYI
-6043 HPNSTSNK
+6043 HPNSTSSK

-6061 PIYLSPGL
+6061 PLVLSPGL
-6069 ASQLHTLAVEVD
+6069 ASQLHTLAVAVD

-6092 VRDVPTP
+6092 TRDVPTP

-6107 DVLYGGTSGA
+6107 DVIYGGTSNA

-6191 AGDTI
+6191 PGDTI
-6196 EGVTSGGTCTFAD
+6196 EGVTSGGTCTFASD
-6209 EHDRILVNFRQGEFI
+6209 HDRVLVNFRQGEFI
-6224 ATDKFFSTDTGS
+6224 ATDKFFSTATGS

-6305 RLTYVQLITD
+6305 RLTYSALITD

-6344 EIDTNSNYVFVAN
+6344 EIDTNNNYVFVAN

-6368 DIASNSQYQLAKVP
+6368 DIGSNTQYQLAKVP

-6391 TGVAAVTI
+6391 TTIGAVTI
-6399 TDTTAYG
+6399 TDTTAFG
-6406 KIAKITQF
+6406 KIAKISQF

-6462 DGIQKA
+6462 DGVQKS
-6468 FKLTQGNGT
+6468 FKLTQANGT

-6513 TEAPAIGSTF
+6513 TEAPAVGSTF

-6637 IIDGEEETRTVA
+6637 VIDGEEETRTVA

-6658 TFEYGGAV
+6658 TFEYSGAV
-6666 KGRNASA
+6666 KGRNAQA
-6673 LAEIEK
+6673 LATIEK
-6679 GRITNAV
+6679 GRITNAI
-6686 LTNSGDGYNTRPQVD
+6686 LTNSGDGYSTRPQVD

-6710 RIKALVGVARI
+6710 RIKALIGVARI

-6727 QGYSLP
+6727 QGYTLP
-6733 SIIANTTVAD
+6733 TINANTTVAD
-6743 DFLGP
+6743 DYLGP
-6748 TGPALNGGIDIYDPN
+6748 TGPALNGGLDIYDPN
-6763 FIPVTGGTGVIE
+6763 FIPTSGGTGVIE
-6775 NFITITES
+6775 NFITITEA

-6791 GQTATF
+6791 GQTAIF
-6797 QVAAKVTIS
+6797 QVAATVTIS
-6806 NVVAYQITVADK
+6806 NLVAYAITVADK
-6818 SVTHPYYGQG
+6818 SVSHPYYNQG

-6840 NSNTEA
+6840 TSNAEA
-6846 PTLVF
+6846 PTLTF

-6863 VTNSTHALYFS
+6863 ISNSTHALYFS
-6874 EDATAYG
+6874 TDATAYG

-6900 DYATYVAGFNA
+6900 DYATYASGFNA

-6928 LNYVCGNHQYMGSA
+6928 LNYVCGAHQYMGSA

-6957 DYGTSSWNNI
+6957 DYGTTSWNNI
-6967 TGAISST
+6967 TGATSST
-6974 YTTAA
+6974 YTTNA

-6986 DEYRV
+6986 DEFRV
-6991 GITSNGAIPVLSTA
+6991 GITSNGAVPVLSTA

>member
-17 FIKEE
+17 FIKDE

-53 TDISSDEYD
+53 TDISSNEYD
-62 PNFISSSSIVLNR
+62 PNFISSSSVTLDR
-75 IGATDQN
+75 VGAADNN

-100 DNEIIFYEETSK
+100 DNEIIFYEEISK
-112 SPEVVFTPG
+112 SPEIVFTPG

-136 IRPQF
+136 IRSQF
-141 DGTQTSFQLKL
+141 DGTKTSFQLKL

-168 VNGFQ
+168 VNGLQ
-173 LEPNVDYFLD
+173 LEPNIDYFLD
-183 GSSIRFQTPPQN
+183 GSNIRFQTPPQN
-195 LAGSTTVTKI
+195 LTGSTTVTKI

-212 SVPVRVLDVI
+212 SVPIRILDHI
-222 NITNDLIGATILP
+222 NIDLALDGAKILP
-235 LRLNTVVYTPLSTVS
+235 LRLNTASYTPLSTVS
-250 CLVAVN
+250 CLVAIN
-256 GVVQEPFT
+256 GVVKIPFV

-276 KAVSLNDKITV
+276 EAVSELDKVCV

-316 VKNGGQDYRINFTPK
+316 VKEGGSGYRINFTPK
-331 VTILTPEGVTGKEAT
+331 TTILTPEGVTGKEAT
-346 AEALVNGIKNVQ
+346 AEALINGIKNVQ

-371 PVVVFDTPADPSGS
+371 PIVVFDTPADPSGS
-385 IAKATVTVDDAS
+385 IAKATVTIDDAS

-418 SFTNAAGATISDAE
+418 SFTNPQGATISDAQ
-432 IDSEGKVVDGS
+432 IDSDGKVIDGS
-443 IKVLT
+443 ITVLT
-448 KGLHYTTAPE
+448 KGLNYATPPI

-466 PIGIRASAIAV
+466 PIGIRASAVAV
-477 LDDQSRVDRIE
+477 LDDQSRVASIS

-498 APRCRIIDPIGAQ
+498 PPRCRIIDPIGAQ

-538 SVYIVDNRKNLS
+538 SVYIVDNRKDLS
-550 GEAIG
+550 DNPIG

-619 EYQPSQFKNCKR
+619 EYKPSQFKNCKR

-647 TNEAQSIQS
+647 TTEAQSIQS
-656 SHEVGTSIENLDS
+656 SHEIGVTIENLDS
-669 LFAKTLY
+669 LFSKTLY
-676 ERFVNQF
+676 ERFVSQF
-683 LPDAEIDYT
+683 LPDADIDYT
-692 TINAPQIIKTIQDFY
+692 KINAPQIIKTIKDFY

-715 TEYLFKIL
+715 TEYLFKVL
-723 FSENV
+723 FSEDV

-768 FQFADAVDT
+768 FQYADDVDT
-777 TVGNAVCLVENVIAI
+777 SVGNAVCLVENVIAI
-792 NTGDR
+792 NTGVG

-821 VEPLSTTESIIT
+821 VEPLTTTESIIT

-851 SERIQYKEKSL
+851 NERIQYKEKSL

-878 WDSGTP
+878 WDAGTT
-884 IYSDIFCYINRGQ
+884 IFSDIFCYINRGL

-925 SDKLNVASLGSSST
+925 SDKLNVASLGSSSI

-1001 TSRISATVFSYQI
+1001 TSRISNTVFSYQI
-1014 SAPAPNAPQGNILM
+1014 ASPAPNAPQGNILM

-1036 SDEESINNSIAQFT
+1036 STEEAINNSINQFT

-1057 FNANYSYIA
+1057 FNSSYSYIA
-1066 TTGIPNYK
+1066 TTGIPNYE
-1074 VGPFIGSALLP
+1074 VGPFVGSALLP

-1098 DTVSRRDDL
+1098 ETVSRRDEL

-1116 NGVAVWSYKSQIK
+1116 NGVAVWSYKSQVK
-1129 TKFGGI
+1129 TKFGGL
-1135 TSFDIVDA
+1135 TSVDIVNA
-1143 GQGYDAASKPLIEIT
+1143 GTGYDAASKPLIEIS
-1158 GGGGTGAAASVI
+1158 GGGGTNAQATVV
-1170 VNGSLFNVD
+1170 VNGSLFSVD

-1188 SSPLVSIVGGGGFG
+1188 ASPLVSIVGGGGFG

-1214 SKVLVETPGQG
+1214 SKILVEAPGQG
-1225 YTSAPTVSISGG
+1225 YISAPTVSISGG
-1237 NGTGATANAEVRGPI
+1237 NGTGATATAAVRGPI
-1252 QSISVDT
+1252 QSVAIT
-1259 SGSSYTTAPTIK
+1259 SAGSAYTSSPTIK

-1291 IAIINSG
+1291 IAIIASG

-1303 PPNVIINGDGY
+1303 PPNIIINGDGY
-1314 GAIAKATIGTFGE
+1314 GAIAKATIGETGE
-1327 DKGRVLSIT
+1327 DTGKVLSIS
-1336 VENRGIGYSTGLTTI
+1336 VENRGIGYTTGLTTI
-1351 RCESIGQGASFT
+1351 RCESIGQGAQFT

-1375 ELSGLTDPSRGY
+1375 ELSGLMDPSRGY

-1419 DPSSGNLREL
+1419 DPATGNLREL
-1429 SAGLRHSPIIGWA
+1429 SSGLRHSPIIGWA

-1470 YRIKPILEFDTAT
+1470 YRVKPILLFDSAT

-1512 AGDLD
+1512 DGDLD
-1517 QYNGRYCKTPEYPEG
+1517 QYNGRFCKTPEYPEG

-1540 DASEAGLPVFP
+1540 DASEAGLPIFP
-1551 YVCGPQLYSRP
+1551 YICGPQLYSQP
-1562 DEWNYSQDAV
+1562 DTWNYSQDAV
-1572 QTNIPGD
+1572 QTNIPAD

-1593 IERTPNQDTDTLVT
+1593 IDRTPNQDTDTLVT
-1607 EIGDEFIFEIEDTN
+1607 ELGDEFIFEIEDTN
-1621 RDGVISTEE
+1621 RDGVISTLE

-1640 PVLQLFDYYPSVSTR
+1640 PVLQLFDYYPRVSTR

-1670 AKISGFVVENPGVSY
+1670 AKISGFVVENPGISY
-1685 KVNDKLFFDDTG
+1685 KVNDKLFFDNAD

-1705 KVNAVKGISVS
+1705 KVESVKGISVS
-1716 QYTSSLVNDSP
+1716 QYTSSMSGDSP
-1727 LAKITTSGEH
+1727 LAKITTADEH
-1737 DLRVNDEIIVDS
+1737 DLRVGDEIIVDS

-1765 SGVETV
+1765 AGVETV
-1771 DISQQGLGYND
+1771 TISQQGLGYNE
-1782 DIPPTYEIVTGTG
+1782 DIPPNYEIVSGTG
-1795 QDFQLELVQL
+1795 QDFRLQLVRE

-1811 TVNIINSGSQYTP
+1811 NVNIINSGSAY
-1824 SAPPEVRV
+1824 SASSPPEVRV

-1840 ANYALTLLDESSSIE
+1840 ANYALTLLDENSSIE
-1855 KIVRIKD
+1855 KIVKIKD
-1862 IVTADDRT
+1862 IAIADDRT

-1883 SAGLLAKFNSDGR
+1883 SAGLIAKFNSDGR

-1905 LQPAAGDKRC
+1905 LQPASGNKRC
-1915 VFNRIYLEN
+1915 VFNKIYLEN

-1932 VGETIPNNVN
+1932 VGETIPNSVN
-1942 LSYNPDLVVAK
+1942 LTYNPDLVVAK

-1958 DAQNNPTAVPVWQRE
+1958 DGFNNPTAVPVWQRE

-1992 DNGQIYVGGTTDTNS
+1992 SDGQIYIGGTTDTNS

-2018 DEQGAIKEKRKICTT
+2018 DTQGAIKEKRKICTT
-2033 SGSEQLTDLKF
+2033 SGSEQMTDLKF
-2044 TSNNNCIF
+2044 VSNDTCIF

-2062 EIIIGETNYDNVT
+2062 QIVVGETYYDTAT
-2075 INVSWSRQFGNTGY
+2075 IEVQWSRQFGNTSY

-2094 KVTVD
+2094 RITVD

-2110 YQIANTKNTAI
+2110 YSIANTKNVGI
-2121 LYMKFSP
+2121 LYMKFAP
-2128 SDYKTPSVVK
+2128 TDYKTPSVVK
-2138 LLAPTGVFEDIQ
+2138 MLAPNATFEDIQ
-2150 STGVKFDIFG
+2150 STGVQFDIFG

-2181 VSWNTSNILTAA
+2181 VSWNTSNILTAS

-2199 GIGFQPTTISN
+2199 GIGFQPTTVTN
-2210 DNSGDTIIAG
+2210 DNSGDTLIAG
-2220 NKIESNELAIL
+2220 DKIESNELFL
-2231 NFESTITGDET
+2231 SNFESTVNEDET
-2242 YNNTLTAG
+2242 FNNTLTAG
-2250 WSVDPT
+2250 WNSDPALST
-2256 LDTAKWKY
+2256 SKFKY
-2264 GAQSANTSAAAN
+2264 GAQSADTTSAAR
-2276 RLSLDWGADVATNY
+2276 RLSLDWGADVSSTY
-2290 TVEAWIAIGQAQY
+2290 TIESWIAIGAAQY
-2303 NAQSSTPNIFD
+2303 AAQATTPQIIQVVPNA
-2314 VAPTTGD
+2314 GD
-2321 NAVVELEGDATSA
+2321 NATVELDGVSGSA
-2334 DFGKVRLKLGSNTY
+2334 NFGKYILKLGSNTY
-2348 LSTTTTNWT
+2348 YSTSTTNWT

-2363 FIHVALVKSTPGVGT
+2363 WVHVALVKSSPGVGT
-2378 YVYKVFINGVEQIDV
+2378 YVYKIFANGIEQLSV
-2393 TSTTID
+2393 TSTTVD
-2399 TQLKSILLFGKSSP
+2399 TQLKSVFLFGKSSP
-2413 VVASSIGGWVDNI
+2413 VVASSIKGYIDNV
-2426 SVSSIAKYSDTF
+2426 SVSTLAKYSDTF

-2448 TVSAFCYKLDREQ
+2448 KVSGFCFKLDREQ
-2461 TKTGTYTLSTV
+2461 TKTGTFTLSTV
-2472 QTGMQIQVAAA
+2472 QTGMQITVAAA

-2497 DWELGPAGL
+2497 DWALGPAGL

-2523 SFTSTDQIYETRTA
+2523 SFASTDQIYETRTA

-2542 LGRKLLLSTTVIPK
+2542 LGKKLLLSTTVIPK

-2562 IYQSIDT
+2562 VYQSIDA

-2575 NQAANFTKGSILQQY
+2575 NQAATFTKGSLLQQY
-2590 SVIGGQDVVSAYG
+2590 SVIGGQDVISAYG
-2603 TIVNVRGAQG
+2603 TIVNVGTNS
-2613 QVDIG
+2613 VDIG
-2618 NIIGNFDTT
+2618 NIIGTFDTT
-2627 KKLKSTANDVNL
+2627 KLLKSSVNDVNT
-2639 INQTFLVE
+2639 IAQTFLVE
-2647 TTIPQWFTNF
+2647 TTIPQWVTNNN
-2657 SYTTGDEVYNAGKI
+2657 YTTGDEVYNAGKI
-2671 YTAGSTGVSGI
+2671 YTSGTTAVSGAT
-2682 SAPIHTIGTVTD
+2682 APVHTVGTVTD
-2694 GNINWVYTRDAGSF
+2694 GSINWIYTRPAGSF
-2708 DIDLANTSYS
+2708 NVDLANTSHSS
-2718 GGTLNQFASWRPFIA
+2718 GNLGQFATWKPFVA
-2733 TDYSIR
+2733 EDYIIK
-2739 IEAVYEGSAFIKG
+2739 IEGVYEDSNFIKG
-2752 DNIDADA
+2752 DTLDAAA
-2759 VGLSATFDATGKI
+2759 VGISATFDATGKI

-2781 KKFHLISNLD
+2781 KKFHLTSNLA
-2791 KDIIPTGALAFTD
+2791 KDVIPSGALTFTD
-2804 LVFCVATSKHNF
+2804 LVFCVANSKHNF
-2816 TQNEII
+2816 TANEII

-2833 GSFFIE
+2833 GSFFVE

-2844 RRFLYRL
+2844 RRFIYRL

-2857 DPSFTSSTIASVNI
+2857 DPTFVSSTIGSVNI

-2876 QLLFVRKHQYIFDLD
+2876 ELLFVRRHQYIFDLD
-2891 DPSNFGYYM
+2891 DPSNLGYYM

-2933 LVKFIVDEDVT
+2933 LVKFIVDDDVT

-2955 LPTNS
+2955 LPSNS

-2965 SFIDVIQTPYKGTFT
+2965 SFIDVIQTPYKGTFR
-2980 INQILSD
+2980 INAILSD

-2997 PEKTNAPLGV
+2997 PEKTNAPLGT
-3007 TETGVSRASYSTTSL
+3007 TETGLTRASYSTTST
-3022 KAIGPIAS
+3022 KAIGPIS
-3030 IKLVN
+3030 NIKLVN

-3050 SDREIEKIRITSG
+3050 SDREIEKIRILSG

-3072 YNVPIAGDG
+3072 YNVNIAGDG
-3081 EGGLCNVTVAD
+3081 EGGLCNITVSD
-3092 DGELTGVITAVE
+3092 DGELTGVITNVV

-3127 SLLQGS
+3127 NLLQGS
-3133 GGQLDVVIPAEGS
+3133 GGNLQVVIPNEGS
-3146 GASVFLQGNSIGK
+3146 GASVFLQGASIGK

-3193 AILSEIKVTD
+3193 ALLSEIKITN

-3218 GGGTG
+3218 GGGSG
-3223 AEAEAIVKNNRLSE
+3223 AEAEAIIKNNRLNE
-3237 VIIKN
+3237 IIIKN

-3280 GAAIQLRAEDLGS
+3280 GAAVQLRAEDLGS
-3293 TVGVL
+3293 TIGIL

-3362 GGQATAIV
+3362 GGLATAIV
-3370 QTSRFLKGEL
+3370 ETSRFLRGEL

-3388 SATATGYVS
+3388 TATATGYVS

-3412 NYNGTWTVGERVTAQ
+3412 NYTGTWTVGERVTAQ

-3494 KSILETNHPVGFNM
+3494 KSILETNHPTGFNM

-3534 IFSSTNINQI
+3534 IFSATNINKI

-3582 LDNIDSDFNGV
+3582 LDNIDNDFNGV
-3593 KTQFALNVEGESVT
+3593 KTQFALTVEGDSVT

-3657 NIIRYTFSSTSGI
+3657 NITRFTFSSTSGI
-3670 FPLTGKPVRSL
+3670 FPTTGKPIRSL
-3681 QNEGTATVIDSG
+3681 QNEGTAIVIDTG
-3693 VDYIDVIDVEG
+3693 VDYIDIIDQAG
-3704 TFQIGDNVLASSSGF
+3704 TFQINDNVLASSTGF

-3741 TNLQGDFAIIE
+3741 TNLAGDFAIIE
-3752 ENNLRDGVVDARL
+3752 ENNLRDGTVDANL

-3774 EFETGDFNIKFNDTI
+3774 EFETGDFNIRFNDTI
-3789 YSAASKIAARVT
+3789 YSAASKIAARVA

-3809 SSQQIIDTVDLS
+3809 TSQQIIDTVDLS
-3821 PPSTFFGLIFQR
+3821 PPSSFFGLIFQR

-3857 YEEGT
+3857 YTEGT

-4010 LAIQCIRNETIST
+4010 LAIQCIRNEVISV
-4023 NTTNLPQY
+4023 NTTTLPQY
-4031 RDPTITAEFAVISNS
+4031 KDPTITAEFAVISNS
-4046 HGDARDLILANKW
+4046 HGDARDLILNNKW

-4159 KDLTITADTANPTC
+4159 KDLTITADSANPTC

-4207 TETAPSGAYA
+4207 TETAPSAALA

-4234 RIITDTLQDPTGGT
+4234 RIITDTLEDPTGGT

-4273 LRCAKHAYRDK
+4273 LRCAKHAYQDK
-4284 SSGGFFVFGDTVRAV
+4284 SSGGFFVFGDTVKAI

-4323 GVLQAG
+4323 GVLQKG

-4339 ANVSQDKLTFKTDSG
+4339 QNVTQDKLTFKTDSG
-4354 SLKFSGSGSYATF
+4354 SLKFSGTSSYATF
-4367 PSSNAVLFG
+4367 PSSDAVLFG

-4471 DTNNYNSNS
+4471 DTNNYNANS
-4480 KITVGAGWNNGNPFN
+4480 KITIGAGWNNANPFN
-4495 GWIDNLVIRKGISQ
+4495 GWIDNLIIRKGISQ
-4509 YNSSFTPPIIFN
+4509 YNSSFTPPIVFTSST
-4521 DNINV
+4521 NI
-4526 SFALLGEAPFPMEQS
+4526 SFAILGEAPFPMEQS
-4541 AVYATYVNHIISTA
+4541 AVYATYVDHIISTA

-4562 WRNEITTEGVDLSR
+4562 WRSELTTEGVDLSR
-4576 EQYRICAEVI
+4576 EEYRICAEVI

-4599 RLKYR
+4599 RLRAR

-4612 DGGMSG
+4612 DGGGSM

-4623 CLRDTKSY
+4623 CLRDTKAY

-4637 DDLIAGGNFQTTIV
+4637 DDLISGGNFQTTIV

-4685 VITLDETS
+4685 VITLDETT
-4693 LEGSYS
+4693 LDGTYSY
-4699 TKVRVPNYFASPA
+4699 KVRVPNYFSSPA
-4712 SSQIQTDIMTLVDD
+4712 SSQIQTTIMTLVDD

-4754 ESVYYIENKYQVQVG
+4754 ESVYYIENKYQIQVG

-4888 KAYNGS
+4888 KAYTGS

-4902 LLQQNAK
+4902 LLEQNAK

-4924 AQSKKFRVPGG
+4924 AQSKKFKVPGG
-4935 KVNCEDDIID
+4935 KVNCEDDIVD

-4957 GNSETYDAAALYLN
+4957 GNSESYDAAALYLN
-4971 TDLALSHVTNQSD
+4971 TDLALTHVSAQSE

-5012 EAATGGLGQAIQRPD
+5012 ETATGGLGQAIQRPD

-5063 PNLAFSG
+5063 ASLAFSG

-5119 QAAEVKYIFEQARD
+5119 QATEVKYIFEQARD

-5142 IVAINGVTEGSA
+5142 IVTINGVTEGYA
-5154 IYDSSIT
+5154 QYDSSIT
-5161 IDGTNTTV
+5161 IDGTNTQT

-5193 NLTTSD
+5193 ILTTGD
-5199 SIQLAANSLTFTCD
+5199 SIQINPNSLTFTCD
-5213 FDGNATNHTYPRPL
+5213 FDNDATTHTYPRSL
-5227 DPSSGALLPVTAF
+5227 DPSSGALLPITAT

-5259 TDAIYEEA
+5259 SNAIYEEA
-5267 TGNLFLDIGTNN
+5267 TGNIFLDIGTNN
-5279 LNVGRHIK
+5279 LDVGRHIK
-5287 FSQDY
+5287 LPDN

-5300 DGNTTNHAYPR
+5300 DGNTTNHSYPR
-5311 PTDYASGKSLEVLEI
+5311 SSDYASGKSLEVLEVS
-5326 TDSAFTA
+5326 DSGFTA

-5345 TLTVPQH
+5345 TLTVNQH

-5376 YSVHSYPRAS
+5376 YSVHSYPRPS

-5393 LTISNVATNTF
+5393 LTISNVSTNTF

-5420 VAYSPT
+5420 VQYSPT

-5450 SLIFTCLEDNNA
+5450 SLIFTCAEDSNA
-5462 TEHSYPRTTT
+5462 TEHAYPRTTT
-5472 TIHQSTAAVYEPSTG
+5472 TIHQSTGAVYEPSTG
-5487 MMQLTVPQHGFANGD
+5487 MMQLTVPQHGFVNGD

-5529 TDPAANSWLEIS
+5529 TDPAADSWLEIS
-5541 DVTAN
+5541 DVTFN

-5560 TNTTPHTYVSSAT
+5560 SNTTPHTYVSSGT

-5588 EVKAVGQT
+5588 TVKAVGQT
-5596 TITVNVLASGRI
+5596 TITVNVLASGRT

-5613 TTHTFVNAAT
+5613 TTHTFVNAAQ

-5636 ISAASGGVRF
+5636 ISGDTDGVRF
-5646 KNGRIKVNVN
+5646 KDGRIKVNVN
-5656 PAPTNEQ
+5656 PAPTSEQ

-5670 AVSGAVSYGGNHPH
+5670 AVSGAVEYGGNHQH
-5684 NFVSANTNAITF
+5684 AFVSANTNAIKY
-5696 IIGGGGVR
+5696 IIGGGGIR

-5726 NTSNPTAYLTGITR
+5726 NTSNPTAYMTGITR
-5740 TLPLEWPLTGERA
+5740 TLPTEWPLTGERA
-5753 IRRDVSITYDSAGN
+5753 IRRDVSITYDSAGS

-5774 SAINTLWEILINTID
+5774 SAINTLWEILINTVE
-5789 TAAQGNGSHLA
+5789 TAAAGNGSHLA
-5800 TVTRTAPVT
+5800 TITRTVPVT

-5822 TSAAHVLFKT
+5822 TSAAHVLFKV

-5851 IYNDTYTRLES
+5851 KYNDTYTQLES
-5862 YEKTLNQY
+5862 YEKTLTQY

-5876 ASFAEPLQKAIVY
+5876 ATFAVPIQNAIVY
-5889 DFITNGNARTLQ
+5889 DFVTNGNARTLQ

-5938 LKGTAPDP
+5938 LLGTAPDP

-5966 RPTATA
+5966 RPTITA

-6009 GAINVANNFEPYDRV
+6009 GVINVANNFEPYDRV
-6024 AYIVLGSNIPELDG
+6024 EYIVLGSNIPELDG
-6038 TTYYV
+6038 TVYYI
-6043 HPNSTSNK
+6043 HPNSTSSK

-6061 PIYLSPGL
+6061 PLVLSPGL
-6069 ASQLHTLAVEVD
+6069 ASQLHTLAVAVD

-6092 VRDVPTP
+6092 TRDVPTP

-6107 DVLYGGTSGA
+6107 DVIYGGTSNA

-6191 AGDTI
+6191 PGDTI
-6196 EGVTSGGTCTFAD
+6196 EGVTSGGTCTFASD
-6209 EHDRILVNFRQGEFI
+6209 HDRVLVNFRQGEFI
-6224 ATDKFFSTDTGS
+6224 ATDKFFSTATGS

-6305 RLTYVQLITD
+6305 RLTYSALITD
-6315 TGVSDTFNV
+6315 TGVTDTFNV

-6344 EIDTNSNYVFVAN
+6344 EIDTNNNYVFVAN

-6368 DIASNSQYQLAKVP
+6368 DIGSNTQYQLAKVP

-6391 TGVAAVTI
+6391 TTIGAVTI
-6399 TDTTAYG
+6399 TDTTAFG
-6406 KIAKITQF
+6406 KIAKISQF

-6462 DGIQKA
+6462 DGVQKS
-6468 FKLTQGNGT
+6468 FKLTQANGT

-6637 IIDGEEETRTVA
+6637 VIDGEEETRTVA

-6658 TFEYGGAV
+6658 TFEYSGAV
-6666 KGRNASA
+6666 KGRNAQA
-6673 LAEIEK
+6673 LATIEK
-6679 GRITNAV
+6679 GRITNAI
-6686 LTNSGDGYNTRPQVD
+6686 LTNSGDGYSTRPQVD

-6710 RIKALVGVARI
+6710 RIKALIGVARI

-6727 QGYSLP
+6727 QGYTLP
-6733 SIIANTTVAD
+6733 TINANTTVAD
-6743 DFLGP
+6743 DYLGP
-6748 TGPALNGGIDIYDPN
+6748 TGPALNGGLDIYDPN
-6763 FIPVTGGTGVIE
+6763 FIPTSGGTGVIE
-6775 NFITITES
+6775 NFITITEA

-6791 GQTATF
+6791 GQTAIF
-6797 QVAAKVTIS
+6797 QVAATVTIS
-6806 NVVAYQITVADK
+6806 NLVAYAITVADK
-6818 SVTHPYYGQG
+6818 SVSHPYYNQG

-6840 NSNTEA
+6840 TANAEA
-6846 PTLVF
+6846 PTLTF

-6863 VTNSTHALYFS
+6863 ISNSTHALYFS

-6881 GNSRYETGVV
+6881 GSSRYETGVV
-6891 YRLNGNQVA
+6891 YRLDGNQVA
-6900 DYATYVAGFNA
+6900 DYATYASGFNA

-6928 LNYVCGNHQYMGSA
+6928 LNYVCGNHPYMGSA

-6957 DYGTSSWNNI
+6957 DYGTTSWNNI
-6967 TGAISST
+6967 TGATSST
-6974 YTTAA
+6974 YTTDA

-6986 DEYRV
+6986 DEFRV
-6991 GITSNGAIPVLSTA
+6991 GITSNGAVPVLSTS

-7016 LSSFTPTQIFD
+7016 LSSFTPTQVFD

>member
-17 FIKEE
+17 FIKDE

-53 TDISSDEYD
+53 TDISSNEYD
-62 PNFISSSSIVLNR
+62 PNFISSSSVTLDR
-75 IGATDQN
+75 VGAADNN

-100 DNEIIFYEETSK
+100 DNEIIFYEEISK
-112 SPEVVFTPG
+112 SPEIVFTPG

-136 IRPQF
+136 IRSQF
-141 DGTQTSFQLKL
+141 DGTKTSFQLKL

-168 VNGFQ
+168 VNGLQ
-173 LEPNVDYFLD
+173 LEPNIDYFLD
-183 GSSIRFQTPPQN
+183 GSNIRFQTPPQN
-195 LAGSTTVTKI
+195 LTGSTTVTKI

-212 SVPVRVLDVI
+212 SVPIRILDHI
-222 NITNDLIGATILP
+222 NIDLALDGAKILP
-235 LRLNTVVYTPLSTVS
+235 LRLNTASYTPLSTVS
-250 CLVAVN
+250 CLVAIN
-256 GVVQEPFT
+256 GVVKIPFV

-276 KAVSLNDKITV
+276 EAVSELDKVCV

-316 VKNGGQDYRINFTPK
+316 VKEGGSGYRINFTPK
-331 VTILTPEGVTGKEAT
+331 TTILTPEGVTGKEAT
-346 AEALVNGIKNVQ
+346 AEALINGIKNVQ

-371 PVVVFDTPADPSGS
+371 PIVVFDTPADPSGS
-385 IAKATVTVDDAS
+385 IAKATVTIDDAS

-418 SFTNAAGATISDAE
+418 SFTNPQGATISDAQ
-432 IDSEGKVVDGS
+432 IDSDGKVIDGS
-443 IKVLT
+443 ITVLT
-448 KGLHYTTAPE
+448 KGLNYATPPI

-466 PIGIRASAIAV
+466 PIGIRASAVAV
-477 LDDQSRVDRIE
+477 LDDQSRVASIS

-498 APRCRIIDPIGAQ
+498 PPRCRIIDPIGAQ

-538 SVYIVDNRKNLS
+538 SVYIVDNRKDLS
-550 GEAIG
+550 DNPIG

-619 EYQPSQFKNCKR
+619 EYKPSQFKNCKR

-647 TNEAQSIQS
+647 TTEAQSIQS
-656 SHEVGTSIENLDS
+656 SHEIGVTIENLDS
-669 LFAKTLY
+669 LFSKTLY
-676 ERFVNQF
+676 ERFVSQF
-683 LPDAEIDYT
+683 LPDADIDYT
-692 TINAPQIIKTIQDFY
+692 KINAPQIIKTIKDFY

-715 TEYLFKIL
+715 TEYLFKVL
-723 FSENV
+723 FSEDV

-768 FQFADAVDT
+768 FQYADDVDT
-777 TVGNAVCLVENVIAI
+777 SVGNAVCLVENVIAI
-792 NTGDR
+792 NTGVG

-821 VEPLSTTESIIT
+821 VEPLTTTESIIT

-851 SERIQYKEKSL
+851 NERIQYKEKSL

-878 WDSGTP
+878 WDAGTT
-884 IYSDIFCYINRGQ
+884 IFSDIFCYINRGL

-925 SDKLNVASLGSSST
+925 SDKLNVASLGSSSI

-1001 TSRISATVFSYQI
+1001 TSRISNTVFSYQI
-1014 SAPAPNAPQGNILM
+1014 ASPAPNAPQGNILM

-1036 SDEESINNSIAQFT
+1036 STEEAINNSINQFT

-1057 FNANYSYIA
+1057 FNSSYSYIA
-1066 TTGIPNYK
+1066 TTGIPNYE
-1074 VGPFIGSALLP
+1074 VGPFVGSALLP

-1098 DTVSRRDDL
+1098 ETVSRRDEL

-1116 NGVAVWSYKSQIK
+1116 NGVAVWSYKSQVK
-1129 TKFGGI
+1129 TKFGGL
-1135 TSFDIVDA
+1135 TSVDIVNA
-1143 GQGYDAASKPLIEIT
+1143 GTGYDAASKPLIEIS
-1158 GGGGTGAAASVI
+1158 GGGGTNAQATVV
-1170 VNGSLFNVD
+1170 VNGSLFSVD

-1188 SSPLVSIVGGGGFG
+1188 ASPLVSIVGGGGFG

-1214 SKVLVETPGQG
+1214 SKVLVEAPGQG

-1237 NGTGATANAEVRGPI
+1237 NGTGATATAAVRGPI
-1252 QSISVDT
+1252 QSVAIT
-1259 SGSSYTTAPTIK
+1259 SAGSAYTSSPTIK

-1291 IAIINSG
+1291 IAIIASG

-1303 PPNVIINGDGY
+1303 PPNIIINGDGY
-1314 GAIAKATIGTFGE
+1314 GAIAKATIGETGE
-1327 DKGRVLSIT
+1327 DTGKVLSIS
-1336 VENRGIGYSTGLTTI
+1336 VENRGIGYTTGLTTI
-1351 RCESIGQGASFT
+1351 RCESIGQGAQFT

-1375 ELSGLTDPSRGY
+1375 ELSGLMDPSRGY

-1419 DPSSGNLREL
+1419 DPATGNLREL
-1429 SAGLRHSPIIGWA
+1429 SSGLRHSPIIGWA

-1470 YRIKPILEFDTAT
+1470 YRVKPILLFDSAT

-1512 AGDLD
+1512 DGDLD
-1517 QYNGRYCKTPEYPEG
+1517 QYNGRFCKTPEYPEG

-1540 DASEAGLPVFP
+1540 DASEAGLPIFP
-1551 YVCGPQLYSRP
+1551 YICGPQLYSQP
-1562 DEWNYSQDAV
+1562 DTWNYSQDAV
-1572 QTNIPGD
+1572 QTNIPAD

-1593 IERTPNQDTDTLVT
+1593 IDRTPNQDTDTLVT
-1607 EIGDEFIFEIEDTN
+1607 ELGDEFIFEIEDTN
-1621 RDGVISTEE
+1621 RDGVISTLE

-1640 PVLQLFDYYPSVSTR
+1640 PVLQLFDYYPRVSTR

-1670 AKISGFVVENPGVSY
+1670 AKISGFVVENPGISY
-1685 KVNDKLFFDDTG
+1685 KVNDKLFFDNAD

-1705 KVNAVKGISVS
+1705 KVESVKGITVS
-1716 QYTSSLVNDSP
+1716 QYTSSMSGDSP
-1727 LAKITTSGEH
+1727 LAKITTADEH
-1737 DLRVNDEIIVDS
+1737 DLRVGDEIIVDS

-1765 SGVETV
+1765 AGVETV
-1771 DISQQGLGYND
+1771 TISQQGLGYNE
-1782 DIPPTYEIVTGTG
+1782 DIPPNYEIVSGTG
-1795 QDFQLELVQL
+1795 QDFRLQLVRE

-1811 TVNIINSGSQYTP
+1811 NVNIINSGSAY
-1824 SAPPEVRV
+1824 SASSPPEVRV

-1840 ANYALTLLDESSSIE
+1840 ANYALTLLDENSSIE
-1855 KIVRIKD
+1855 KIVKIKD
-1862 IVTADDRT
+1862 IAIADDRT

-1883 SAGLLAKFNSDGR
+1883 SAGLIAKFNSDGR

-1905 LQPAAGDKRC
+1905 LQPASGNKRC
-1915 VFNRIYLEN
+1915 VFNKIYLEN

-1932 VGETIPNNVN
+1932 VGETIPNSVN
-1942 LSYNPDLVVAK
+1942 LTYNPDLVVAK

-1958 DAQNNPTAVPVWQRE
+1958 DGFNNPTAVPVWQRE

-1992 DNGQIYVGGTTDTNS
+1992 SDGQIYIGGTTDTNS
-2007 PNPDDMWIALL
+2007 PNPNDMWIALL
-2018 DEQGAIKEKRKICTT
+2018 DAQGAIKEKRKICTT
-2033 SGSEQLTDLKF
+2033 SGSEQMTDLKF
-2044 TSNNNCIF
+2044 VSNDTCIF

-2062 EIIIGETNYDNVT
+2062 EIVVGETYYDTAT
-2075 INVSWSRQFGNTGY
+2075 IEVQWSRQFGNTSY

-2094 KVTVD
+2094 RITVD

-2110 YQIANTKNTAI
+2110 YSIANTKNVGI
-2121 LYMKFSP
+2121 LYMKFAP
-2128 SDYKTPSVVK
+2128 TDYKTPSVVK
-2138 LLAPTGVFEDIQ
+2138 MLAPNATFEDIQ
-2150 STGVKFDIFG
+2150 STGVQFDIFG

-2181 VSWNTSNILTAA
+2181 VSWNTSNILTAS

-2199 GIGFQPTTISN
+2199 GIGFQPTTVTN
-2210 DNSGDTIIAG
+2210 DNSGDTLIAG
-2220 NKIESNELAIL
+2220 DKIESNELFIS
-2231 NFESTITGDET
+2231 NFESTVNEDET
-2242 YNNTLTAG
+2242 FNNTLTAG
-2250 WSVDPT
+2250 WNSDPA
-2256 LDTAKWKY
+2256 LSTAKFKY
-2264 GAQSANTSAAAN
+2264 GAQSADTTSAAR
-2276 RLSLDWGADVATNY
+2276 RLSLDWGADVSSTY
-2290 TVEAWIAIGQAQY
+2290 TIESWIAIGAAQY
-2303 NAQSSTPNIFD
+2303 AAQATTPQIIQVVPNA
-2314 VAPTTGD
+2314 GD
-2321 NAVVELEGDATSA
+2321 NATVELDGVSGSA
-2334 DFGKVRLKLGSNTY
+2334 NFGKYILKLGSNTY
-2348 LSTTTTNWT
+2348 YSTSTTNWT
-2357 TFNNEA
+2357 TYNNEA
-2363 FIHVALVKSTPGVGT
+2363 WVHVALVKSSPGVGT
-2378 YVYKVFINGVEQIDV
+2378 YVYKIFANGIEQLSV
-2393 TSTTID
+2393 TSTTVD
-2399 TQLKSILLFGKSSP
+2399 TQLKSVFLFGKSSP
-2413 VVASSIGGWVDNI
+2413 VVASSIKGYIDNI
-2426 SVSSIAKYSDTF
+2426 SVSTLAKYSDTF

-2448 TVSAFCYKLDREQ
+2448 KVSGFCFKLDREQ
-2461 TKTGTYTLSTV
+2461 TKTGTFTLSTV
-2472 QTGMQIQVAAA
+2472 QTGMQITVAAA

-2497 DWELGPAGL
+2497 DWALGPAGL

-2523 SFTSTDQIYETRTA
+2523 SFASTDQIYETRTA

-2542 LGRKLLLSTTVIPK
+2542 LGKKLLLSTTVIPK

-2562 IYQSIDT
+2562 VYQSIDA

-2575 NQAANFTKGSILQQY
+2575 NQAATFTKGSLLQQY
-2590 SVIGGQDVVSAYG
+2590 SVIGGQDVISAYG
-2603 TIVNVRGAQG
+2603 TIVNVGTNS
-2613 QVDIG
+2613 VDIG
-2618 NIIGNFDTT
+2618 NIIGTFDTT
-2627 KKLKSTANDVNL
+2627 KLLKSSVNDVNT
-2639 INQTFLVE
+2639 IAQTFLVE
-2647 TTIPQWFTNF
+2647 TTIPQWVTNNN
-2657 SYTTGDEVYNAGKI
+2657 YTTGDEVYNAGKI
-2671 YTAGSTGVSGI
+2671 YTSGTTAVSGAT
-2682 SAPIHTIGTVTD
+2682 APVHTVGTVTD
-2694 GNINWVYTRDAGSF
+2694 GSINWIYTRPAGSF
-2708 DIDLANTSYS
+2708 NVDLANTSHSS
-2718 GGTLNQFASWRPFIA
+2718 GNLGQFATWKPFVA
-2733 TDYSIR
+2733 EDYIIK
-2739 IEAVYEGSAFIKG
+2739 IEGVYEDSNFIKG
-2752 DNIDADA
+2752 DTLDAAA
-2759 VGLSATFDATGKI
+2759 VGISATFDATGKI

-2781 KKFHLISNLD
+2781 KKFHLTSNLA
-2791 KDIIPTGALAFTD
+2791 KDVIPSGALTFTD
-2804 LVFCVATSKHNF
+2804 LVFCVANSKHNF
-2816 TQNEII
+2816 TANEII

-2833 GSFFIE
+2833 GSFFVE

-2844 RRFLYRL
+2844 RRFIYRL

-2857 DPSFTSSTIASVNI
+2857 DPTFVSSTIGSVNI

-2876 QLLFVRKHQYIFDLD
+2876 QLLFVRRHQYIFDLD
-2891 DPSNFGYYM
+2891 DPSNLGYYM

-2933 LVKFIVDEDVT
+2933 LVKFIVDDDVT

-2955 LPTNS
+2955 LPSNS

-2965 SFIDVIQTPYKGTFT
+2965 SFIDVIQTPYKGTFR
-2980 INQILSD
+2980 INAILSD

-2997 PEKTNAPLGV
+2997 PEKTNAPLGT
-3007 TETGVSRASYSTTSL
+3007 TETGLTRASYSTTST
-3022 KAIGPIAS
+3022 KAIGPIS
-3030 IKLVN
+3030 NIKLVN

-3050 SDREIEKIRITSG
+3050 SDREIEKIRILSG

-3072 YNVPIAGDG
+3072 YNVNIAGDG
-3081 EGGLCNVTVAD
+3081 EGGLCNITVSD
-3092 DGELTGVITAVE
+3092 DGELTGVITNVV

-3127 SLLQGS
+3127 NLLQGS
-3133 GGQLDVVIPAEGS
+3133 GGNLQVVIPNEGS
-3146 GASVFLQGNSIGK
+3146 GASVFLQGASIGK

-3193 AILSEIKVTD
+3193 ALLSEIKITN

-3218 GGGTG
+3218 GGGSG
-3223 AEAEAIVKNNRLSE
+3223 AEAEAIIKNNRLNE
-3237 VIIKN
+3237 IIIKN

-3280 GAAIQLRAEDLGS
+3280 GAAVQLRAEDLGS
-3293 TVGVL
+3293 TIGIL

-3362 GGQATAIV
+3362 GGLATAIV
-3370 QTSRFLKGEL
+3370 ETSRFLRGEL

-3388 SATATGYVS
+3388 TATATGYVS

-3412 NYNGTWTVGERVTAQ
+3412 NYTGTWTVGERVTAQ

-3494 KSILETNHPVGFNM
+3494 KSILETNHPTGFNM

-3534 IFSSTNINQI
+3534 IFSATNINKI

-3582 LDNIDSDFNGV
+3582 LDNIENDFNGI
-3593 KTQFALNVEGESVT
+3593 KTQFALTVEGDSVT

-3657 NIIRYTFSSTSGI
+3657 NITRFTFSSTSGI
-3670 FPLTGKPVRSL
+3670 FPTTGKPIRSL
-3681 QNEGTATVIDSG
+3681 QNEGTAIVIDTG
-3693 VDYIDVIDVEG
+3693 VDYIDIIDQAG
-3704 TFQIGDNVLASSSGF
+3704 TFQINDNVLASSTGF

-3741 TNLQGDFAIIE
+3741 TNLAGDFAIIE
-3752 ENNLRDGVVDARL
+3752 ENNLRDGTVDANL

-3789 YSAASKIAARVT
+3789 YSAASKIAARVS

-3809 SSQQIIDTVDLS
+3809 TSQQIIDTVDLS
-3821 PPSTFFGLIFQR
+3821 PPSSFFGLIFQR

-3857 YEEGT
+3857 YNEGT

-4010 LAIQCIRNETIST
+4010 LAIQCIRNEVISV
-4023 NTTNLPQY
+4023 NTTTLPQY
-4031 RDPTITAEFAVISNS
+4031 KDPTITAEFAVISNS
-4046 HGDARDLILANKW
+4046 HGDARDLILNNKW

-4159 KDLTITADTANPTC
+4159 KDLTITADSANPTC

-4207 TETAPSGAYA
+4207 TETAPSAALA

-4273 LRCAKHAYRDK
+4273 LRCAKHAYQDK
-4284 SSGGFFVFGDTVRAV
+4284 SSGGFFVFGDTVKAI

-4323 GVLQAG
+4323 GVLQKG

-4339 ANVSQDKLTFKTDSG
+4339 QNVTQDKLTFKTDSG
-4354 SLKFSGSGSYATF
+4354 SLKFSGTSSYATF
-4367 PSSNAVLFG
+4367 PSSDAVLFG

-4471 DTNNYNSNS
+4471 DTNNYNANS
-4480 KITVGAGWNNGNPFN
+4480 KITIGAGWNNANPFN
-4495 GWIDNLVIRKGISQ
+4495 GWIDNLIIRKGISQ
-4509 YNSSFTPPIIFN
+4509 YNSSFTPPIVFTSST
-4521 DNINV
+4521 NI
-4526 SFALLGEAPFPMEQS
+4526 SFAILGEAPFPMEQS
-4541 AVYATYVNHIISTA
+4541 AVYATYVDHIISTA

-4562 WRNEITTEGVDLSR
+4562 WRSELTTEGVDLSR
-4576 EQYRICAEVI
+4576 EEYRICAEVI

-4599 RLKYR
+4599 RLRAR

-4612 DGGMSG
+4612 DGGGSM

-4623 CLRDTKSY
+4623 CLRDTKAY

-4637 DDLIAGGNFQTTIV
+4637 DDLISGGNFQTTIV

-4685 VITLDETS
+4685 VITLDETT
-4693 LEGSYS
+4693 LDGTYSY
-4699 TKVRVPNYFASPA
+4699 KVRVPNYFSSPA
-4712 SSQIQTDIMTLVDD
+4712 SSQIQTTIMTLVDD

-4888 KAYNGS
+4888 KAYTGS

-4902 LLQQNAK
+4902 LLEQNAK

-4924 AQSKKFRVPGG
+4924 AQSKKFKVPGG
-4935 KVNCEDDIID
+4935 KVNCEDDIVD

-4957 GNSETYDAAALYLN
+4957 GNSESYDAAALYLN
-4971 TDLALSHVTNQSD
+4971 TDLALTHVSAQSE

-5012 EAATGGLGQAIQRPD
+5012 ETATGGLGQAIQRPD

-5063 PNLAFSG
+5063 ASLAFSG

-5119 QAAEVKYIFEQARD
+5119 QATEVKYIFEQARD

-5142 IVAINGVTEGSA
+5142 IVTINGVTEGYA
-5154 IYDSSIT
+5154 QYDSSIT
-5161 IDGTNTTV
+5161 IDGTNTQT
-5169 GNLTPTNV
+5169 GNLTPTNA

-5193 NLTTSD
+5193 ILTTGD
-5199 SIQLAANSLTFTCD
+5199 SIQINPNSLTFTCD
-5213 FDGNATNHTYPRPL
+5213 FDNDATTHTYPRSL
-5227 DPSSGALLPVTAF
+5227 DPSSGALLPITAT

-5259 TDAIYEEA
+5259 SNAIYEEA
-5267 TGNLFLDIGTNN
+5267 TGNIFLDIGTNN
-5279 LNVGRHIK
+5279 LDVGRHIK
-5287 FSQDY
+5287 LPDN

-5300 DGNTTNHAYPR
+5300 DGNTTNHSYPR
-5311 PTDYASGKSLEVLEI
+5311 SSDYASGKSLEVLEVS
-5326 TDSAFTA
+5326 DSGFTA

-5345 TLTVPQH
+5345 TLTVNQH

-5376 YSVHSYPRAS
+5376 YSVHSYPRPS

-5393 LTISNVATNTF
+5393 LTISNVSTNTF

-5420 VAYSPT
+5420 VQYSPT

-5450 SLIFTCLEDNNA
+5450 SLIFTCAEDSNA
-5462 TEHSYPRTTT
+5462 TEHAYPRTTT
-5472 TIHQSTAAVYEPSTG
+5472 TIHQSTGAVYEPSTG
-5487 MMQLTVPQHGFANGD
+5487 MMQLTVPQHGFVNGD

-5529 TDPAANSWLEIS
+5529 TDPAADSWLEIS
-5541 DVTAN
+5541 DVTFN

-5560 TNTTPHTYVSSAT
+5560 TNTTPHTYVSSGT

-5588 EVKAVGQT
+5588 TVKAVGQT
-5596 TITVNVLASGRI
+5596 TITVNVLASGRT

-5613 TTHTFVNAAT
+5613 TTHTFVNAAQ

-5636 ISAASGGVRF
+5636 ISGDTDGVRF
-5646 KNGRIKVNVN
+5646 KDGRIKVNVN
-5656 PAPTNEQ
+5656 PAPTSEQ

-5670 AVSGAVSYGGNHPH
+5670 AVSGAVEYGGNHQH
-5684 NFVSANTNAITF
+5684 AFVSANTNAIKY
-5696 IIGGGGVR
+5696 IIGGGGIR

-5726 NTSNPTAYLTGITR
+5726 NTSNPTAYMTGITR
-5740 TLPLEWPLTGERA
+5740 TLPTEWPLTGERA
-5753 IRRDVSITYDSAGN
+5753 IRRDVSITYDSAGS

-5774 SAINTLWEILINTID
+5774 SAINTLWEILINTVE
-5789 TAAQGNGSHLA
+5789 TAAAGNGSHLA
-5800 TVTRTAPVT
+5800 TITRTVPVT

-5822 TSAAHVLFKT
+5822 TSAAHVLFKV

-5851 IYNDTYTRLES
+5851 KYNDTYTQLES
-5862 YEKTLNQY
+5862 YEKTLTQY
-5870 PGYAGD
+5870 PGYAGVD
-5876 ASFAEPLQKAIVY
+5876 TFAVPIQNAIVY
-5889 DFITNGNARTLQ
+5889 DFVTNGNARTLQ

-5938 LKGTAPDP
+5938 LLGTAPDP

-5966 RPTATA
+5966 RPTITA

-6009 GAINVANNFEPYDRV
+6009 GVINVANNFEPYDRV
-6024 AYIVLGSNIPELDG
+6024 EYIVLGSNIPELDG
-6038 TTYYV
+6038 TVYYI
-6043 HPNSTSNK
+6043 HPNSTSSK

-6061 PIYLSPGL
+6061 PLVLSPGL
-6069 ASQLHTLAVEVD
+6069 ASQLHTLAVAVD

-6092 VRDVPTP
+6092 TRDVPTP

-6107 DVLYGGTSGA
+6107 DVIYGGTSNA

-6191 AGDTI
+6191 PGDTI
-6196 EGVTSGGTCTFAD
+6196 EGVTSGGTCTFASD
-6209 EHDRILVNFRQGEFI
+6209 HDRVLVNFRQGEFI
-6224 ATDKFFSTDTGS
+6224 ATDKFFSTATGS

-6305 RLTYVQLITD
+6305 RLTYSALITD

-6344 EIDTNSNYVFVAN
+6344 EIDTNNNYVFVAN

-6368 DIASNSQYQLAKVP
+6368 DIGSNTQYQLAKVP

-6391 TGVAAVTI
+6391 TTIGAVTI
-6399 TDTTAYG
+6399 TDTTAFG
-6406 KIAKITQF
+6406 KIAKISQF

-6462 DGIQKA
+6462 DGVQKS
-6468 FKLTQGNGT
+6468 FKLTQANGT

-6637 IIDGEEETRTVA
+6637 VIDGEEETRTVA

-6658 TFEYGGAV
+6658 TFEYSGAV
-6666 KGRNASA
+6666 KGRNAQA
-6673 LAEIEK
+6673 LATIEK
-6679 GRITNAV
+6679 GRITNAI
-6686 LTNSGDGYNTRPQVD
+6686 LTNSGDGYSTRPQVD

-6710 RIKALVGVARI
+6710 RIKALIGVARI

-6727 QGYSLP
+6727 QGYTLP
-6733 SIIANTTVAD
+6733 TINANTTVAD
-6743 DFLGP
+6743 DYLGP
-6748 TGPALNGGIDIYDPN
+6748 TGPALNGGLDIYDPN
-6763 FIPVTGGTGVIE
+6763 FIPTSGGTGVIE
-6775 NFITITES
+6775 NFITITEA

-6791 GQTATF
+6791 GQTAIF
-6797 QVAAKVTIS
+6797 QVAATVTIS
-6806 NVVAYQITVADK
+6806 NLVAYAITVADK
-6818 SVTHPYYGQG
+6818 SVSHPYYNQG

-6840 NSNTEA
+6840 TANAEA
-6846 PTLVF
+6846 PTLTF

-6863 VTNSTHALYFS
+6863 ISNSTHALYFS

-6881 GNSRYETGVV
+6881 GSSRYETGVV

-6900 DYATYVAGFNA
+6900 DYATYASGFNA

-6928 LNYVCGNHQYMGSA
+6928 LNYVCGNHPYMGSA

-6957 DYGTSSWNNI
+6957 DYGTTSWNNI
-6967 TGAISST
+6967 TGATSST
-6974 YTTAA
+6974 YTTDA

-6986 DEYRV
+6986 DEFRV
-6991 GITSNGAIPVLSTA
+6991 GITSNGAVPVLSTS

>member
-62 PNFISSSSIVLNR
+62 PNFISSSSIVLDR

-100 DNEIIFYEETSK
+100 DNEIIFYEETTK

-136 IRPQF
+136 IRPLF
-141 DGTQTSFQLKL
+141 DGTETSFQLKL

-168 VNGFQ
+168 INGLQ

-183 GSSIRFQTPPQN
+183 GSNIRFQTPPAN

-222 NITNDLIGATILP
+222 NITDDLVGAKILP

-250 CLVAVN
+250 CLIAVN

-385 IAKATVTVDDAS
+385 IAKATVTVDDAT

-418 SFTNAAGATISDAE
+418 SFTNAAGATVSDAE

-498 APRCRIIDPIGAQ
+498 PPRCRIIDPIGAQ

-683 LPDAEIDYT
+683 LPDADIDYT
-692 TINAPQIIKTIQDFY
+692 TINAPQIVKTIKDFY

-755 ISGSPVDILDSQL
+755 ISGNPVDILDSQL
-768 FQFADAVDT
+768 FQYADAVDT

-821 VEPLSTTESIIT
+821 VEPLTTTESIIT

-873 GVVED
+873 GIVED

-884 IYSDIFCYINRGQ
+884 IYSDIFCYINRGL

-993 VFNGTFAV
+993 IFNGTFSV

-1014 SAPAPNAPQGNILM
+1014 SAPAPNSPQGNILM

-1057 FNANYSYIA
+1057 FNSNYSYIA

-1116 NGVAVWSYKSQIK
+1116 NGVAVWSYKSQVK

-1143 GQGYDAASKPLIEIT
+1143 GEGYDAASKPLIEIT
-1158 GGGGTGAAASVI
+1158 GGGGSGAAASVV

-1179 VTAGGSGYT
+1179 VTSGGSGYT

-1237 NGTGATANAEVRGPI
+1237 NGTGATATAEVRGPI

-1259 SGSSYTTAPTIK
+1259 AGSSYTTAPNIK

-1375 ELSGLTDPSRGY
+1375 ELSGLMDPSRGY

-1470 YRIKPILEFDTAT
+1470 YRVKPALLFDSAT
-1483 NPNPVRTDGPLLSD
+1483 NPNPVRADGPLLSD

-1572 QTNIPGD
+1572 QTNIPLD

-1593 IERTPNQDTDTLVT
+1593 IQRTPNQDTDTLVT

-1630 QNELNYISEE
+1630 ENELNYISEE

-1670 AKISGFVVENPGVSY
+1670 AKISGFVVENPGISY

-1716 QYTSSLVNDSP
+1716 QYTSSMVNDSP
-1727 LAKITTSGEH
+1727 LAKITTTGEH

-1771 DISQQGLGYND
+1771 NISQQGLGYND

-1795 QDFQLELVQL
+1795 QDFKLELVQL

-1811 TVNIINSGSQYTP
+1811 TVNIINSGSEYTP
-1824 SAPPEVRV
+1824 SNPPEVRV

-1840 ANYALTLLDESSSIE
+1840 ANYALTLLDESSGIE
-1855 KIVRIKD
+1855 KIVKLKD

-1870 FYVVGEADDLDGD
+1870 FYVVGEADDVDGD

-2018 DEQGAIKEKRKICTT
+2018 DEQGAIKEKRKICTA
-2033 SGSEQLTDLKF
+2033 SGSEQLTDLQF
-2044 TSNNNCIF
+2044 TSDNTCIF
-2052 VGVNDPAGTG
+2052 VGVNDPAGTS
-2062 EIIIGETNYDNVT
+2062 EIVIGETNYDNVT

-2094 KVTVD
+2094 KITID

-2110 YQIANTKNTAI
+2110 YQISNTKNTGV
-2121 LYMKFSP
+2121 LYMKFAP

-2138 LLAPTGVFEDIQ
+2138 LLSPTGVFEDIQ

-2160 NVDVGAYVKYAFNDH
+2160 NIDVGAYVKYAFNDH

-2181 VSWNTSNILTAA
+2181 ISWNTSNILTAA

-2256 LDTAKWKY
+2256 LDTSKWKY
-2264 GAQSANTSAAAN
+2264 GAQSANISAAAN

-2290 TVEAWIAIGQAQY
+2290 TIEAWIAIGQAQY

-2314 VAPTTGD
+2314 VTPTTGD
-2321 NAVVELEGDATSA
+2321 NAVVELEGDATSP

-2348 LSTTTTNWT
+2348 LSTSTTNWS

-2461 TKTGTYTLSTV
+2461 TKTGTYTLNTV

-2497 DWELGPAGL
+2497 DWTLGPAGL

-2542 LGRKLLLSTTVIPK
+2542 LGRKLLLNTTVIPK

-2575 NQAANFTKGSILQQY
+2575 NQTANFTKGSILQQY

-2671 YTAGSTGVSGI
+2671 YTAGSTGVSGA

-2708 DIDLANTSYS
+2708 NIDLANTSYS
-2718 GGTLNQFASWRPFIA
+2718 GGTLNQFGSWRPFVA

-2772 ITIAGLVGV
+2772 ITISGLVGV
-2781 KKFHLISNLD
+2781 KKFHLTSNLD

-2804 LVFCVATSKHNF
+2804 LVFCVSTSRHNF

-2833 GSFFIE
+2833 GSFFVE

-2955 LPTNS
+2955 LPSNS

-2965 SFIDVIQTPYKGTFT
+2965 SFIDVIETPYKGTFN

-2997 PEKTNAPLGV
+2997 PEKTTAPLGT
-3007 TETGVSRASYSTTSL
+3007 TETGLSRASYSTTSL

-3081 EGGLCNVTVAD
+3081 EGGLCNITVAD

-3146 GASVFLQGNSIGK
+3146 GASVFLQGTSIGK

-3203 PGSGYTSVPRVVIEG
+3203 PGSGYTSIPRVVIEG
-3218 GGGTG
+3218 GGGSG

-3237 VIIKN
+3237 IVIKN

-3280 GAAIQLRAEDLGS
+3280 GAAVQLRAEDLGS

-3388 SATATGYVS
+3388 TATATGYVS
-3397 ENEGWQIGPRILKLE
+3397 DNEGWQIGPRILKLE
-3412 NYNGTWTVGERVTAQ
+3412 NYNGNWTVGERVTAQ

-3451 TTTGQFIDDV
+3451 TTTGQFIDDI

-3508 FGELS
+3508 FGELA

-3534 IFSSTNINQI
+3534 IFSATNINQI

-3582 LDNIDSDFNGV
+3582 LDNIDNDFNGV
-3593 KTQFALNVEGESVT
+3593 KTQFPLTVEGESVT

-3657 NIIRYTFSSTSGI
+3657 NIIRYTFSTTSGI
-3670 FPLTGKPVRSL
+3670 FPQTGKPVRSL

-3719 DGVLSAVNGLTSK
+3719 DGTLSAVTGLTSK

-3774 EFETGDFNIKFNDTI
+3774 EFETGDFNIRFNDTI

-3809 SSQQIIDTVDLS
+3809 VSQQIIDTVDLS
-3821 PPSTFFGLIFQR
+3821 PPSSFFGLIFQR

-3884 SGSQFTAGDSI
+3884 SGSQFAAGDSI

-3913 RSFDAAVLIRKNARF
+3913 RSFDAAVLIRKNDRF

-4010 LAIQCIRNETIST
+4010 LAIQCIRNEVI
-4023 NTTNLPQY
+4023 NTTTTTLPQY
-4031 RDPTITAEFAVISNS
+4031 RDPTITEEFAVISNS

-4135 RDIAIEVMRNNTWTK
+4135 RDIAIEVMRNNAWTK
-4150 AGSHNWDQV
+4150 AGSHNWNQV
-4159 KDLTITADTANPTC
+4159 TDTSITADPANPTC

-4197 GTVTAFEAAV
+4197 GTVAAFEAAV

-4234 RIITDTLQDPTGGT
+4234 RIITDTLEDPTGAT
-4248 PATYQWSIT
+4248 PATYQWAIT

-4273 LRCAKHAYRDK
+4273 LRCAKHAYQDK
-4284 SSGGFFVFGDTVRAV
+4284 STGGQFGFGDTVKAI

-4339 ANVSQDKLTFKTDSG
+4339 ANVTQDKLTFKTDSG
-4354 SLKFSGSGSYATF
+4354 SLKFTGSGSYVSF

-4376 DGADAATGDYTMELW
+4376 DGADAANGDYTIELW
-4391 IRPASVTGTQRLIDL
+4391 IRPASVTGTQRLVDF
-4406 RESSSDT
+4406 RESSSDA
-4413 KLGILMSGQS
+4413 KLGILMSGSS

-4436 SSAITTINNW
+4436 NSAINTVNNW

-4480 KITVGAGWNNGNPFN
+4480 KITVGAGWNNGNPYN
-4495 GWIDNLVIRKGISQ
+4495 GWIDNLIIYKGISQ
-4509 YNSSFTPPIIFN
+4509 YNSAFTPPTVFN
-4521 DNINV
+4521 NSINV

-4562 WRNEITTEGVDLSR
+4562 WRSEITTEGVDLSR

-4637 DDLIAGGNFQTTIV
+4637 DDLISGGNFQTTIV

-4656 EGSGSLQHIGGEQL
+4656 EGSGALQHIGGEQL

-4685 VITLDETS
+4685 VITLDETN
-4693 LEGSYS
+4693 LEGTYS

-4754 ESVYYIENKYQVQVG
+4754 EAVYYIENKYQVQVG

-4790 HILPAIAGDLITGG
+4790 HILPAIAGDLVTGG

-4888 KAYNGS
+4888 KAYTGS

-4902 LLQQNAK
+4902 LLVQNAK
-4909 TIAGE
+4909 DIAGE

-4924 AQSKKFRVPGG
+4924 AQSKGFRVPGG
-4935 KVNCEDDIID
+4935 KVNCEDDIVD
-4945 IIESVAHDLRFG
+4945 IIESIAHDLRFG
-4957 GNSETYDAAALYLN
+4957 GNSESYDAAALYLN
-4971 TDLALSHVTNQSD
+4971 SDLGLSHVGPQSE
-4984 ETIYAFKLARDMSIL
+4984 ETTYAFKLARDMCIL
-4999 TIRNRLGFTPYES
+4999 AIRNRLGFTPYEDEGQTS
-5012 EAATGGLGQAIQRPD
+5012 GLGQVAPRPD

-5052 TTAVGRGMSQY
+5052 TTAVGRGMAQY
-5063 PNLAFSG
+5063 PGLAFSG
-5070 GYNYQSCVDDVV
+5070 GYNYQSCVDDVI

-5119 QAAEVKYIFEQARD
+5119 QAAEVKYIFQEARD
-5133 IAIQIMRQQ
+5133 IATQVMRQE
-5142 IVAINGVTEGSA
+5142 IITVNGVTEGTTV
-5154 IYDSSIT
+5154 Y
-5161 IDGTNTTV
+5161 DGTITVDQSSGNTTI
-5169 GNLTPTNV
+5169 TPTNV

-5182 TGNLR
+5182 SGNLR
-5187 LTVNGH
+5187 ITSNGH
-5193 NLTTSD
+5193 TFTTND
-5199 SIQLAANSLTFTCD
+5199 SIRIKTNSLVFTCTM
-5213 FDGNATNHTYPRPL
+5213 DGDATNHSYPRIT
-5227 DPSSGALLPVTAF
+5227 DPAANANLPITAT
-5240 TTNTFTVNVGTTAN
+5240 TTNTFTVFVGTT
-5254 GTHDV
+5254 
-5259 TDAIYEEA
+5259 
-5267 TGNLFLDIGTNN
+5267 
-5279 LNVGRHIK
+5279 
-5287 FSQDY
+5287 
-5292 AITFTCTK
+5292 
-5300 DGNTTNHAYPR
+5300 
-5311 PTDYASGKSLEVLEI
+5311 
-5326 TDSAFTA
+5326 TA
-5333 TGATYSPTTGAM
+5333 
-5345 TLTVPQH
+5345 
-5352 GFSNGDQIRLVNNS
+5352 
-5366 LNFTCTMDNN
+5366 
-5376 YSVHSYPRAS
+5376 
-5386 DPASNQY
+5386 
-5393 LTISNVATNTF
+5393 
-5404 DVNVGSTNTL
+5404 
-5414 NYTPSN
+5414 
-5420 VAYSPT
+5420 
-5426 TGDMVITIG
+5426 
-5435 NHSLVPGSHIKIADN
+5435 
-5450 SLIFTCLEDNNA
+5450 
-5462 TEHSYPRTTT
+5462 
-5472 TIHQSTAAVYEPSTG
+5472 
-5487 MMQLTVPQHGFANGD
+5487 
-5502 QIKIAT
+5502 
-5508 DSLTFTCGQDN
+5508 
-5519 NQTNHTYPRA
+5519 
-5529 TDPAANSWLEIS
+5529 
-5541 DVTAN
+5541 
-5546 TFKVQVLLS
+5546 
-5555 TGIPS
+5555 
-5560 TNTTPHTYVSSAT
+5560 
-5573 NNITWKKDRAYDVPL
+5573 
-5588 EVKAVGQT
+5588 
-5596 TITVNVLASGRI
+5596 
-5608 PSTNV
+5608 
-5613 TTHTFVNAAT
+5613 
-5623 NAISAGGNYTHTF
+5623 GNYAH
-5636 ISAASGGVRF
+5636 S
-5646 KNGRIKVNVN
+5646 
-5656 PAPTNEQ
+5656 
-5663 YPHTFVS
+5663 FVS
-5670 AVSGAVSYGGNHPH
+5670 AQANAVSVYTGG
-5684 NFVSANTNAITF
+5684 AQT
-5696 IIGGGGVR
+5696 R
-5704 CVNEAASITTLMG
+5704 CVNEAASIASLMG
-5717 IPINLFDSS
+5717 IPIQLFDSS
-5726 NTSNPTAYLTGITR
+5726 NTSNPTAYLNGITR

-5753 IRRDVSITYDSAGN
+5753 IRRDVTITYDSAGN

-5774 SAINTLWEILINTID
+5774 SAINTLWEILINTIT
-5789 TAAQGNGSHLA
+5789 TAAAGNGSHLA
-5800 TVTRTAPVT
+5800 TITRTAPVT

-5822 TSAAHVLFKT
+5822 TSAAHVLFKI

-5851 IYNDTYTRLES
+5851 MYNDTYTRLES
-5862 YEKTLNQY
+5862 YENTLSQY

-5876 ASFAEPLQKAIVY
+5876 ASFAEAIQKAIVY

-5901 LVNSWFDADGNF
+5901 LINSWFDADGNF
-5913 VAYPTLFRTRLLYHA
+5913 VAYPGIFRTRLVYHA

-5946 GVNANQPLYSL
+5946 GTFANQPLYTL

-5980 HLILTAL
+5980 HLIMVGL
-5987 QYSQFPTTYLRTQF
+5987 QNSAFPTVYLRTQF
-6001 DAGVAVYD
+6001 DAGVAVSN
-6009 GAINVANNFEPYDRV
+6009 GVINVANNFEPYDRV
-6024 AYIVLGSNIPELDG
+6024 EYIVLGSNIAELDG
-6038 TTYYV
+6038 TVYYI
-6043 HPNSTSNK
+6043 HPNSTSSQ

-6061 PIYLSPGL
+6061 PIVLTPGTP
-6069 ASQLHTLAVEVD
+6069 SQLHTLAVAVD

-6092 VRDVPTP
+6092 TRDVPTP

-6107 DVLYGGTSGA
+6107 DVVYGGTSGA

-6157 EMVVVQGATSNTGKV
+6157 ETVVVQGATQNTGKV

-6209 EHDRILVNFRQGEFI
+6209 EHDRLLVNFRQGEFI
-6224 ATDKFFSTDTGS
+6224 ATDKFFSKDTGS

-6281 QIIEIESFVT
+6281 QIVEIESFVT

-6315 TGVSDTFNV
+6315 TGVTDTFNV
-6324 GDVLQVQSGGISI
+6324 GDVLQIQSGGISI

-6368 DIASNSQYQLAKVP
+6368 DIASNSTYQLAKVP

-6391 TGVAAVTI
+6391 TGIAGVTI

-6436 GDNSFKGACSSARS
+6436 GDNGFRGACSSARS

-6462 DGIQKA
+6462 DGVQKA

-6637 IIDGEEETRTVA
+6637 RIDGEEETRTVA

-6679 GRITNAV
+6679 GRITNAI
-6686 LTNSGDGYNTRPQVD
+6686 LTNSGDGYSTRPQVD

-6733 SIIANTTVAD
+6733 TIVANTTVAD

-6806 NVVAYQITVADK
+6806 NVVAYQINVANK
-6818 SVTHPYYGQG
+6818 SVNHPYYGQG

-6840 NSNTEA
+6840 NSSTEA

-6863 VTNSTHALYFS
+6863 VTNATHALYFS

-6900 DYATYVAGFNA
+6900 DYATYAAGFNA